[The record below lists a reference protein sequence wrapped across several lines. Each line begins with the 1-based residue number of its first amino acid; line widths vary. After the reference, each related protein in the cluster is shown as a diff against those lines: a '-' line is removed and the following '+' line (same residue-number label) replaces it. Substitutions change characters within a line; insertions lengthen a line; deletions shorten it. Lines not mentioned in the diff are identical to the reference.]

1 MLIFS
6 FPLNKKEL
14 AIMSPKKNTHE
25 ATFPETVI
33 PEELQSNILVDFN
46 SISFPFPNHNVR
58 EKLKGSAITSRNIDN
73 LGIGSVNL
81 YGGNTVSYRE
91 VKKDVDLSDFYEATS
106 VEFTKLS
113 SDKSVFSF
121 WEGLKSDKDLKW
133 HHSPLSNSEYLV
145 NHHTGDIYRFSDHWG
160 KVASCEWS
168 LNDDS
173 TEGWS
178 VGVANIQ
185 SFKSL
190 PFSRSLVL
198 KGSFVNQLNQ
208 VIANLHDIIDSTDIK
223 KTDSALRTL
232 NKRLDDLKSHKASL
246 KDWKVYI
253 ENANLIKSKD
263 IPDMAYKKTN
273 ASSSASSSYSDAV
286 IQQFADMMIK
296 RMEDMKE
303 SNWKKGWMD
312 GRGDAGFPRNA
323 LTGRQYNGINPFML
337 MYDTIKHEY
346 TTSMYLT
353 ARQLF
358 SMNESLKDPSTGKIA
373 SENLDKVMKINKGE
387 KAFPVYYMIHKYKD
401 MQGKEYSDQEY
412 NDLSEEQR
420 KDIKAYFYPKV
431 HHLFNIDQTNMKEV
445 NPSLYNSFVDKY
457 TKRPSLPDSEGMYI
471 NEDIDSLLA
480 HSKPSVWKSGKDNLS
495 WYCPIEQTDNISSP
509 HYNLSKDF
517 IKVPLKNQ
525 YKTSNSKEGIFA
537 DGQAFYATLLHEM
550 AHSTGPKGRLNRD
563 MNGSFGDKKY
573 AKEELVAELSAA
585 LISSTM
591 GFDKRINDN
600 NAKYVSSWLKV
611 LKEEPSFIKTVLSD
625 VGKASDMIIEKIDEQ
640 RVDLNQT
647 LLRGSNLKG
656 QDNEL
661 SNSSRPERTENEMS
675 LNELIDYQVETD
687 TDNRT
692 KADTNHYDD
701 KRLYLPLLVDG
712 KTSHLAVETVVPD
725 AITAPSYQRTV
736 YNFGDEV
743 ETKVDN
749 VWQKWED
756 ISSEYNLSAEDA
768 DRSVVDSDAPSLK
781 FRSVDSAV
789 KFADWITAK
798 YAKTEQKSESTELI
812 YSNGKQR
819 WTSFDSL
826 LKAAKEHQI
835 TRSEFMAL
843 STFNTVKGSHPHNLT
858 QAAIE
863 YLQQQR
869 KGFTPEEPIV
879 PGSPLYDAIKMLKE
893 GKVFAEYRGNRE
905 VDLISSIKDDEM
917 LSAEEI
923 EKLKAM
929 ASDASDGK
937 SKSSNIDNK
946 PLIEKVP
953 YGEFYLPDWSIP
965 YFKDGKEEG
974 LSAEQLKTIKD
985 FEKDFPS
992 KLSIEITESSIEG
1005 NHNTEL
1011 GPATTVVKAKIYYF
1025 EQHISDLFPT
1035 DESTRDRLDK
1045 DLSEDNK
1052 NRKTLSDLQAQ
1063 YSNINVQYPAAV
1075 NDERTRQIAKR
1086 IRQAEQII
1094 TAYNANVEAV
1104 YDHDFMFS
1112 EEATKVMIP
1121 QSIYSGQLKPLSVVQ
1136 DQEANQ
1142 EKKVSVPESLQ
1153 VPVWEA
1159 YEKEKS
1165 QTGDFTYQDTAEEY
1179 GNMLLKGV
1187 ENILPRIKGTL
1198 TINQWGSDV
1207 LSAEIENDPRIF
1219 ETYIIP
1225 EPLKAWLEVSPKEES
1240 HSNMQGSST
1249 VKNVDIVAAYVF
1261 STILLQKENQEIDL
1275 SFTIDGKQWD
1285 NYNEV
1290 MQGNSDHSIS
1300 DEAFVAAWALQ
1311 SSMGISKHDLSKN
1324 AVAVLNDPI
1333 ATTEH
1338 YGTLTLNGSKGGIEL
1353 LQSGKV
1359 SADYSVKG
1367 QQITVEASPKS
1378 EEELHTEQEKKVSIP
1393 ESLKGITKG
1402 DMPKADLQSQWGNI
1416 KKQINTIAKE
1426 ERQSVNYD
1434 LTKDTSLAR
1443 DYIANNFQV
1452 SRETFD
1458 KFSDSDKER
1467 LVSLY
1472 SNYSSS
1478 LLTTFTEQQKVEK
1491 EISNF
1496 ILLGGL
1502 LDPENAQKVLEKG
1515 YEKMNLL
1522 RETPNVNLA
1531 VLKSSVLSL
1540 ANNQHR
1546 ESNSIAYGQYDIP
1559 IWAVKHLSEGKD
1571 SSLSEAKL
1579 SEIESFKSQLPN
1591 NSFFEFKESNVF
1603 YSEKPAFGPATNV
1616 IKAHIYVSRDQHQ
1629 EESVSIN
1636 KSVNDIEEY
1645 TMARRLPQQ
1654 DSKKNEEIFYS
1665 SVASITSGEDFHLFD
1680 SMREKGHLN
1689 KMLKVAAE
1697 YDSGDAI
1704 SLDTTHKSPLQNSGD
1719 EVLRENKNYA
1729 VVYNNSVG
1737 GAYEIFRKSP
1747 QSEILNSIERY
1758 GLSDTASEDVK
1769 SLSGRKDYSSDHDL
1783 YEATQH
1789 EDHDALKFAAASRG
1803 MTPKQME
1810 ESLAAGTEERLPAS
1824 SELDKKRGLDDREK
1838 EIELKNEELSGEVSS
1853 KQELQDKNAEARR
1866 KEESQ
1871 REAEK
1876 KEKEKQESQKKDDS
1890 SAKIITAAFLR
1901 SSLLSTALLSAKDN
1915 NRVWLN
1921 AGGKKSPTFHQ
1932 ASWDVS
1938 PYNQIFMSLNSDKN
1952 GYATNVYTTFKH
1964 EDSLAV
1970 KKGSESLPYS
1980 WTDWSMYKSKGPEP
1994 KSITSNQYENLS
2006 PDEKE
2011 HFMKAPVKYD
2021 RKIFNIDQTVLKGAN
2036 PEQYNAVLKE
2046 HDTHYKEMQTIASTD
2061 SVDLVSDRVSKIKKQ
2076 HPNHLVL
2083 FAHNGVY
2090 NAFGKDAK
2098 TIHQLAKDSVTL
2110 DSFNNSKSN
2119 RKTSIAYLK
2128 PSDLDKVLKAV
2139 VSSGQRVA
2147 VADNFEVLNAPK
2159 EATKILSK
2167 AESVLDNY
2175 SKSTGINVQKSLTQP
2190 TIYDKETDTI
2200 ILNNKKP
2207 VNPGSE
2213 LRTAVEN
2220 SNAIY
2225 FAISQSVAN
2234 NKRLDISNQF
2244 SMPEKDIESVK
2255 QLIATVSAGVLSL
2268 KQAHPATLSDQ
2279 VSNESVESWV
2289 QDIKNNPHLLSSLER
2304 NVNNTVNTIEKL
2316 VKGEQVDYAVINGKS
2331 SYNKAESFNLVSE
2344 LNEVVNTST
2353 MSAAVIRNNDGK
2365 SASVI
2370 LSKGIESI
2378 SENGV
2383 LNNEAFRQA
2392 LLKQGIKEV
2401 KFFNPGGTL
2410 GLNKGDSYFE
2420 DKSIQIVNFDGK
2432 EVVPQQEL
2440 HLNEQSQNVEYNFE
2454 DVSAVKDDNNR
2465 WHLYI
2470 KEKDQPY
2477 FIIQPKMRDMSRL
2490 FEAFKSQDQQA
2501 IYDTKTSLGEKY
2513 TKLVQQRPELKVD
2526 FLMPKVPAEDITR
2539 IERANI
2545 ARDAQ
2550 DKNKYLIF
2558 ATIDGKG
2565 YHHEISREDFRRMW
2579 KVDNMQSYKSALAAK
2594 VFSNILHEGQT
2605 VSEAPSVEE
2614 NQQIKETNSEKVDSP
2629 KQSTES
2635 EESLSPRVGRSH

>member
-1 MLIFS
+1 
-6 FPLNKKEL
+6 
-14 AIMSPKKNTHE
+14 MSPKKNTHE
-25 ATFPETVI
+25 AMFSEAVI
-33 PEELQSNILVDFN
+33 PEELQSTSLVDIN
-46 SISFPFPNHNVR
+46 SFSLPSPNHNVR

-106 VEFTKLS
+106 AEFTKIS

-168 LNDDS
+168 LNDEP

-178 VGVANIQ
+178 IGVANIQ

-208 VIANLHDIIDSTDIK
+208 VIANLYDIIDSTDIK

-246 KDWKVYI
+246 NDWKVYV

-263 IPDMAYKKTN
+263 ISDMAYKKTN

-337 MYDTIKHEY
+337 MYNTIEHEY

-353 ARQLF
+353 AHQLF

-373 SENLDKVMKINKGE
+373 LENLDKVMKINKGE

-457 TKRPSLPDSEGMYI
+457 TKRPSFPDSDGMYF

-495 WYCPIEQTDNISSP
+495 WYCPIDQTADISSP

-525 YKTSNSKEGIFA
+525 YKTSDSNEGIFA
-537 DGQAFYATLLHEM
+537 DGQEFYATLLHEM

-563 MNGSFGDKKY
+563 LSGSFGDKKY

-661 SNSSRPERTENEMS
+661 SNSSRPGRTENEMS

-687 TDNRT
+687 TGNRT
-692 KADTNHYDD
+692 EADTNHYDD

-768 DRSVVDSDAPSLK
+768 DRSVVDSDAPLLK

-812 YSNGKQR
+812 FSNGKQR
-819 WTSFDSL
+819 WDSFDSF

-835 TRSEFMAL
+835 TRSEFMAMSAL
-843 STFNTVKGSHPHNLT
+843 NTVKDLHPHNFT
-858 QAAIE
+858 QSAIE
-863 YLQQQR
+863 YLQQQH
-869 KGFTPEEPIV
+869 KGFTPEEPIA

-893 GKVFAEYRGNRE
+893 GKVFAEYRENRE
-905 VDLISSIKDDEM
+905 VDLSSSIKDGEM

-929 ASDASDGK
+929 ALDASYGK

-953 YGEFYLPDWSIP
+953 YGEFYLPDWSIS
-965 YFKDGKEEG
+965 YFKDNIEDG
-974 LSAEQLKTIKD
+974 LSAEQLKTVKD

-1005 NHNTEL
+1005 KHNTEL
-1011 GPATTVVKAKIYYF
+1011 GPATTVDKAKIYYF

-1045 DLSEDNK
+1045 DFSEDNK
-1052 NRKTLSDLQAQ
+1052 SRKTLSDLQAQ
-1063 YSNINVQYPAAV
+1063 YSIINAQYPAAV
-1075 NDERTRQIAKR
+1075 NDERTHQLAKR

-1104 YDHDFMFS
+1104 YGHDFMFS

-1121 QSIYSGQLKPLSVVQ
+1121 QSIYSGQVKPLSVIREEQ
-1136 DQEANQ
+1136 ATPIE
-1142 EKKVSVPESLQ
+1142 ESLST
-1153 VPVWEA
+1153 
-1159 YEKEKS
+1159 K
-1165 QTGDFTYQDTAEEY
+1165 T
-1179 GNMLLKGV
+1179 
-1187 ENILPRIKGTL
+1187 
-1198 TINQWGSDV
+1198 
-1207 LSAEIENDPRIF
+1207 
-1219 ETYIIP
+1219 ET
-1225 EPLKAWLEVSPKEES
+1225 
-1240 HSNMQGSST
+1240 
-1249 VKNVDIVAAYVF
+1249 
-1261 STILLQKENQEIDL
+1261 
-1275 SFTIDGKQWD
+1275 
-1285 NYNEV
+1285 
-1290 MQGNSDHSIS
+1290 
-1300 DEAFVAAWALQ
+1300 
-1311 SSMGISKHDLSKN
+1311 GISSS
-1324 AVAVLNDPI
+1324 
-1333 ATTEH
+1333 E
-1338 YGTLTLNGSKGGIEL
+1338 GI
-1353 LQSGKV
+1353 S
-1359 SADYSVKG
+1359 
-1367 QQITVEASPKS
+1367 
-1378 EEELHTEQEKKVSIP
+1378 
-1393 ESLKGITKG
+1393 
-1402 DMPKADLQSQWGNI
+1402 KADLQSQWGNI
-1416 KKQINTIAKE
+1416 RNQIAIIAKK
-1426 ERQSVNYD
+1426 ERQNVNYD
-1434 LTKDTSLAR
+1434 DVTKDISLAR

-1478 LLTTFTEQQKVEK
+1478 ILSSFTEERKVEK

-1515 YEKMNLL
+1515 YEKMTLL

-1540 ANNQHR
+1540 ADNQHR
-1546 ESNSIAYGQYDIP
+1546 ESTPITYGQYDIP

-1571 SSLSEAKL
+1571 SSLSETKL
-1579 SEIESFKSQLPN
+1579 SQIESFKSQLPN
-1591 NSFFEFKESNVF
+1591 NSFFEFKDSNVS
-1603 YSEKPAFGPATNV
+1603 YSEKPAFGAATNV
-1616 IKAHIYVSRDQHQ
+1616 IKAHVYVSRDQHQ

-1636 KSVNDIEEY
+1636 KSVNNSEEY
-1645 TMARRLPQQ
+1645 TMARKEPQQ

-1665 SVASITSGEDFHLFD
+1665 SVVSIKSGEDLQLFD

-1697 YDSGDAI
+1697 YDSGKDI
-1704 SLDTTHKSPLQNSGD
+1704 SLDSTHKSPLQNSGD

-1729 VVYNNSVG
+1729 VVYNNSAG

-1747 QSEILNSIERY
+1747 QSEILNSINRY
-1758 GLSDTASEDVK
+1758 GLPDTASEDVK

-1789 EDHDALKFAAASRG
+1789 EDHDALNYAAASRG

-1810 ESLAAGTEERLPAS
+1810 ESLAAGTEEKLPDS

-1838 EIELKNEELSGEVSS
+1838 EISLKNEELSGEVSS
-1853 KQELQDKNAEARR
+1853 KLELQDKNVEARR

-1901 SSLLSTALLSAKDN
+1901 SSLLSTALLSAKDT

-1921 AGGKKSPTFHQ
+1921 ADGKKSPTFHQ
-1932 ASWDVS
+1932 ASWDIS

-1980 WTDWSMYKSKGPEP
+1980 WTDWSMYKSTGPEP

-2011 HFMKAPVKYD
+2011 HFKKAPVKFD

-2076 HPNHLVL
+2076 HPDHLVL

-2119 RKTSIAYLK
+2119 RKTSIAYFK
-2128 PSDLDKVLKAV
+2128 SSDLDKVLKAV

-2200 ILNNKKP
+2200 ILNNKKS

-2289 QDIKNNPHLLSSLER
+2289 QDIKNDPHLLSSLER

-2316 VKGEQVDYAVINGKS
+2316 VKGEQVDYAAINGKS

-2370 LSKGIESI
+2370 LSKGIEST

-2392 LLKQGIKEV
+2392 LLKQGVKEV

-2440 HLNEQSQNVEYNFE
+2440 HLNEQSQNVEHNFE

-2477 FIIQPKMRDMSRL
+2477 FIIQPEMRDMSRL

-2513 TKLVQQRPELKVD
+2513 TKIVQQRPELKVD

-2539 IERANI
+2539 IEKANI

-2594 VFSNILHEGQT
+2594 VFSNVLHEGQT

-2614 NQQIKETNSEKVDSP
+2614 NQQIKETNSEKVDSQ

-2635 EESLSPRVGRSH
+2635 EENLSPRVGRSH

>member
-1 MLIFS
+1 
-6 FPLNKKEL
+6 
-14 AIMSPKKNTHE
+14 MSPKKNTHE
-25 ATFPETVI
+25 ATFSEAVI
-33 PEELQSNILVDFN
+33 PEELQSTSLVDIN
-46 SISFPFPNHNVR
+46 SFSLPSPNHNVR

-106 VEFTKLS
+106 TEFTKIS

-160 KVASCEWS
+160 KVSSCEWS
-168 LNDDS
+168 LNDEP

-178 VGVANIQ
+178 IGVANIQ

-208 VIANLHDIIDSTDIK
+208 VIANLYDIIDSTDIK

-246 KDWKVYI
+246 NDWKVYV

-263 IPDMAYKKTN
+263 ISDMAYKKTN

-337 MYDTIKHEY
+337 MYNTIEHEY

-373 SENLDKVMKINKGE
+373 LENLDKVMKINKGE

-457 TKRPSLPDSEGMYI
+457 TKRPSLPDSDGMYF

-495 WYCPIEQTDNISSP
+495 WYCPIDQTADISSP

-525 YKTSNSKEGIFA
+525 YKTSDSKEGVFA
-537 DGQAFYATLLHEM
+537 DGQEFYATLLHEM

-563 MNGSFGDKKY
+563 LSGSFGDKKY

-647 LLRGSNLKG
+647 LLRDSNLKG

-661 SNSSRPERTENEMS
+661 SNSSRPERTEKEMS

-687 TDNRT
+687 TGNRT
-692 KADTNHYDD
+692 KADTKHYDD

-725 AITAPSYQRTV
+725 AITDPSYQQSV
-736 YNFGDEV
+736 YDFGDEV
-743 ETKVDN
+743 EAKVDN

-756 ISSEYNLSAEDA
+756 ISNEYNLSVEDA

-798 YAKTEQKSESTELI
+798 YVKTEQKSDSLSTEERRET
-812 YSNGKQR
+812 NGK
-819 WTSFDSL
+819 
-826 LKAAKEHQI
+826 
-835 TRSEFMAL
+835 
-843 STFNTVKGSHPHNLT
+843 
-858 QAAIE
+858 
-863 YLQQQR
+863 Y
-869 KGFTPEEPIV
+869 
-879 PGSPLYDAIKMLKE
+879 
-893 GKVFAEYRGNRE
+893 
-905 VDLISSIKDDEM
+905 
-917 LSAEEI
+917 
-923 EKLKAM
+923 
-929 ASDASDGK
+929 
-937 SKSSNIDNK
+937 
-946 PLIEKVP
+946 
-953 YGEFYLPDWSIP
+953 
-965 YFKDGKEEG
+965 
-974 LSAEQLKTIKD
+974 
-985 FEKDFPS
+985 
-992 KLSIEITESSIEG
+992 
-1005 NHNTEL
+1005 
-1011 GPATTVVKAKIYYF
+1011 
-1025 EQHISDLFPT
+1025 
-1035 DESTRDRLDK
+1035 
-1045 DLSEDNK
+1045 
-1052 NRKTLSDLQAQ
+1052 KTLYDLQAQ
-1063 YSNINVQYPAAV
+1063 YSNINALYPAAV
-1075 NDERTRQIAKR
+1075 NDERTHQIAKR

-1104 YDHDFMFS
+1104 YGESFMFS
-1112 EEATKVMIP
+1112 PEAQTMLIP
-1121 QSIYSGQLKPLSVVQ
+1121 QTIYSGRERSALDKTNATPI
-1136 DQEANQ
+1136 D
-1142 EKKVSVPESLQ
+1142 ESLST
-1153 VPVWEA
+1153 
-1159 YEKEKS
+1159 KS
-1165 QTGDFTYQDTAEEY
+1165 
-1179 GNMLLKGV
+1179 
-1187 ENILPRIKGTL
+1187 
-1198 TINQWGSDV
+1198 
-1207 LSAEIENDPRIF
+1207 
-1219 ETYIIP
+1219 ETF
-1225 EPLKAWLEVSPKEES
+1225 VSPE
-1240 HSNMQGSST
+1240 G
-1249 VKNVDIVAAYVF
+1249 
-1261 STILLQKENQEIDL
+1261 
-1275 SFTIDGKQWD
+1275 
-1285 NYNEV
+1285 
-1290 MQGNSDHSIS
+1290 
-1300 DEAFVAAWALQ
+1300 
-1311 SSMGISKHDLSKN
+1311 
-1324 AVAVLNDPI
+1324 
-1333 ATTEH
+1333 
-1338 YGTLTLNGSKGGIEL
+1338 
-1353 LQSGKV
+1353 
-1359 SADYSVKG
+1359 
-1367 QQITVEASPKS
+1367 
-1378 EEELHTEQEKKVSIP
+1378 
-1393 ESLKGITKG
+1393 
-1402 DMPKADLQSQWGNI
+1402 MPKVDLQSQWENI
-1416 KKQINTIAKE
+1416 KKQLNTVAKD
-1426 ERQSVNYD
+1426 ERQSSNYD

-1515 YEKMNLL
+1515 YEKMTLL
-1522 RETPNVNLA
+1522 RDTPNVNLA

-1540 ANNQHR
+1540 ADNQHR
-1546 ESNSIAYGQYDIP
+1546 QSTPIAYGQYDIP

-1591 NSFFEFKESNVF
+1591 NSFFEFKDSNVS

-1636 KSVNDIEEY
+1636 NNVNDSEEY
-1645 TMARRLPQQ
+1645 TMARKLPQQ

-1665 SVASITSGEDFHLFD
+1665 SVVSIKSGEDLQLFD

-1697 YDSGDAI
+1697 YDYGEDI
-1704 SLDTTHKSPLQNSGD
+1704 SLDATHKSPLQNSGD

-1729 VVYNNSVG
+1729 VVYNNSAG

-1747 QSEILNSIERY
+1747 QSEILNSINRY
-1758 GLSDTASEDVK
+1758 GLPDTASEDVK
-1769 SLSGRKDYSSDHDL
+1769 RLSGRKDYSSDHDL

-1789 EDHDALKFAAASRG
+1789 EDHDALNFAAASRG

-1810 ESLAAGTEERLPAS
+1810 ESLSEGTEEKLPDLP
-1824 SELDKKRGLDDREK
+1824 EQDKKRGLEDRDNEVEK
-1838 EIELKNEELSGEVSS
+1838 KNEELSGGLSS
-1853 KQELQDKNAEARR
+1853 KGNLQDNNAEDRR
-1866 KEESQ
+1866 KEESR
-1871 REAEK
+1871 REAER

-1890 SAKIITAAFLR
+1890 STKIITAAFLR
-1901 SSLLSTALLSAKDN
+1901 ASLLSTALLSAKDN

-1921 AGGKKSPTFHQ
+1921 ADAKTAPSFYKTN
-1932 ASWDVS
+1932 WEIS
-1938 PYNQIFMSLNSDKN
+1938 PYNQLFMSLNSDKN

-1964 EDSLAV
+1964 EDSIAI
-1970 KKGSESLPYS
+1970 KKGSQSLPYS
-1980 WTDWSMYKSKGPEP
+1980 WTDWSMYKSKGSDP
-1994 KSITSNQYENLS
+1994 KLITANQYENLPPS
-2006 PDEKE
+2006 EKE
-2011 HFMKAPVKYD
+2011 LYRKEPVKFD
-2021 RKIFNIDQTVLKGAN
+2021 RKVFNIDQSLLK
-2036 PEQYNAVLKE
+2036 ETDRKSYNALLGDNITHLNDKQTLASSDGVSFI
-2046 HDTHYKEMQTIASTD
+2046 HDDYAKFRNS
-2061 SVDLVSDRVSKIKKQ
+2061 
-2076 HPNHLVL
+2076 HPNHIAITQLMGNYAVIGRDSKYIQKL
-2083 FAHNGVY
+2083 NIDNVEFSHIIR
-2090 NAFGKDAK
+2090 GKDRMPYADIK
-2098 TIHQLAKDSVTL
+2098 SKDLDAAIKAIVSSGKKVAIWNPSQSLNLPNAIQKIVSNAETTL
-2110 DSFNNSKSN
+2110 DSFSKN
-2119 RKTSIAYLK
+2119 
-2128 PSDLDKVLKAV
+2128 
-2139 VSSGQRVA
+2139 
-2147 VADNFEVLNAPK
+2147 
-2159 EATKILSK
+2159 
-2167 AESVLDNY
+2167 
-2175 SKSTGINVQKSLTQP
+2175 TGIKVQKSLTQP
-2190 TIYDKETDTI
+2190 TSYDKETDTI
-2200 ILNNKKP
+2200 ILNNKKSF
-2207 VNPGSE
+2207 NPGNE
-2213 LRTAVEN
+2213 LRAAVEN
-2220 SNAIY
+2220 INAIY

-2244 SMPEKDIESVK
+2244 SMPEKGIESVK

-2268 KQAHPATLSDQ
+2268 KQAHPAVLSDQ
-2279 VSNESVESWV
+2279 VSHESVESWA
-2289 QDIKNNPHLLSSLER
+2289 QDIKNDPHLLSSLER

-2316 VKGEQVDYAVINGKS
+2316 VKGEQVDYAAINGKS
-2331 SYNKAESFNLVSE
+2331 LHDKTKSFNYVSE
-2344 LNEVVNTST
+2344 LNEIAKTDP
-2353 MSAAVIRNNDGK
+2353 MSAVIIRDKNNA
-2365 SASVI
+2365 STSVI
-2370 LSKGIESI
+2370 FSTGIETV

-2383 LNNEAFRQA
+2383 LNNNKFRQA
-2392 LLKQGIKEV
+2392 LLQQGDKDIK
-2401 KFFNPGGTL
+2401 FYQSGGTL
-2410 GLNKGDSYFE
+2410 GLNKDDSFFK
-2420 DKSIQIVNFDGK
+2420 DKIMQIVSFNGK
-2432 EVVPQQEL
+2432 DVLPQQDL
-2440 HLNEQSQNVEYNFE
+2440 HINDHSQNVSHSFE

-2470 KEKDQPY
+2470 KEKGQPY
-2477 FIIQPKMRDMSRL
+2477 FIIQPDKSDLSRL
-2490 FEAFKSQDQQA
+2490 FEAFKSHDQQS
-2501 IYDTKTSLGEKY
+2501 IYDAKTSLGEKY
-2513 TKLVQQRPELKVD
+2513 IHLAQSHPELKVD
-2526 FLMPKVPAEDITR
+2526 FLMPKVPSQDIAR
-2539 IERANI
+2539 IQRAGI
-2545 ARDAQ
+2545 TRDAQ
-2550 DKNKYLIF
+2550 DRNKYLIF
-2558 ATIDGKG
+2558 ATIDGKN
-2565 YHHEISREDFRRMW
+2565 YHQEISREDFRRMW
-2579 KVDNMQSYKSALAAK
+2579 KVDNMQSYKNALAAK
-2594 VFSNILHEGQT
+2594 IFSNVLHEGQSISDT
-2605 VSEAPSVEE
+2605 PLKEE
-2614 NQQIKETNSEKVDSP
+2614 KEQIKFSTVEKIDT
-2629 KQSTES
+2629 KQSFENDEDVNS
-2635 EESLSPRVGRSH
+2635 SKGMSRK

>member
-303 SNWKKGWMD
+303 SNWKKGWMN

-525 YKTSNSKEGIFA
+525 YKTSTSKEGIFA

-625 VGKASDMIIEKIDEQ
+625 VGKASDMINEKIDEQ

-687 TDNRT
+687 TGNRT

-743 ETKVDN
+743 EAKVDN

-756 ISSEYNLSAEDA
+756 ISNEYNLSVEDA

-798 YAKTEQKSESTELI
+798 YVKTEQKSDSLSTEGLRETNRKDKTNATPI
-812 YSNGKQR
+812 DES
-819 WTSFDSL
+819 
-826 LKAAKEHQI
+826 
-835 TRSEFMAL
+835 L
-843 STFNTVKGSHPHNLT
+843 ST
-858 QAAIE
+858 
-863 YLQQQR
+863 
-869 KGFTPEEPIV
+869 
-879 PGSPLYDAIKMLKE
+879 
-893 GKVFAEYRGNRE
+893 
-905 VDLISSIKDDEM
+905 
-917 LSAEEI
+917 
-923 EKLKAM
+923 
-929 ASDASDGK
+929 
-937 SKSSNIDNK
+937 
-946 PLIEKVP
+946 
-953 YGEFYLPDWSIP
+953 
-965 YFKDGKEEG
+965 
-974 LSAEQLKTIKD
+974 
-985 FEKDFPS
+985 
-992 KLSIEITESSIEG
+992 
-1005 NHNTEL
+1005 
-1011 GPATTVVKAKIYYF
+1011 
-1025 EQHISDLFPT
+1025 
-1035 DESTRDRLDK
+1035 
-1045 DLSEDNK
+1045 
-1052 NRKTLSDLQAQ
+1052 
-1063 YSNINVQYPAAV
+1063 
-1075 NDERTRQIAKR
+1075 
-1086 IRQAEQII
+1086 
-1094 TAYNANVEAV
+1094 
-1104 YDHDFMFS
+1104 
-1112 EEATKVMIP
+1112 
-1121 QSIYSGQLKPLSVVQ
+1121 
-1136 DQEANQ
+1136 
-1142 EKKVSVPESLQ
+1142 
-1153 VPVWEA
+1153 
-1159 YEKEKS
+1159 
-1165 QTGDFTYQDTAEEY
+1165 
-1179 GNMLLKGV
+1179 
-1187 ENILPRIKGTL
+1187 
-1198 TINQWGSDV
+1198 
-1207 LSAEIENDPRIF
+1207 
-1219 ETYIIP
+1219 
-1225 EPLKAWLEVSPKEES
+1225 
-1240 HSNMQGSST
+1240 
-1249 VKNVDIVAAYVF
+1249 
-1261 STILLQKENQEIDL
+1261 
-1275 SFTIDGKQWD
+1275 
-1285 NYNEV
+1285 
-1290 MQGNSDHSIS
+1290 
-1300 DEAFVAAWALQ
+1300 
-1311 SSMGISKHDLSKN
+1311 
-1324 AVAVLNDPI
+1324 
-1333 ATTEH
+1333 
-1338 YGTLTLNGSKGGIEL
+1338 
-1353 LQSGKV
+1353 
-1359 SADYSVKG
+1359 
-1367 QQITVEASPKS
+1367 KS
-1378 EEELHTEQEKKVSIP
+1378 ET
-1393 ESLKGITKG
+1393 GILSSEG
-1402 DMPKADLQSQWGNI
+1402 MPKVDLQSQWGNI
-1416 KKQINTIAKE
+1416 KKQINSIVQK
-1426 ERQSVNYD
+1426 ERQGVNFD
-1434 LTKDTSLAR
+1434 FTKDISLAR

-1452 SRETFD
+1452 SGEIFD
-1458 KFSDSDKER
+1458 SFSDSDKER

-1478 LLTTFTEQQKVEK
+1478 LLSSFTEERKVEK
-1491 EISNF
+1491 EISDF

-1502 LDPENAQKVLEKG
+1502 LDPENSQKVLAKG
-1515 YEKMNLL
+1515 HEKMNLL
-1522 RETPNVNLA
+1522 RETPNVNLS

-1540 ANNQHR
+1540 TDNQHR
-1546 ESNSIAYGQYDIP
+1546 ESNSIAYGEYDIP

-1591 NSFFEFKESNVF
+1591 NSFFEFKNSNVS

-1616 IKAHIYVSRDQHQ
+1616 IKAHVYVSRDQHQ

-1636 KSVNDIEEY
+1636 NNVNDSEEY

-1665 SVASITSGEDFHLFD
+1665 SVVSIKSGEDLQLFD

-1689 KMLKVAAE
+1689 KLLKVAAE

-1729 VVYNNSVG
+1729 VVYNNSAG

-1747 QSEILNSIERY
+1747 QSEILNSVERY
-1758 GLSDTASEDVK
+1758 GLPSTASEDVK

-1810 ESLAAGTEERLPAS
+1810 ESLAAGTEEKLPDS

-2076 HPNHLVL
+2076 HPDHLVL

-2119 RKTSIAYLK
+2119 RKTSIAYFK

-2139 VSSGQRVA
+2139 LSSGQRVA

-2190 TIYDKETDTI
+2190 TSYDKETDTI

-2268 KQAHPATLSDQ
+2268 KQAHPAVLSDQ

-2289 QDIKNNPHLLSSLER
+2289 QDIKNDPHLLSSLER

-2316 VKGEQVDYAVINGKS
+2316 VKGEQVDYAAINGKS
-2331 SYNKAESFNLVSE
+2331 SYNRAESFNLVSE

-2378 SENGV
+2378 SKNGV

-2440 HLNEQSQNVEYNFE
+2440 HLNEQSQNVEHNFE

-2477 FIIQPKMRDMSRL
+2477 FIIQPEMRDMSRL

-2539 IERANI
+2539 IEKANI

-2594 VFSNILHEGQT
+2594 VFSNVLHEGQT

-2635 EESLSPRVGRSH
+2635 EESLSPRLGRSH

>member
-1 MLIFS
+1 
-6 FPLNKKEL
+6 
-14 AIMSPKKNTHE
+14 MSPKKNTHE
-25 ATFPETVI
+25 ATFSEAVI
-33 PEELQSNILVDFN
+33 PEELQSTSLVDIN
-46 SISFPFPNHNVR
+46 SFSLPSPNHNVR

-106 VEFTKLS
+106 VEFTKIS

-168 LNDDS
+168 LNDEP

-178 VGVANIQ
+178 IGVANIQ

-198 KGSFVNQLNQ
+198 KVSFVNQLNQ
-208 VIANLHDIIDSTDIK
+208 VIANLYDIIDSTDIK

-246 KDWKVYI
+246 NDWKVYI

-263 IPDMAYKKTN
+263 ISDMAYKKTN
-273 ASSSASSSYSDAV
+273 ASSSASSSYPDAV

-337 MYDTIKHEY
+337 MYNTIEHEY

-353 ARQLF
+353 AHQLF

-373 SENLDKVMKINKGE
+373 LENLDKVMKINKGE

-457 TKRPSLPDSEGMYI
+457 TKRPSFPDSDGMYF

-495 WYCPIEQTDNISSP
+495 WYCPIDQTADISSP

-525 YKTSNSKEGIFA
+525 YKTSDSKEGVFA
-537 DGQAFYATLLHEM
+537 DGQEFYATLLHEM

-563 MNGSFGDKKY
+563 LSGSFGDKKY

-647 LLRGSNLKG
+647 LLRDSSLKG

-687 TDNRT
+687 TGNRT

-725 AITAPSYQRTV
+725 AITDPSYQQSV
-736 YNFGDEV
+736 YDFGDEV
-743 ETKVDN
+743 EAKVDN

-756 ISSEYNLSAEDA
+756 ISNEYNLSVEDA

-798 YAKTEQKSESTELI
+798 YVKTEQKSDSLSTEELRET
-812 YSNGKQR
+812 NGK
-819 WTSFDSL
+819 
-826 LKAAKEHQI
+826 
-835 TRSEFMAL
+835 
-843 STFNTVKGSHPHNLT
+843 
-858 QAAIE
+858 
-863 YLQQQR
+863 Y
-869 KGFTPEEPIV
+869 
-879 PGSPLYDAIKMLKE
+879 
-893 GKVFAEYRGNRE
+893 
-905 VDLISSIKDDEM
+905 
-917 LSAEEI
+917 
-923 EKLKAM
+923 
-929 ASDASDGK
+929 
-937 SKSSNIDNK
+937 
-946 PLIEKVP
+946 
-953 YGEFYLPDWSIP
+953 
-965 YFKDGKEEG
+965 
-974 LSAEQLKTIKD
+974 
-985 FEKDFPS
+985 
-992 KLSIEITESSIEG
+992 
-1005 NHNTEL
+1005 
-1011 GPATTVVKAKIYYF
+1011 
-1025 EQHISDLFPT
+1025 
-1035 DESTRDRLDK
+1035 
-1045 DLSEDNK
+1045 
-1052 NRKTLSDLQAQ
+1052 KTLYDLQAQ
-1063 YSNINVQYPAAV
+1063 YSNINAQYPAAV
-1075 NDERTRQIAKR
+1075 NDERTHQIAKR

-1104 YDHDFMFS
+1104 YGESFMFS
-1112 EEATKVMIP
+1112 PEAQTMLIP
-1121 QSIYSGQLKPLSVVQ
+1121 QTIYSGRERSALDKTNATPI
-1136 DQEANQ
+1136 D
-1142 EKKVSVPESLQ
+1142 ESLST
-1153 VPVWEA
+1153 
-1159 YEKEKS
+1159 KS
-1165 QTGDFTYQDTAEEY
+1165 
-1179 GNMLLKGV
+1179 
-1187 ENILPRIKGTL
+1187 
-1198 TINQWGSDV
+1198 
-1207 LSAEIENDPRIF
+1207 
-1219 ETYIIP
+1219 ETF
-1225 EPLKAWLEVSPKEES
+1225 VSPE
-1240 HSNMQGSST
+1240 G
-1249 VKNVDIVAAYVF
+1249 
-1261 STILLQKENQEIDL
+1261 
-1275 SFTIDGKQWD
+1275 
-1285 NYNEV
+1285 
-1290 MQGNSDHSIS
+1290 
-1300 DEAFVAAWALQ
+1300 
-1311 SSMGISKHDLSKN
+1311 
-1324 AVAVLNDPI
+1324 
-1333 ATTEH
+1333 
-1338 YGTLTLNGSKGGIEL
+1338 
-1353 LQSGKV
+1353 
-1359 SADYSVKG
+1359 
-1367 QQITVEASPKS
+1367 
-1378 EEELHTEQEKKVSIP
+1378 
-1393 ESLKGITKG
+1393 
-1402 DMPKADLQSQWGNI
+1402 MPKVDLQSQGENI
-1416 KKQINTIAKE
+1416 KKQLNTVAKE
-1426 ERQSVNYD
+1426 ERQSANYD

-1515 YEKMNLL
+1515 YEKMTLL

-1540 ANNQHR
+1540 ADNQHR
-1546 ESNSIAYGQYDIP
+1546 QSNPIAYGQYDIP

-1591 NSFFEFKESNVF
+1591 NSFFEFKDSNVS

-1636 KSVNDIEEY
+1636 NNVNDSEEY
-1645 TMARRLPQQ
+1645 TMARKLPQQ

-1665 SVASITSGEDFHLFD
+1665 SVVSIKSGEDLQLFN

-1697 YDSGDAI
+1697 YDSGKDI
-1704 SLDTTHKSPLQNSGD
+1704 SLDATHKSPLQNSGD

-1729 VVYNNSVG
+1729 VVYNNSAG

-1747 QSEILNSIERY
+1747 QSEILNSINRY
-1758 GLSDTASEDVK
+1758 GLPATASEDVK
-1769 SLSGRKDYSSDHDL
+1769 RLSGRKDYSSDHDL

-1789 EDHDALKFAAASRG
+1789 EDHDALSFAAASRG

-1810 ESLAAGTEERLPAS
+1810 ESLSEGTEEKLPDLP
-1824 SELDKKRGLDDREK
+1824 EQDKKRGLEDRDNEV
-1838 EIELKNEELSGEVSS
+1838 EIKNEELSGGISS
-1853 KQELQDKNAEARR
+1853 KRNQQDNNAEVRR
-1866 KEESQ
+1866 QEESR
-1871 REAEK
+1871 REAER

-1890 SAKIITAAFLR
+1890 STKIITAAFLR
-1901 SSLLSTALLSAKDN
+1901 ASLLSTALLSAKDN

-1921 AGGKKSPTFHQ
+1921 TDAKTAPSFYKNN
-1932 ASWDVS
+1932 WEIS
-1938 PYNQIFMSLNSDKN
+1938 PYNQLFMSLNSDKN

-1964 EDSLAV
+1964 EDSIAI
-1970 KKGSESLPYS
+1970 KKGSQSLPYS
-1980 WTDWSMYKSKGPEP
+1980 WTDWSMYKSKGSDP
-1994 KSITSNQYENLS
+1994 KLITANQYENLPPS
-2006 PDEKE
+2006 EKE
-2011 HFMKAPVKYD
+2011 LYRKEPVKFD
-2021 RKIFNIDQTVLKGAN
+2021 RKVFNIDQSL
-2036 PEQYNAVLKE
+2036 LKE
-2046 HDTHYKEMQTIASTD
+2046 TDRKSYNVLLGDNITHLNDKQTLASSD
-2061 SVDLVSDRVSKIKKQ
+2061 GVSFIHGDYAKFRNS
-2076 HPNHLVL
+2076 HPNHIAITQLMGNYAVIGRDSKYIQKL
-2083 FAHNGVY
+2083 NIDNVELSHIIR
-2090 NAFGKDAK
+2090 GKDRMPYADIK
-2098 TIHQLAKDSVTL
+2098 SKDLDAAIKAIVSSGKKVAIWNPSQSLNLPNAIQKIVSNAETTL
-2110 DSFNNSKSN
+2110 DSFSKN
-2119 RKTSIAYLK
+2119 
-2128 PSDLDKVLKAV
+2128 
-2139 VSSGQRVA
+2139 
-2147 VADNFEVLNAPK
+2147 
-2159 EATKILSK
+2159 
-2167 AESVLDNY
+2167 
-2175 SKSTGINVQKSLTQP
+2175 TGIKVQKSLTQP
-2190 TIYDKETDTI
+2190 TSYDKETDTI
-2200 ILNNKKP
+2200 ILNNKKS
-2207 VNPGSE
+2207 VNPGNE

-2220 SNAIY
+2220 INAIY

-2255 QLIATVSAGVLSL
+2255 QLIATLSAGVLSL
-2268 KQAHPATLSDQ
+2268 KQAHPAVLSDQ
-2279 VSNESVESWV
+2279 VSHESVESWA
-2289 QDIKNNPHLLSSLER
+2289 QDIKNDPHLLSSLER

-2316 VKGEQVDYAVINGKS
+2316 IKGEQVDYAAINGKS
-2331 SYNKAESFNLVSE
+2331 LHDKTKSFNYVSE
-2344 LNEVVNTST
+2344 LNEIAKTDP
-2353 MSAAVIRNNDGK
+2353 MSAVIIRDKNNA
-2365 SASVI
+2365 STSVI
-2370 LSKGIESI
+2370 LSTGIETV

-2383 LNNEAFRQA
+2383 LNNNKFRQA
-2392 LLKQGIKEV
+2392 LLQQGDKDIK
-2401 KFFNPGGTL
+2401 FYQSGGTL
-2410 GLNKGDSYFE
+2410 GINKDDSFFK
-2420 DKSIQIVNFDGK
+2420 DKIMQIVSFNGK
-2432 EVVPQQEL
+2432 DILPQQDL
-2440 HLNEQSQNVEYNFE
+2440 HINDHSQNVSHSFE

-2470 KEKDQPY
+2470 KEKGQPY
-2477 FIIQPKMRDMSRL
+2477 FIIQPDKSDLSRL
-2490 FEAFKSQDQQA
+2490 FEAFKSHDQQS
-2501 IYDTKTSLGEKY
+2501 IYDAKTSLGEKY
-2513 TKLVQQRPELKVD
+2513 INLAQSHPELKVD
-2526 FLMPKVPAEDITR
+2526 FLMPKVPSQDIAR
-2539 IERANI
+2539 IQRAGI
-2545 ARDAQ
+2545 TRDAQ
-2550 DKNKYLIF
+2550 DRNKYLIF
-2558 ATIDGKG
+2558 ATIDGKN
-2565 YHHEISREDFRRMW
+2565 YLQEISREDFRRMW
-2579 KVDNMQSYKSALAAK
+2579 KVDNMQSYKNALAAK
-2594 VFSNILHEGQT
+2594 IFSNVLHEGQSISDTPLKEEKEQTKLST
-2605 VSEAPSVEE
+2605 V
-2614 NQQIKETNSEKVDSP
+2614 EKIDT
-2629 KQSTES
+2629 KQSFENDEDVNS
-2635 EESLSPRVGRSH
+2635 SKGMSRK

>member
-1 MLIFS
+1 
-6 FPLNKKEL
+6 
-14 AIMSPKKNTHE
+14 MSPKKNTHK

-58 EKLKGSAITSRNIDN
+58 EKLKGSAVTSRNIDN

-625 VGKASDMIIEKIDEQ
+625 VGKASDMINEKIDEQ

-661 SNSSRPERTENEMS
+661 SNSSRPGKTENEMS

-687 TDNRT
+687 TGNRT
-692 KADTNHYDD
+692 EADTNHYDD

-768 DRSVVDSDAPSLK
+768 DRSVVDSDAPLLK

-812 YSNGKQR
+812 YSNGKQQ

-858 QAAIE
+858 QSAIE
-863 YLQQQR
+863 YLQQQH
-869 KGFTPEEPIV
+869 KHFSPEAPIV

-905 VDLISSIKDDEM
+905 VDLSSSIKDDEM

-937 SKSSNIDNK
+937 SKSTNIDNK

-1063 YSNINVQYPAAV
+1063 YSNINAQYPAAV

-1104 YDHDFMFS
+1104 YGESFMFS
-1112 EEATKVMIP
+1112 PESQTVLIP
-1121 QSIYSGQLKPLSVVQ
+1121 QTIYSGRERPVLDKTNATPI
-1136 DQEANQ
+1136 D
-1142 EKKVSVPESLQ
+1142 ESL
-1153 VPVWEA
+1153 
-1159 YEKEKS
+1159 
-1165 QTGDFTYQDTAEEY
+1165 
-1179 GNMLLKGV
+1179 
-1187 ENILPRIKGTL
+1187 
-1198 TINQWGSDV
+1198 
-1207 LSAEIENDPRIF
+1207 
-1219 ETYIIP
+1219 
-1225 EPLKAWLEVSPKEES
+1225 
-1240 HSNMQGSST
+1240 ST
-1249 VKNVDIVAAYVF
+1249 
-1261 STILLQKENQEIDL
+1261 
-1275 SFTIDGKQWD
+1275 
-1285 NYNEV
+1285 
-1290 MQGNSDHSIS
+1290 
-1300 DEAFVAAWALQ
+1300 
-1311 SSMGISKHDLSKN
+1311 
-1324 AVAVLNDPI
+1324 
-1333 ATTEH
+1333 
-1338 YGTLTLNGSKGGIEL
+1338 
-1353 LQSGKV
+1353 
-1359 SADYSVKG
+1359 
-1367 QQITVEASPKS
+1367 KS
-1378 EEELHTEQEKKVSIP
+1378 ET
-1393 ESLKGITKG
+1393 GILSSEG
-1402 DMPKADLQSQWGNI
+1402 MPKVDLQSQWGNI
-1416 KKQINTIAKE
+1416 KKQINSIVQK
-1426 ERQSVNYD
+1426 ERQGVNFD
-1434 LTKDTSLAR
+1434 FTKDISLAR

-1452 SRETFD
+1452 SGEIFD
-1458 KFSDSDKER
+1458 SFSDSDKER

-1478 LLTTFTEQQKVEK
+1478 LLSSFTEERKVER
-1491 EISNF
+1491 EISDF

-1502 LDPENAQKVLEKG
+1502 LDPENSQKVLAKG
-1515 YEKMNLL
+1515 HEKMNLL

-1540 ANNQHR
+1540 TDNQHR

-1591 NSFFEFKESNVF
+1591 NSFFEFKESNVS

-1636 KSVNDIEEY
+1636 KSVNDSEEY

-1665 SVASITSGEDFHLFD
+1665 SVVSIKSGEDLQLFD

-1689 KMLKVAAE
+1689 KLLKVAAE

-1729 VVYNNSVG
+1729 VVYNNSAG

-1747 QSEILNSIERY
+1747 QSEILNSVERY
-1758 GLSDTASEDVK
+1758 GLPSTASEDVK

-1810 ESLAAGTEERLPAS
+1810 ESLAAGTEERLPDS

-1853 KQELQDKNAEARR
+1853 KLELQDKNVEARR

-2076 HPNHLVL
+2076 HPDHLVL

-2110 DSFNNSKSN
+2110 DSINNSKSN

-2190 TIYDKETDTI
+2190 TSYDKETDTI

-2268 KQAHPATLSDQ
+2268 KQAHPAVLSDQ

-2289 QDIKNNPHLLSSLER
+2289 QDIKNDPHLLSSLER

-2316 VKGEQVDYAVINGKS
+2316 VKGEQVDYAAINGKS

-2370 LSKGIESI
+2370 LSKGIESN

-2392 LLKQGIKEV
+2392 LLKQGVKEV

-2410 GLNKGDSYFE
+2410 ALNKGDFYFE

-2440 HLNEQSQNVEYNFE
+2440 HLNKQSQNVEHNFE

-2477 FIIQPKMRDMSRL
+2477 FIIQPEMRDMSRL

-2594 VFSNILHEGQT
+2594 VFSNVLHEGQT

-2614 NQQIKETNSEKVDSP
+2614 NQQVKETNSEKVDSP

-2635 EESLSPRVGRSH
+2635 EESLSPRVGRFH

>member
-14 AIMSPKKNTHE
+14 AIMSPKKNTHK

-81 YGGNTVSYRE
+81 YEGKTVSYRE
-91 VKKDVDLSDFYEATS
+91 VKKEVDLSDFYEATS
-106 VEFTKLS
+106 AEFTKLS

-168 LNDDS
+168 LNDEP

-178 VGVANIQ
+178 VGVANIR

-198 KGSFVNQLNQ
+198 KSSFVNQLNQ

-457 TKRPSLPDSEGMYI
+457 TKRPSLPDSDGMYF

-495 WYCPIEQTDNISSP
+495 WYCPIDQTADISSP

-625 VGKASDMIIEKIDEQ
+625 VGKASDMINEKIDEQ

-687 TDNRT
+687 TGNRT

-743 ETKVDN
+743 EAKVDN

-756 ISSEYNLSAEDA
+756 ISNEYNLSVEDA

-798 YAKTEQKSESTELI
+798 YVKTEQKSESTELI

-905 VDLISSIKDDEM
+905 VDLSSSIKDDEM

-1063 YSNINVQYPAAV
+1063 YSNINAQYPAAV

-1104 YDHDFMFS
+1104 YGESFMFS
-1112 EEATKVMIP
+1112 PEAQTILIP
-1121 QSIYSGQLKPLSVVQ
+1121 QTIYSGRERPVLDKTNATPI
-1136 DQEANQ
+1136 D
-1142 EKKVSVPESLQ
+1142 ESL
-1153 VPVWEA
+1153 
-1159 YEKEKS
+1159 
-1165 QTGDFTYQDTAEEY
+1165 
-1179 GNMLLKGV
+1179 
-1187 ENILPRIKGTL
+1187 
-1198 TINQWGSDV
+1198 
-1207 LSAEIENDPRIF
+1207 
-1219 ETYIIP
+1219 
-1225 EPLKAWLEVSPKEES
+1225 
-1240 HSNMQGSST
+1240 ST
-1249 VKNVDIVAAYVF
+1249 
-1261 STILLQKENQEIDL
+1261 
-1275 SFTIDGKQWD
+1275 
-1285 NYNEV
+1285 
-1290 MQGNSDHSIS
+1290 
-1300 DEAFVAAWALQ
+1300 
-1311 SSMGISKHDLSKN
+1311 
-1324 AVAVLNDPI
+1324 
-1333 ATTEH
+1333 
-1338 YGTLTLNGSKGGIEL
+1338 
-1353 LQSGKV
+1353 
-1359 SADYSVKG
+1359 
-1367 QQITVEASPKS
+1367 KS
-1378 EEELHTEQEKKVSIP
+1378 ET
-1393 ESLKGITKG
+1393 GILSSEG
-1402 DMPKADLQSQWGNI
+1402 MPKVDLQSQWGNI
-1416 KKQINTIAKE
+1416 KKQINSIVQK
-1426 ERQSVNYD
+1426 ERQGVNFD
-1434 LTKDTSLAR
+1434 FTKDISLAR

-1452 SRETFD
+1452 SGEIFD
-1458 KFSDSDKER
+1458 SFSDSDKER

-1478 LLTTFTEQQKVEK
+1478 LLSSFTEERKVEK
-1491 EISNF
+1491 EISDF

-1502 LDPENAQKVLEKG
+1502 LDPENSQKVLAKG
-1515 YEKMNLL
+1515 HEKMNLL

-1540 ANNQHR
+1540 ADNQHR

-1591 NSFFEFKESNVF
+1591 NSFFEFKESNVS

-1636 KSVNDIEEY
+1636 KSVNDSEEH

-1665 SVASITSGEDFHLFD
+1665 SVVSIKSGEDLQLFD

-1689 KMLKVAAE
+1689 KLLKVAAE

-1729 VVYNNSVG
+1729 VVYNNSAG

-1747 QSEILNSIERY
+1747 QSEILNSVERY
-1758 GLSDTASEDVK
+1758 GLPSTASEDVK

-1810 ESLAAGTEERLPAS
+1810 ESLAAGTEEKLPDS

-1853 KQELQDKNAEARR
+1853 KLELQDKNVEARR
-1866 KEESQ
+1866 KEERQ

-2006 PDEKE
+2006 SDEKE

-2021 RKIFNIDQTVLKGAN
+2021 RKIFNLDQTVLKGAN

-2076 HPNHLVL
+2076 HPDHLVL

-2110 DSFNNSKSN
+2110 DSINNSKSN
-2119 RKTSIAYLK
+2119 RKTSIAYLM

-2190 TIYDKETDTI
+2190 TSYDKETDTI

-2268 KQAHPATLSDQ
+2268 KQAHPAVLSDQ

-2289 QDIKNNPHLLSSLER
+2289 QDIKNDPHLLSSLER

-2316 VKGEQVDYAVINGKS
+2316 VKGEQVDYASINGKS

-2392 LLKQGIKEV
+2392 LLKQGVKEV

-2440 HLNEQSQNVEYNFE
+2440 HLNKQSQNVEHNFE

-2477 FIIQPKMRDMSRL
+2477 FIIQPEMRDMSRL

-2594 VFSNILHEGQT
+2594 VFSNVLHEGQT

-2614 NQQIKETNSEKVDSP
+2614 NQQVKETNSEKVDSP

-2635 EESLSPRVGRSH
+2635 EESLSPRVGRFH

>member
-1 MLIFS
+1 
-6 FPLNKKEL
+6 
-14 AIMSPKKNTHE
+14 MSPTNNSIKKKNT
-25 ATFPETVI
+25 ETVI
-33 PEELQSNILVDFN
+33 PEELQLHSLVGIN
-46 SISFPFPNHNVR
+46 SFSLPSPNHNVR
-58 EKLKGSAITSRNIDN
+58 EKLKGGAITSRNIDN
-73 LGIGSVNL
+73 LGIGSVDL

-106 VEFTKLS
+106 VEFTKIS

-168 LNDDS
+168 LNDEP

-178 VGVANIQ
+178 IGVANIQ

-208 VIANLHDIIDSTDIK
+208 VIANLQDIIDSTDIK
-223 KTDSALRTL
+223 KTDSAFRTL

-246 KDWKVYI
+246 NDWKVYV

-263 IPDMAYKKTN
+263 ISDMAYKKTN

-296 RMEDMKE
+296 RMEEMKD
-303 SNWKKGWMD
+303 SNWQKGWMN

-323 LTGRQYNGINPFML
+323 LTGRLYNGINPFML
-337 MYDTIKHEY
+337 MYDTIEHEY

-358 SMNESLKDPSTGKIA
+358 SMNETLKDSSTGKIA
-373 SENLDKVMKINKGE
+373 LENLDKVMKINKGE

-412 NDLSEEQR
+412 NDLSEEDR
-420 KDIKAYFYPKV
+420 KDIKAYFYPKI

-457 TKRPSLPDSEGMYI
+457 TKRPSLPDSEGMYV

-480 HSKPSVWKSGKDNLS
+480 NSKSEVWKSGKNNLS
-495 WYCPIEQTDNISSP
+495 WYCPIDQTADISSP

-525 YKTSNSKEGIFA
+525 YKTSDSKEGIFA

-563 MNGSFGDKKY
+563 LNGSFGDKKY

-647 LLRGSNLKG
+647 LLRDSNLKG

-687 TDNRT
+687 TGNRT
-692 KADTNHYDD
+692 EADTNHYDD

-756 ISSEYNLSAEDA
+756 ISNEYNLSAEDA
-768 DRSVVDSDAPSLK
+768 DRSVVDSDAPLLK

-819 WTSFDSL
+819 WNSFDSL

-835 TRSEFMAL
+835 TRSEFMAM
-843 STFNTVKGSHPHNLT
+843 SAINTVKDSHPHNLT

-905 VDLISSIKDDEM
+905 VDLSSYIKDDEM

-923 EKLKAM
+923 EKLKGM
-929 ASDASDGK
+929 ASDVSDGK

-953 YGEFYLPDWSIP
+953 YGESYLPDWSIP

-974 LSAEQLKTIKD
+974 LSAEQQKIVKD

-1011 GPATTVVKAKIYYF
+1011 GPATTVDKAKIYYF

-1035 DESTRDRLDK
+1035 DESTRNRLDK

-1063 YSNINVQYPAAV
+1063 YSIINAQYPAAV
-1075 NDERTRQIAKR
+1075 NNERTHQLAKR

-1121 QSIYSGQLKPLSVVQ
+1121 QSIYSGQLKPLSVIREEQ
-1136 DQEANQ
+1136 AER
-1142 EKKVSVPESLQ
+1142 EKKLIAS
-1153 VPVWEA
+1153 
-1159 YEKEKS
+1159 
-1165 QTGDFTYQDTAEEY
+1165 GHF
-1179 GNMLLKGV
+1179 
-1187 ENILPRIKGTL
+1187 
-1198 TINQWGSDV
+1198 
-1207 LSAEIENDPRIF
+1207 
-1219 ETYIIP
+1219 IIP
-1225 EPLKAWLEVSPKEES
+1225 
-1240 HSNMQGSST
+1240 
-1249 VKNVDIVAAYVF
+1249 
-1261 STILLQKENQEIDL
+1261 
-1275 SFTIDGKQWD
+1275 
-1285 NYNEV
+1285 
-1290 MQGNSDHSIS
+1290 
-1300 DEAFVAAWALQ
+1300 
-1311 SSMGISKHDLSKN
+1311 
-1324 AVAVLNDPI
+1324 
-1333 ATTEH
+1333 
-1338 YGTLTLNGSKGGIEL
+1338 
-1353 LQSGKV
+1353 V
-1359 SADYSVKG
+1359 SADYEGKRGKDRDNIWHVPVDEYEDKLSIAFEDILPRVKG
-1367 QQITVEASPKS
+1367 TLHRNLVGELTLTAKIEGYDKEFKS
-1378 EEELHTEQEKKVSIP
+1378 SFIP
-1393 ESLKGITKG
+1393 EHLRAFIDVSLNKEEYRSMQGTIKGKFVDLVAADVFSPILMEKENQSLPVSFTSEGNAHQDFDEVKKTRQDDHLSVGEYAVLSTLQSLKGITKG

-1416 KKQINTIAKE
+1416 KLQFDSIVQK
-1426 ERQSVNYD
+1426 ERQSVDFD
-1434 LTKDTSLAR
+1434 LKKEVSLDR
-1443 DYIANNFQV
+1443 DFIADNFHV
-1452 SRETFD
+1452 SGEIFD
-1458 KFSDSDKER
+1458 RFSDSDKER
-1467 LVSLY
+1467 LDSLY
-1472 SNYSSS
+1472 SNYVSSFLSS
-1478 LLTTFTEQQKVEK
+1478 LTKERKLEN
-1491 EISNF
+1491 EISNY
-1496 ILLGGL
+1496 ILSGGL
-1502 LDPENAQKVLEKG
+1502 SDPEFSQKVLDRG
-1515 YEKMNLL
+1515 IEKMNLI
-1522 RETPNVNLA
+1522 RETPNLNLA
-1531 VLKSSVLSL
+1531 VLKSAVLSL
-1540 ANNQHR
+1540 VDKQQT
-1546 ESNSIAYGQYDIP
+1546 ESSSISYGQYDIP
-1559 IWAVKHLSEGKD
+1559 TWAVKHLSEGKD

-1579 SEIESFKSQLPN
+1579 SEIESFKSQLPH
-1591 NSFFEFKESNVF
+1591 NSFFEFKDSNVS
-1603 YSEKPAFGPATNV
+1603 YSGKPAFGSATNV
-1616 IKAHIYVSRDQHQ
+1616 IKAHVYVSLDQHQ
-1629 EESVSIN
+1629 GESVSIN
-1636 KSVNDIEEY
+1636 NNVNESAEY
-1645 TMARRLPQQ
+1645 IMARKLPQQ

-1665 SVASITSGEDFHLFD
+1665 SVVSIKSGEDLQLFD

-1697 YDSGDAI
+1697 YDSGKDI
-1704 SLDTTHKSPLQNSGD
+1704 SLDSTHKSPLQNSGD

-1729 VVYNNSVG
+1729 VVYNNSAG

-1747 QSEILNSIERY
+1747 QSEILNSINRY
-1758 GLSDTASEDVK
+1758 GLPDTASEDVK

-1789 EDHDALKFAAASRG
+1789 EDHDALNYAAASRG

-1810 ESLAAGTEERLPAS
+1810 ESLAAGTEEKLPDS

-1838 EIELKNEELSGEVSS
+1838 EISLKNEELSGEVSS
-1853 KQELQDKNAEARR
+1853 KLELQDKNVEARR

-1921 AGGKKSPTFHQ
+1921 ADGKKSPTFHQ

-1980 WTDWSMYKSKGPEP
+1980 WTDWSMYKSTGPEP

-2011 HFMKAPVKYD
+2011 HFKKAPVKYD

-2061 SVDLVSDRVSKIKKQ
+2061 SVDLVSDRVSKIKK
-2076 HPNHLVL
+2076 HPDHLVL

-2119 RKTSIAYLK
+2119 RKTSIAYFK

-2190 TIYDKETDTI
+2190 TSYDKETDTI
-2200 ILNNKKP
+2200 ILNNKKS

-2289 QDIKNNPHLLSSLER
+2289 QDIKNDPHLLSSLER

-2316 VKGEQVDYAVINGKS
+2316 VKGEQVDYATINGKS

-2392 LLKQGIKEV
+2392 LLKQGVKEV

-2420 DKSIQIVNFDGK
+2420 DKSIQIVSFDGK

-2440 HLNEQSQNVEYNFE
+2440 HLNEQSQNVEHDFE

-2477 FIIQPKMRDMSRL
+2477 FIIQPEMRDMSRL

-2539 IERANI
+2539 IEKANI

-2605 VSEAPSVEE
+2605 IPEAPSVEE

-2635 EESLSPRVGRSH
+2635 EENLSPRVGRSH

>member
-525 YKTSNSKEGIFA
+525 YKTSTSKEGIFA

-625 VGKASDMIIEKIDEQ
+625 VGKASDMINEKIDEQ

-687 TDNRT
+687 TGNRT

-743 ETKVDN
+743 EAKVDN

-756 ISSEYNLSAEDA
+756 ISNEYNLSVEDA

-798 YAKTEQKSESTELI
+798 YVKTEQKSDSLSTEGLRETNRKDKTNATPI
-812 YSNGKQR
+812 DES
-819 WTSFDSL
+819 
-826 LKAAKEHQI
+826 
-835 TRSEFMAL
+835 L
-843 STFNTVKGSHPHNLT
+843 ST
-858 QAAIE
+858 
-863 YLQQQR
+863 
-869 KGFTPEEPIV
+869 
-879 PGSPLYDAIKMLKE
+879 
-893 GKVFAEYRGNRE
+893 
-905 VDLISSIKDDEM
+905 
-917 LSAEEI
+917 
-923 EKLKAM
+923 
-929 ASDASDGK
+929 
-937 SKSSNIDNK
+937 
-946 PLIEKVP
+946 
-953 YGEFYLPDWSIP
+953 
-965 YFKDGKEEG
+965 
-974 LSAEQLKTIKD
+974 
-985 FEKDFPS
+985 
-992 KLSIEITESSIEG
+992 
-1005 NHNTEL
+1005 
-1011 GPATTVVKAKIYYF
+1011 
-1025 EQHISDLFPT
+1025 
-1035 DESTRDRLDK
+1035 
-1045 DLSEDNK
+1045 
-1052 NRKTLSDLQAQ
+1052 
-1063 YSNINVQYPAAV
+1063 
-1075 NDERTRQIAKR
+1075 
-1086 IRQAEQII
+1086 
-1094 TAYNANVEAV
+1094 
-1104 YDHDFMFS
+1104 
-1112 EEATKVMIP
+1112 
-1121 QSIYSGQLKPLSVVQ
+1121 
-1136 DQEANQ
+1136 
-1142 EKKVSVPESLQ
+1142 
-1153 VPVWEA
+1153 
-1159 YEKEKS
+1159 
-1165 QTGDFTYQDTAEEY
+1165 
-1179 GNMLLKGV
+1179 
-1187 ENILPRIKGTL
+1187 
-1198 TINQWGSDV
+1198 
-1207 LSAEIENDPRIF
+1207 
-1219 ETYIIP
+1219 
-1225 EPLKAWLEVSPKEES
+1225 
-1240 HSNMQGSST
+1240 
-1249 VKNVDIVAAYVF
+1249 
-1261 STILLQKENQEIDL
+1261 
-1275 SFTIDGKQWD
+1275 
-1285 NYNEV
+1285 
-1290 MQGNSDHSIS
+1290 
-1300 DEAFVAAWALQ
+1300 
-1311 SSMGISKHDLSKN
+1311 
-1324 AVAVLNDPI
+1324 
-1333 ATTEH
+1333 
-1338 YGTLTLNGSKGGIEL
+1338 
-1353 LQSGKV
+1353 
-1359 SADYSVKG
+1359 
-1367 QQITVEASPKS
+1367 KS
-1378 EEELHTEQEKKVSIP
+1378 ET
-1393 ESLKGITKG
+1393 GILSSEG
-1402 DMPKADLQSQWGNI
+1402 MPKVDLQSQWGNI
-1416 KKQINTIAKE
+1416 KKQINSIVQK
-1426 ERQSVNYD
+1426 ERQGVNFD
-1434 LTKDTSLAR
+1434 FTKDISLAR

-1452 SRETFD
+1452 SGEIFD
-1458 KFSDSDKER
+1458 SFSDSDKER

-1478 LLTTFTEQQKVEK
+1478 LLSSFTEERKVEK
-1491 EISNF
+1491 EISDF

-1502 LDPENAQKVLEKG
+1502 LDPENSQKVLAKG
-1515 YEKMNLL
+1515 HEKMNLL

-1540 ANNQHR
+1540 TDNQHR
-1546 ESNSIAYGQYDIP
+1546 ESNSIAYGEYDIP

-1591 NSFFEFKESNVF
+1591 NSFFEFKNSNVS

-1616 IKAHIYVSRDQHQ
+1616 IKAHVYVSRDQHQ

-1636 KSVNDIEEY
+1636 KSVNNSEEY
-1645 TMARRLPQQ
+1645 TMARKEPQQ

-1665 SVASITSGEDFHLFD
+1665 SVVSIKSGEDLQLFD

-1697 YDSGDAI
+1697 YDSGKDI
-1704 SLDTTHKSPLQNSGD
+1704 SLDSTHKSPLQNSGD

-1729 VVYNNSVG
+1729 VVYNNSAG

-1747 QSEILNSIERY
+1747 QSEILNSINRY
-1758 GLSDTASEDVK
+1758 GLPDTASEDVK

-1810 ESLAAGTEERLPAS
+1810 ESLAAGTEEKLPDS

-1853 KQELQDKNAEARR
+1853 KQELQDKNVEARR

-1921 AGGKKSPTFHQ
+1921 ADGKKSPTFHQ

-1980 WTDWSMYKSKGPEP
+1980 WTDWSMYKSTGPEP

-2011 HFMKAPVKYD
+2011 HFKKAPVKYD

-2076 HPNHLVL
+2076 HPDHLVL

-2119 RKTSIAYLK
+2119 RKTSIAYFK

-2190 TIYDKETDTI
+2190 TSYDKETDTI
-2200 ILNNKKP
+2200 ILNNKKS

-2289 QDIKNNPHLLSSLER
+2289 QDIKNDPHLLSSLER

-2316 VKGEQVDYAVINGKS
+2316 VKGEQVDYATINGKS

-2392 LLKQGIKEV
+2392 LLKQGVKEV

-2420 DKSIQIVNFDGK
+2420 DKSIQIVSFDGK

-2440 HLNEQSQNVEYNFE
+2440 HLNEQSQNVEHDFE

-2477 FIIQPKMRDMSRL
+2477 FIIQPEMRDMSRL

-2539 IERANI
+2539 IEKANI

-2605 VSEAPSVEE
+2605 IPEAPSVEE

-2635 EESLSPRVGRSH
+2635 EENLSPRVGRSH

>member
-25 ATFPETVI
+25 ATFSETVI
-33 PEELQSNILVDFN
+33 PKELQSNSLVDIN
-46 SISFPFPNHNVR
+46 SFSFPFPNHNVR

-91 VKKDVDLSDFYEATS
+91 VKKEVDLSDFYEATS
-106 VEFTKLS
+106 AEFTKIS

-168 LNDDS
+168 LNDDP

-178 VGVANIQ
+178 IGVANIK

-190 PFSRSLVL
+190 PFSRGLVL
-198 KGSFVNQLNQ
+198 KSSFVNQLNQ
-208 VIANLHDIIDSTDIK
+208 VIANLQDIIDSKDIK

-246 KDWKVYI
+246 NDWKVYV

-263 IPDMAYKKTN
+263 ISDMAYRKTN
-273 ASSSASSSYSDAV
+273 ASSSVSSSYSDDV

-337 MYDTIKHEY
+337 MYNTIEHEY

-358 SMNESLKDPSTGKIA
+358 SMNDSLKDPSTGKIA
-373 SENLDKVMKINKGE
+373 LENLDKVMKINKGE

-625 VGKASDMIIEKIDEQ
+625 VGKASDMINEKIDEQ

-687 TDNRT
+687 TGNRT

-743 ETKVDN
+743 EAKVDN

-756 ISSEYNLSAEDA
+756 ISNEYNLSVEDA

-798 YAKTEQKSESTELI
+798 YVKTEQKSDSLSTEGLRETNRKDKTNATPI
-812 YSNGKQR
+812 DES
-819 WTSFDSL
+819 
-826 LKAAKEHQI
+826 
-835 TRSEFMAL
+835 L
-843 STFNTVKGSHPHNLT
+843 ST
-858 QAAIE
+858 
-863 YLQQQR
+863 
-869 KGFTPEEPIV
+869 
-879 PGSPLYDAIKMLKE
+879 
-893 GKVFAEYRGNRE
+893 
-905 VDLISSIKDDEM
+905 
-917 LSAEEI
+917 
-923 EKLKAM
+923 
-929 ASDASDGK
+929 
-937 SKSSNIDNK
+937 
-946 PLIEKVP
+946 
-953 YGEFYLPDWSIP
+953 
-965 YFKDGKEEG
+965 
-974 LSAEQLKTIKD
+974 
-985 FEKDFPS
+985 
-992 KLSIEITESSIEG
+992 
-1005 NHNTEL
+1005 
-1011 GPATTVVKAKIYYF
+1011 
-1025 EQHISDLFPT
+1025 
-1035 DESTRDRLDK
+1035 
-1045 DLSEDNK
+1045 
-1052 NRKTLSDLQAQ
+1052 
-1063 YSNINVQYPAAV
+1063 
-1075 NDERTRQIAKR
+1075 
-1086 IRQAEQII
+1086 
-1094 TAYNANVEAV
+1094 
-1104 YDHDFMFS
+1104 
-1112 EEATKVMIP
+1112 
-1121 QSIYSGQLKPLSVVQ
+1121 
-1136 DQEANQ
+1136 
-1142 EKKVSVPESLQ
+1142 
-1153 VPVWEA
+1153 
-1159 YEKEKS
+1159 
-1165 QTGDFTYQDTAEEY
+1165 
-1179 GNMLLKGV
+1179 
-1187 ENILPRIKGTL
+1187 
-1198 TINQWGSDV
+1198 
-1207 LSAEIENDPRIF
+1207 
-1219 ETYIIP
+1219 
-1225 EPLKAWLEVSPKEES
+1225 
-1240 HSNMQGSST
+1240 
-1249 VKNVDIVAAYVF
+1249 
-1261 STILLQKENQEIDL
+1261 
-1275 SFTIDGKQWD
+1275 
-1285 NYNEV
+1285 
-1290 MQGNSDHSIS
+1290 
-1300 DEAFVAAWALQ
+1300 
-1311 SSMGISKHDLSKN
+1311 
-1324 AVAVLNDPI
+1324 
-1333 ATTEH
+1333 
-1338 YGTLTLNGSKGGIEL
+1338 
-1353 LQSGKV
+1353 
-1359 SADYSVKG
+1359 
-1367 QQITVEASPKS
+1367 KS
-1378 EEELHTEQEKKVSIP
+1378 ET
-1393 ESLKGITKG
+1393 GILSSEG
-1402 DMPKADLQSQWGNI
+1402 MPKVDLQSQWGNI
-1416 KKQINTIAKE
+1416 KKQINSIVQK
-1426 ERQSVNYD
+1426 ERQGVNFD
-1434 LTKDTSLAR
+1434 FTKDISLAR

-1452 SRETFD
+1452 SGEIFD
-1458 KFSDSDKER
+1458 SFSDSDKER

-1478 LLTTFTEQQKVEK
+1478 LLSSFTEERKVEK
-1491 EISNF
+1491 EISDF

-1502 LDPENAQKVLEKG
+1502 LDPENSQKVLAKG
-1515 YEKMNLL
+1515 HEKMNLL

-1540 ANNQHR
+1540 ADNQHR

-1591 NSFFEFKESNVF
+1591 NSFFEFKESNVS

-1636 KSVNDIEEY
+1636 KSVNDSEEY

-1665 SVASITSGEDFHLFD
+1665 SVVSIKSGEDLQLFD

-1689 KMLKVAAE
+1689 KLLKVAAE

-1729 VVYNNSVG
+1729 VVYNNSAG

-1747 QSEILNSIERY
+1747 QSEILNSVERY
-1758 GLSDTASEDVK
+1758 GLPSTASEDVK

-1789 EDHDALKFAAASRG
+1789 EDHDALKSAAASRG

-1810 ESLAAGTEERLPAS
+1810 ESLAAGTEEKLPDS

-1866 KEESQ
+1866 KEESL

-2011 HFMKAPVKYD
+2011 HFKKAPVKFD

-2076 HPNHLVL
+2076 HPDHLVL

-2098 TIHQLAKDSVTL
+2098 TIHQLAKDSITL

-2119 RKTSIAYLK
+2119 RKTSIAYFK

-2139 VSSGQRVA
+2139 LSSGQRVA

-2190 TIYDKETDTI
+2190 TSYDKETDTI

-2289 QDIKNNPHLLSSLER
+2289 QDIKNDPHLLSSLER

-2316 VKGEQVDYAVINGKS
+2316 VKGEQVDYAAINGKS

-2370 LSKGIESI
+2370 LSKGIESN

-2392 LLKQGIKEV
+2392 LLKQGVKEV

-2440 HLNEQSQNVEYNFE
+2440 HLNEQSQNVEHNFE

-2477 FIIQPKMRDMSRL
+2477 FIIQPEMRDMSRL
-2490 FEAFKSQDQQA
+2490 FEAFKSQDQQT

-2539 IERANI
+2539 IEKANI
-2545 ARDAQ
+2545 ARDGQ
-2550 DKNKYLIF
+2550 DKNKFLIF
-2558 ATIDGKG
+2558 AKIDGKV
-2565 YHHEISREDFRRMW
+2565 YHEEISREDFRRMW

-2605 VSEAPSVEE
+2605 VSEAPSVED

-2629 KQSTES
+2629 KQSSEN
-2635 EESLSPRVGRSH
+2635 EESLSPRMGRSH

>member
-1 MLIFS
+1 MIFS

-25 ATFPETVI
+25 ATFPRTVI

-81 YGGNTVSYRE
+81 YEGKTVSYRE
-91 VKKDVDLSDFYEATS
+91 VKKEVDLSDFYEATS
-106 VEFTKLS
+106 AEFTKLS

-168 LNDDS
+168 LNDEP

-178 VGVANIQ
+178 VGVANIR

-198 KGSFVNQLNQ
+198 KSSFVNQLNQ

-273 ASSSASSSYSDAV
+273 ASSSASSSYSDVV

-625 VGKASDMIIEKIDEQ
+625 VGKASDMINEKIDEQ

-687 TDNRT
+687 TGNRT

-743 ETKVDN
+743 EAKVDN

-756 ISSEYNLSAEDA
+756 ISNEYNLSVEDA

-798 YAKTEQKSESTELI
+798 YVKTEQKSESTELI

-879 PGSPLYDAIKMLKE
+879 TGSPLYDAIKMLKE

-905 VDLISSIKDDEM
+905 VDLSSSIKDDEM

-937 SKSSNIDNK
+937 SKSTNIDNK

-974 LSAEQLKTIKD
+974 LSAEQLKIIKD

-1063 YSNINVQYPAAV
+1063 YSNINAQYPAAV

-1104 YDHDFMFS
+1104 YGESFMFS
-1112 EEATKVMIP
+1112 PESQTVLIP
-1121 QSIYSGQLKPLSVVQ
+1121 QTIYSGRERPVLDKTNATPI
-1136 DQEANQ
+1136 D
-1142 EKKVSVPESLQ
+1142 ESL
-1153 VPVWEA
+1153 
-1159 YEKEKS
+1159 
-1165 QTGDFTYQDTAEEY
+1165 
-1179 GNMLLKGV
+1179 
-1187 ENILPRIKGTL
+1187 
-1198 TINQWGSDV
+1198 
-1207 LSAEIENDPRIF
+1207 
-1219 ETYIIP
+1219 
-1225 EPLKAWLEVSPKEES
+1225 
-1240 HSNMQGSST
+1240 ST
-1249 VKNVDIVAAYVF
+1249 
-1261 STILLQKENQEIDL
+1261 
-1275 SFTIDGKQWD
+1275 
-1285 NYNEV
+1285 
-1290 MQGNSDHSIS
+1290 
-1300 DEAFVAAWALQ
+1300 
-1311 SSMGISKHDLSKN
+1311 
-1324 AVAVLNDPI
+1324 
-1333 ATTEH
+1333 
-1338 YGTLTLNGSKGGIEL
+1338 
-1353 LQSGKV
+1353 
-1359 SADYSVKG
+1359 
-1367 QQITVEASPKS
+1367 KS
-1378 EEELHTEQEKKVSIP
+1378 ET
-1393 ESLKGITKG
+1393 GILSSEG
-1402 DMPKADLQSQWGNI
+1402 MPKVDLQSQWGNI
-1416 KKQINTIAKE
+1416 KKQINSIVQK
-1426 ERQSVNYD
+1426 ERQGVNFD
-1434 LTKDTSLAR
+1434 FTKDISLAR

-1452 SRETFD
+1452 SGEIFD
-1458 KFSDSDKER
+1458 SFSDSDKER

-1478 LLTTFTEQQKVEK
+1478 LLSSFTEEMKVER
-1491 EISNF
+1491 EISDF

-1502 LDPENAQKVLEKG
+1502 LDPENSQKVLAKG
-1515 YEKMNLL
+1515 HEKMNLL

-1540 ANNQHR
+1540 TDNQHR
-1546 ESNSIAYGQYDIP
+1546 ESNSIVYGQYDIP

-1591 NSFFEFKESNVF
+1591 NSFFEFKESNVS

-1629 EESVSIN
+1629 KESVSIN
-1636 KSVNDIEEY
+1636 KSVNDSEEY

-1665 SVASITSGEDFHLFD
+1665 SVVSIKSGEDLQLFD

-1689 KMLKVAAE
+1689 KLLKVAAE

-1729 VVYNNSVG
+1729 VVYNNSAG

-1747 QSEILNSIERY
+1747 QSEILNSVERY
-1758 GLSDTASEDVK
+1758 GLPSTASEDVK

-1810 ESLAAGTEERLPAS
+1810 ESLAAGTEERLPDS

-1853 KQELQDKNAEARR
+1853 KLELQDKNVEARR

-2076 HPNHLVL
+2076 HPDHLVL

-2110 DSFNNSKSN
+2110 DSINNSKSN

-2128 PSDLDKVLKAV
+2128 PSDLDMVLKAV

-2167 AESVLDNY
+2167 AESVLDNF

-2190 TIYDKETDTI
+2190 TSYDKETDTI

-2268 KQAHPATLSDQ
+2268 KQAHPAVLSDQ

-2289 QDIKNNPHLLSSLER
+2289 QDIKNDPHLLPSLER

-2316 VKGEQVDYAVINGKS
+2316 VKGEQVDYASINGKS

-2392 LLKQGIKEV
+2392 LLKQGVKEV

-2440 HLNEQSQNVEYNFE
+2440 HLNKQSQNVEHNFE

-2477 FIIQPKMRDMSRL
+2477 FIIQPEMRDMSRL

-2594 VFSNILHEGQT
+2594 VFSNVLHEGQT

-2614 NQQIKETNSEKVDSP
+2614 NQQVKETNSEKVDSP

-2635 EESLSPRVGRSH
+2635 EESLSPRVGRFH

>member
-14 AIMSPKKNTHE
+14 AIMSPKKNTHK

-58 EKLKGSAITSRNIDN
+58 EKLKGSAVTSRNIDN

-160 KVASCEWS
+160 KAASCEWS

-625 VGKASDMIIEKIDEQ
+625 VGKASDMINEKIDEQ

-656 QDNEL
+656 QDNEF

-687 TDNRT
+687 TGNRT

-743 ETKVDN
+743 EAKVDN

-756 ISSEYNLSAEDA
+756 ISNEYNLSVEDA
-768 DRSVVDSDAPSLK
+768 DRSVVDSDAPSLI

-812 YSNGKQR
+812 YSNGKQQ

-858 QAAIE
+858 QSAIE
-863 YLQQQR
+863 YLQQQH
-869 KGFTPEEPIV
+869 KHFSPEAPIV

-893 GKVFAEYRGNRE
+893 GQVFAEYRGNRE
-905 VDLISSIKDDEM
+905 VDLSSSIKDDEM

-937 SKSSNIDNK
+937 SKSTNIDNK

-1063 YSNINVQYPAAV
+1063 YSNINAQYPAAV

-1104 YDHDFMFS
+1104 YGESFMFS
-1112 EEATKVMIP
+1112 PESQTVLIP
-1121 QSIYSGQLKPLSVVQ
+1121 QTIYSGRERPVLDKTNATPI
-1136 DQEANQ
+1136 D
-1142 EKKVSVPESLQ
+1142 ESL
-1153 VPVWEA
+1153 
-1159 YEKEKS
+1159 
-1165 QTGDFTYQDTAEEY
+1165 
-1179 GNMLLKGV
+1179 
-1187 ENILPRIKGTL
+1187 
-1198 TINQWGSDV
+1198 
-1207 LSAEIENDPRIF
+1207 
-1219 ETYIIP
+1219 
-1225 EPLKAWLEVSPKEES
+1225 
-1240 HSNMQGSST
+1240 ST
-1249 VKNVDIVAAYVF
+1249 
-1261 STILLQKENQEIDL
+1261 
-1275 SFTIDGKQWD
+1275 
-1285 NYNEV
+1285 
-1290 MQGNSDHSIS
+1290 
-1300 DEAFVAAWALQ
+1300 
-1311 SSMGISKHDLSKN
+1311 
-1324 AVAVLNDPI
+1324 
-1333 ATTEH
+1333 
-1338 YGTLTLNGSKGGIEL
+1338 
-1353 LQSGKV
+1353 
-1359 SADYSVKG
+1359 
-1367 QQITVEASPKS
+1367 KS
-1378 EEELHTEQEKKVSIP
+1378 ET
-1393 ESLKGITKG
+1393 GILSSEG
-1402 DMPKADLQSQWGNI
+1402 MPKVDLQSQWGNI
-1416 KKQINTIAKE
+1416 KKQINSIVQK
-1426 ERQSVNYD
+1426 ERQGVNFD
-1434 LTKDTSLAR
+1434 FTKDISLAR

-1452 SRETFD
+1452 SGEIFD
-1458 KFSDSDKER
+1458 SFSDSDKER

-1478 LLTTFTEQQKVEK
+1478 LLSSFTEERKVER
-1491 EISNF
+1491 EISDF

-1502 LDPENAQKVLEKG
+1502 LDPENSQKVLAKG
-1515 YEKMNLL
+1515 HEKMNLL

-1540 ANNQHR
+1540 TDNQHR

-1591 NSFFEFKESNVF
+1591 NSFFEFKESNVS

-1636 KSVNDIEEY
+1636 KSVNDSEEY
-1645 TMARRLPQQ
+1645 TMARRLP
-1654 DSKKNEEIFYS
+1654 D
-1665 SVASITSGEDFHLFD
+1665 
-1680 SMREKGHLN
+1680 
-1689 KMLKVAAE
+1689 
-1697 YDSGDAI
+1697 
-1704 SLDTTHKSPLQNSGD
+1704 
-1719 EVLRENKNYA
+1719 
-1729 VVYNNSVG
+1729 
-1737 GAYEIFRKSP
+1737 
-1747 QSEILNSIERY
+1747 
-1758 GLSDTASEDVK
+1758 
-1769 SLSGRKDYSSDHDL
+1769 
-1783 YEATQH
+1783 
-1789 EDHDALKFAAASRG
+1789 
-1803 MTPKQME
+1803 
-1810 ESLAAGTEERLPAS
+1810 S

-1853 KQELQDKNAEARR
+1853 KLELQDKNVEARR

-2076 HPNHLVL
+2076 HPDHLVL

-2110 DSFNNSKSN
+2110 DSINNSKSN

-2190 TIYDKETDTI
+2190 TNYDKETDTI

-2268 KQAHPATLSDQ
+2268 KQAHPAVLSDQ

-2289 QDIKNNPHLLSSLER
+2289 QDIKNDPHLLSSLER

-2316 VKGEQVDYAVINGKS
+2316 VKGEQVDYASINGKS

-2392 LLKQGIKEV
+2392 LLKQGVKEV

-2440 HLNEQSQNVEYNFE
+2440 HLNKQSQNVEHNFE

-2477 FIIQPKMRDMSRL
+2477 FIIQPEMRDMSRL

-2594 VFSNILHEGQT
+2594 VFSNVLHEGQT

-2614 NQQIKETNSEKVDSP
+2614 NQQVKETNSEKVDSP

-2635 EESLSPRVGRSH
+2635 EESLSPRVGRFH

>member
-14 AIMSPKKNTHE
+14 AIMSPKKNTHK

-58 EKLKGSAITSRNIDN
+58 EKLKGSAVTSRNIDN

-168 LNDDS
+168 LNDEP

-178 VGVANIQ
+178 VGVANIR

-625 VGKASDMIIEKIDEQ
+625 VGKASDMINEKIDEQ

-687 TDNRT
+687 TGNRT

-743 ETKVDN
+743 EAKVDN

-756 ISSEYNLSAEDA
+756 ISNEYNLSVEDA
-768 DRSVVDSDAPSLK
+768 DRSVVDSDAPSLI

-812 YSNGKQR
+812 YSNGKQQ

-858 QAAIE
+858 QSAIE
-863 YLQQQR
+863 YLQQQH
-869 KGFTPEEPIV
+869 KHFSPEAPIV

-905 VDLISSIKDDEM
+905 VDLSSSIKDDEM

-937 SKSSNIDNK
+937 SKSTNIDNK

-1063 YSNINVQYPAAV
+1063 YSNINAQYPAAV

-1104 YDHDFMFS
+1104 YGESFMFS
-1112 EEATKVMIP
+1112 PESQTVLIP
-1121 QSIYSGQLKPLSVVQ
+1121 QTIYSGRERPVLDKTNATPI
-1136 DQEANQ
+1136 D
-1142 EKKVSVPESLQ
+1142 ESL
-1153 VPVWEA
+1153 
-1159 YEKEKS
+1159 
-1165 QTGDFTYQDTAEEY
+1165 
-1179 GNMLLKGV
+1179 
-1187 ENILPRIKGTL
+1187 
-1198 TINQWGSDV
+1198 
-1207 LSAEIENDPRIF
+1207 
-1219 ETYIIP
+1219 
-1225 EPLKAWLEVSPKEES
+1225 
-1240 HSNMQGSST
+1240 ST
-1249 VKNVDIVAAYVF
+1249 
-1261 STILLQKENQEIDL
+1261 
-1275 SFTIDGKQWD
+1275 
-1285 NYNEV
+1285 
-1290 MQGNSDHSIS
+1290 
-1300 DEAFVAAWALQ
+1300 
-1311 SSMGISKHDLSKN
+1311 
-1324 AVAVLNDPI
+1324 
-1333 ATTEH
+1333 
-1338 YGTLTLNGSKGGIEL
+1338 
-1353 LQSGKV
+1353 
-1359 SADYSVKG
+1359 
-1367 QQITVEASPKS
+1367 KS
-1378 EEELHTEQEKKVSIP
+1378 ET
-1393 ESLKGITKG
+1393 GILSSEG
-1402 DMPKADLQSQWGNI
+1402 MPKVDLQSQWGNI
-1416 KKQINTIAKE
+1416 KKQINSIVQK
-1426 ERQSVNYD
+1426 ERQGVNFD
-1434 LTKDTSLAR
+1434 FTKDISLAR

-1452 SRETFD
+1452 SGEIFD
-1458 KFSDSDKER
+1458 SFSDSDKER

-1478 LLTTFTEQQKVEK
+1478 LLSSFTEERKVER
-1491 EISNF
+1491 EISDF

-1502 LDPENAQKVLEKG
+1502 LDPENSQKVLAKG
-1515 YEKMNLL
+1515 HEKMNLL

-1540 ANNQHR
+1540 TDNQHR

-1591 NSFFEFKESNVF
+1591 NSFFEFKESNVS

-1636 KSVNDIEEY
+1636 KSVNDSEEY

-1665 SVASITSGEDFHLFD
+1665 SVVSIKSGEDLHLFD

-1689 KMLKVAAE
+1689 KLLKVAAE

-1729 VVYNNSVG
+1729 VVYNNSAG
-1737 GAYEIFRKSP
+1737 GAYQIFRKSP
-1747 QSEILNSIERY
+1747 QSEILNSVERY
-1758 GLSDTASEDVK
+1758 GLPSTASEDVK

-1810 ESLAAGTEERLPAS
+1810 ESLAAGTEEKLPAS

-1853 KQELQDKNAEARR
+1853 KLELQDKNVEARR

-2021 RKIFNIDQTVLKGAN
+2021 RKIFNIDQTVLKGVN

-2061 SVDLVSDRVSKIKKQ
+2061 SVDLVSDRISKIKKQ
-2076 HPNHLVL
+2076 HPDHLVL

-2110 DSFNNSKSN
+2110 DSINNSKSN

-2190 TIYDKETDTI
+2190 TSYDKETDTI

-2244 SMPEKDIESVK
+2244 SMSEKDIESVK

-2268 KQAHPATLSDQ
+2268 KQAHPAILSDQ

-2289 QDIKNNPHLLSSLER
+2289 QDIKNDPHLLSSLER

-2316 VKGEQVDYAVINGKS
+2316 IKGEQVDYSAINGKS

-2392 LLKQGIKEV
+2392 LLKQGVKEV

-2440 HLNEQSQNVEYNFE
+2440 HLNKQSQNVEHNFE

-2477 FIIQPKMRDMSRL
+2477 FIIQPEMRDMSRL

-2526 FLMPKVPAEDITR
+2526 FLMPKVLAEDITR

-2594 VFSNILHEGQT
+2594 VFSNVLHEGQT

-2614 NQQIKETNSEKVDSP
+2614 NQQVKETNSEKVDSP

-2635 EESLSPRVGRSH
+2635 EESLSPRVGRFH

>member
-14 AIMSPKKNTHE
+14 AIMSPKKNTHK

-58 EKLKGSAITSRNIDN
+58 EKLKGSAVTSRNIDN

-625 VGKASDMIIEKIDEQ
+625 VGKASDMINEKIDEQ

-687 TDNRT
+687 TGNRT

-743 ETKVDN
+743 EAKVDN

-756 ISSEYNLSAEDA
+756 ISNEYNLSVEDA
-768 DRSVVDSDAPSLK
+768 DRSVVDSDAPSLI

-812 YSNGKQR
+812 YSNGKQQ

-858 QAAIE
+858 QSAIE
-863 YLQQQR
+863 YLQQQH
-869 KGFTPEEPIV
+869 KHFSPEAPIV

-905 VDLISSIKDDEM
+905 VDLSSSIKDDEM

-937 SKSSNIDNK
+937 SKSTNIDNK

-1063 YSNINVQYPAAV
+1063 YSNINAQYPAAV

-1104 YDHDFMFS
+1104 YGESFMFS
-1112 EEATKVMIP
+1112 PESQTVLIP
-1121 QSIYSGQLKPLSVVQ
+1121 QTIYSGRERPVLDKTNATPI
-1136 DQEANQ
+1136 D
-1142 EKKVSVPESLQ
+1142 ESL
-1153 VPVWEA
+1153 
-1159 YEKEKS
+1159 
-1165 QTGDFTYQDTAEEY
+1165 
-1179 GNMLLKGV
+1179 
-1187 ENILPRIKGTL
+1187 
-1198 TINQWGSDV
+1198 
-1207 LSAEIENDPRIF
+1207 
-1219 ETYIIP
+1219 
-1225 EPLKAWLEVSPKEES
+1225 
-1240 HSNMQGSST
+1240 ST
-1249 VKNVDIVAAYVF
+1249 
-1261 STILLQKENQEIDL
+1261 
-1275 SFTIDGKQWD
+1275 
-1285 NYNEV
+1285 
-1290 MQGNSDHSIS
+1290 
-1300 DEAFVAAWALQ
+1300 
-1311 SSMGISKHDLSKN
+1311 
-1324 AVAVLNDPI
+1324 
-1333 ATTEH
+1333 
-1338 YGTLTLNGSKGGIEL
+1338 
-1353 LQSGKV
+1353 
-1359 SADYSVKG
+1359 
-1367 QQITVEASPKS
+1367 KS
-1378 EEELHTEQEKKVSIP
+1378 ET
-1393 ESLKGITKG
+1393 GILSSEG
-1402 DMPKADLQSQWGNI
+1402 MPKVDLQSQWGNI
-1416 KKQINTIAKE
+1416 KKQINSIVQK
-1426 ERQSVNYD
+1426 ERQGVNFD
-1434 LTKDTSLAR
+1434 FTKDISLAR

-1452 SRETFD
+1452 SGEIFD
-1458 KFSDSDKER
+1458 SFSDSDKER

-1478 LLTTFTEQQKVEK
+1478 LLSSFTEERKVER
-1491 EISNF
+1491 EISDF

-1502 LDPENAQKVLEKG
+1502 LDPENSQKVLAKG
-1515 YEKMNLL
+1515 HEKMNLL

-1540 ANNQHR
+1540 TDNQHR

-1579 SEIESFKSQLPN
+1579 SEIESFQSQLPN
-1591 NSFFEFKESNVF
+1591 NSFFEFKESNIS

-1636 KSVNDIEEY
+1636 KSVNDSEEY

-1665 SVASITSGEDFHLFD
+1665 SVASITSGEDLQLFD

-1747 QSEILNSIERY
+1747 QSEILNSVERY
-1758 GLSDTASEDVK
+1758 GLPSTASEDVK

-1810 ESLAAGTEERLPAS
+1810 ESLAAGTEEKLPDS

-1853 KQELQDKNAEARR
+1853 KLELQDKNVEARR

-2076 HPNHLVL
+2076 HPDHLVL

-2110 DSFNNSKSN
+2110 DSINNSKSN

-2190 TIYDKETDTI
+2190 TSYDKETDTI

-2268 KQAHPATLSDQ
+2268 KQAHPAVLSDQ
-2279 VSNESVESWV
+2279 VSNESVDSWV
-2289 QDIKNNPHLLSSLER
+2289 QDIKNDPHLLSSLER

-2316 VKGEQVDYAVINGKS
+2316 VKGEQVDYAAINGKS

-2383 LNNEAFRQA
+2383 LNNENFRQA
-2392 LLKQGIKEV
+2392 LLKQGVKEV

-2440 HLNEQSQNVEYNFE
+2440 HLNKQSQNVEHNFE

-2477 FIIQPKMRDMSRL
+2477 FIIQPEMRDMSRL

-2594 VFSNILHEGQT
+2594 VFSNVLHEGQT

-2614 NQQIKETNSEKVDSP
+2614 NQQVKETNSEKVDSP

-2635 EESLSPRVGRSH
+2635 EESLSPRVGRFH

>member
-1 MLIFS
+1 
-6 FPLNKKEL
+6 
-14 AIMSPKKNTHE
+14 MSPKKNTHE
-25 ATFPETVI
+25 ATFSEAVI
-33 PEELQSNILVDFN
+33 PEELQSTSLVDIN
-46 SISFPFPNHNVR
+46 SFSLPSPNHNVR

-91 VKKDVDLSDFYEATS
+91 VKKEVDLSDFYEATAA
-106 VEFTKLS
+106 EFTKIS

-121 WEGLKSDKDLKW
+121 WEGLKTDKDLKW

-168 LNDDS
+168 LNDDP

-178 VGVANIQ
+178 IGVANIK

-190 PFSRSLVL
+190 PFSRGLVL
-198 KGSFVNQLNQ
+198 KSSFVNQLNQ

-263 IPDMAYKKTN
+263 ISDMAYKKTN
-273 ASSSASSSYSDAV
+273 APSSASSSYSDAV

-358 SMNESLKDPSTGKIA
+358 SMNDSLKDPSTGKIA
-373 SENLDKVMKINKGE
+373 LENLDKVMKINKGE

-401 MQGKEYSDQEY
+401 TQGKEFSDQEY

-471 NEDIDSLLA
+471 NEEIDSLLA

-525 YKTSNSKEGIFA
+525 YKTSDSNEGIFA
-537 DGQAFYATLLHEM
+537 DGQEFYATLLHEM

-563 MNGSFGDKKY
+563 LNGSFGDKKY

-661 SNSSRPERTENEMS
+661 SNSSRPGRTENEMS
-675 LNELIDYQVETD
+675 LKELIDYQVETD
-687 TDNRT
+687 TGNRT
-692 KADTNHYDD
+692 EADTNHYDD

-768 DRSVVDSDAPSLK
+768 DRSVVDSDAPLLK

-819 WTSFDSL
+819 WDSFDSF

-835 TRSEFMAL
+835 TRSEFMAMSAL
-843 STFNTVKGSHPHNLT
+843 NTVKDLHPHNFT
-858 QAAIE
+858 QSAIE
-863 YLQQQR
+863 YLQQQH
-869 KGFTPEEPIV
+869 KHFSPEAPIV

-905 VDLISSIKDDEM
+905 VDLSSSIKDDEM

-929 ASDASDGK
+929 ASDTSDGK
-937 SKSSNIDNK
+937 NKSTNIDNK

-1063 YSNINVQYPAAV
+1063 YSNINAQYPAAV
-1075 NDERTRQIAKR
+1075 NDERTHQLAKR

-1104 YDHDFMFS
+1104 YGHDFMFS

-1121 QSIYSGQLKPLSVVQ
+1121 QSIYSGQLKPLSVIREEQ
-1136 DQEANQ
+1136 AT
-1142 EKKVSVPESLQ
+1142 PI
-1153 VPVWEA
+1153 
-1159 YEKEKS
+1159 EKS
-1165 QTGDFTYQDTAEEY
+1165 
-1179 GNMLLKGV
+1179 
-1187 ENILPRIKGTL
+1187 
-1198 TINQWGSDV
+1198 
-1207 LSAEIENDPRIF
+1207 LSTKT
-1219 ETYIIP
+1219 ET
-1225 EPLKAWLEVSPKEES
+1225 
-1240 HSNMQGSST
+1240 
-1249 VKNVDIVAAYVF
+1249 
-1261 STILLQKENQEIDL
+1261 
-1275 SFTIDGKQWD
+1275 
-1285 NYNEV
+1285 
-1290 MQGNSDHSIS
+1290 
-1300 DEAFVAAWALQ
+1300 
-1311 SSMGISKHDLSKN
+1311 GISSS
-1324 AVAVLNDPI
+1324 
-1333 ATTEH
+1333 E
-1338 YGTLTLNGSKGGIEL
+1338 GI
-1353 LQSGKV
+1353 S
-1359 SADYSVKG
+1359 
-1367 QQITVEASPKS
+1367 
-1378 EEELHTEQEKKVSIP
+1378 
-1393 ESLKGITKG
+1393 
-1402 DMPKADLQSQWGNI
+1402 KADLQSQWGNI
-1416 KKQINTIAKE
+1416 RNQIAIIAKK
-1426 ERQSVNYD
+1426 ERQNVNYD
-1434 LTKDTSLAR
+1434 DVTKDISLAR

-1452 SRETFD
+1452 SREAFD

-1478 LLTTFTEQQKVEK
+1478 ILSSFTEERKVEK

-1515 YEKMNLL
+1515 YEKMTLL

-1540 ANNQHR
+1540 ADNQHR
-1546 ESNSIAYGQYDIP
+1546 ESNPITYGQYDIP

-1571 SSLSEAKL
+1571 SSLSETKL

-1591 NSFFEFKESNVF
+1591 NSFFEFKDSNVS

-1616 IKAHIYVSRDQHQ
+1616 IKAHVYVSRDQHQ

-1636 KSVNDIEEY
+1636 KSVNNSEEY
-1645 TMARRLPQQ
+1645 TMARKEPQQ

-1665 SVASITSGEDFHLFD
+1665 SVVSIKSGEDLQLFN

-1697 YDSGDAI
+1697 YDSGKDI
-1704 SLDTTHKSPLQNSGD
+1704 SLDATHKSPLQNSGD

-1729 VVYNNSVG
+1729 VVYNNSAG

-1747 QSEILNSIERY
+1747 QSEILNSINRY
-1758 GLSDTASEDVK
+1758 GLPDTASEDVK

-1789 EDHDALKFAAASRG
+1789 EDHDALNYAAASRG

-1810 ESLAAGTEERLPAS
+1810 ESLAAGTEERLPDS

-1876 KEKEKQESQKKDDS
+1876 KEKEKQESQKKDDT

-1921 AGGKKSPTFHQ
+1921 ADGKKSPTFHQ

-2046 HDTHYKEMQTIASTD
+2046 HDTHYKEMQTIASTE

-2076 HPNHLVL
+2076 HPDHLVL

-2119 RKTSIAYLK
+2119 RKTSIAYFK

-2190 TIYDKETDTI
+2190 TSYDKETDTI
-2200 ILNNKKP
+2200 ILNKKKS

-2289 QDIKNNPHLLSSLER
+2289 QDIKNDPHLLSSLER
-2304 NVNNTVNTIEKL
+2304 NVNNTVNTIERL
-2316 VKGEQVDYAVINGKS
+2316 VKGEQVDYATINGKS

-2392 LLKQGIKEV
+2392 LLKQGVKEV
-2401 KFFNPGGTL
+2401 NFFNPGGTL

-2432 EVVPQQEL
+2432 EVIPQQEL
-2440 HLNEQSQNVEYNFE
+2440 HLNEQSQNVEHNFE

-2477 FIIQPKMRDMSRL
+2477 FIIQPEMRDMSRL

-2513 TKLVQQRPELKVD
+2513 TKIVQQRPELKVD

-2539 IERANI
+2539 IEKANI

-2594 VFSNILHEGQT
+2594 VFSNVLHEGQT

-2635 EESLSPRVGRSH
+2635 EENLSPRVGRSH

>member
-1 MLIFS
+1 
-6 FPLNKKEL
+6 
-14 AIMSPKKNTHE
+14 MSPKKNTHE
-25 ATFPETVI
+25 ATFSEAVI
-33 PEELQSNILVDFN
+33 PEELQSTSLVDIN
-46 SISFPFPNHNVR
+46 SFSLPSPNHNVR

-106 VEFTKLS
+106 AEFTKIS

-168 LNDDS
+168 LNDEP

-178 VGVANIQ
+178 IGVANIQ

-208 VIANLHDIIDSTDIK
+208 VIANLYDIIDSTDIK

-246 KDWKVYI
+246 NDWKVYV

-263 IPDMAYKKTN
+263 ISDMAYKKTN
-273 ASSSASSSYSDAV
+273 ASSSVSSSYSDAV

-337 MYDTIKHEY
+337 MYNTIEHEY

-373 SENLDKVMKINKGE
+373 LENLDKVMKINKGE

-457 TKRPSLPDSEGMYI
+457 TKRPSLPDSDGMYF

-495 WYCPIEQTDNISSP
+495 WYCPIDQTADISSP

-525 YKTSNSKEGIFA
+525 YKSSDSKEGVFA
-537 DGQAFYATLLHEM
+537 DGQEFYATLLHEM

-563 MNGSFGDKKY
+563 LSGSFGDKKY

-640 RVDLNQT
+640 RIDLNQT
-647 LLRGSNLKG
+647 LLRDSNLKG

-661 SNSSRPERTENEMS
+661 SNPSRSERTENDMS

-687 TDNRT
+687 TGNRT

-725 AITAPSYQRTV
+725 AITDPSYQQSV
-736 YNFGDEV
+736 YDFGDEV
-743 ETKVDN
+743 EAKVDN

-756 ISSEYNLSAEDA
+756 ISNEYNLSVEDA

-798 YAKTEQKSESTELI
+798 YVKTEQKSDSLSTEERRET
-812 YSNGKQR
+812 NGK
-819 WTSFDSL
+819 
-826 LKAAKEHQI
+826 
-835 TRSEFMAL
+835 
-843 STFNTVKGSHPHNLT
+843 
-858 QAAIE
+858 
-863 YLQQQR
+863 Y
-869 KGFTPEEPIV
+869 
-879 PGSPLYDAIKMLKE
+879 
-893 GKVFAEYRGNRE
+893 
-905 VDLISSIKDDEM
+905 
-917 LSAEEI
+917 
-923 EKLKAM
+923 
-929 ASDASDGK
+929 
-937 SKSSNIDNK
+937 
-946 PLIEKVP
+946 
-953 YGEFYLPDWSIP
+953 
-965 YFKDGKEEG
+965 
-974 LSAEQLKTIKD
+974 
-985 FEKDFPS
+985 
-992 KLSIEITESSIEG
+992 
-1005 NHNTEL
+1005 
-1011 GPATTVVKAKIYYF
+1011 
-1025 EQHISDLFPT
+1025 
-1035 DESTRDRLDK
+1035 
-1045 DLSEDNK
+1045 
-1052 NRKTLSDLQAQ
+1052 KTLYDLQAQ
-1063 YSNINVQYPAAV
+1063 YSNINALYPAAV
-1075 NDERTRQIAKR
+1075 NDERTHQIAKR

-1104 YDHDFMFS
+1104 YGESFMFS
-1112 EEATKVMIP
+1112 PEAQTMLIP
-1121 QSIYSGQLKPLSVVQ
+1121 QTIYSGRERSALDKTNATPI
-1136 DQEANQ
+1136 D
-1142 EKKVSVPESLQ
+1142 ESLST
-1153 VPVWEA
+1153 
-1159 YEKEKS
+1159 KS
-1165 QTGDFTYQDTAEEY
+1165 
-1179 GNMLLKGV
+1179 
-1187 ENILPRIKGTL
+1187 
-1198 TINQWGSDV
+1198 
-1207 LSAEIENDPRIF
+1207 
-1219 ETYIIP
+1219 ETF
-1225 EPLKAWLEVSPKEES
+1225 VSPE
-1240 HSNMQGSST
+1240 G
-1249 VKNVDIVAAYVF
+1249 
-1261 STILLQKENQEIDL
+1261 
-1275 SFTIDGKQWD
+1275 
-1285 NYNEV
+1285 
-1290 MQGNSDHSIS
+1290 
-1300 DEAFVAAWALQ
+1300 
-1311 SSMGISKHDLSKN
+1311 
-1324 AVAVLNDPI
+1324 
-1333 ATTEH
+1333 
-1338 YGTLTLNGSKGGIEL
+1338 
-1353 LQSGKV
+1353 
-1359 SADYSVKG
+1359 
-1367 QQITVEASPKS
+1367 
-1378 EEELHTEQEKKVSIP
+1378 
-1393 ESLKGITKG
+1393 
-1402 DMPKADLQSQWGNI
+1402 MPKVDLQSQWENI
-1416 KKQINTIAKE
+1416 KKQLNTVAKD
-1426 ERQSVNYD
+1426 ERQSSNYD

-1443 DYIANNFQV
+1443 DYIVNNFQV

-1458 KFSDSDKER
+1458 KFSDSNKER

-1515 YEKMNLL
+1515 YEKMTLL

-1540 ANNQHR
+1540 ADNQHR
-1546 ESNSIAYGQYDIP
+1546 QSTPIAYGQYDIP

-1591 NSFFEFKESNVF
+1591 NSFFEFKDSNVS

-1636 KSVNDIEEY
+1636 NNVNDSEEY
-1645 TMARRLPQQ
+1645 TMARKLPQQ

-1665 SVASITSGEDFHLFD
+1665 SVVSIKSGEDLQLFD

-1697 YDSGDAI
+1697 YDYGEDI
-1704 SLDTTHKSPLQNSGD
+1704 SLDATHKSPLQNSGD

-1729 VVYNNSVG
+1729 VVYNNSAG

-1747 QSEILNSIERY
+1747 QSEILNSINRY
-1758 GLSDTASEDVK
+1758 GLPDTASEDVK
-1769 SLSGRKDYSSDHDL
+1769 RLSGRKDYSSDHDL

-1789 EDHDALKFAAASRG
+1789 EDHDALNFAAASRG

-1810 ESLAAGTEERLPAS
+1810 ESLSEGTEEKLPDF
-1824 SELDKKRGLDDREK
+1824 SEQDKKRGLEDRDNEV
-1838 EIELKNEELSGEVSS
+1838 EIKNEELSGGLSS
-1853 KQELQDKNAEARR
+1853 KGNLQDNNAENRR
-1866 KEESQ
+1866 KEESR
-1871 REAEK
+1871 REAER

-1890 SAKIITAAFLR
+1890 STKIITAAFLR
-1901 SSLLSTALLSAKDN
+1901 ASLLSTALLSAKDN

-1921 AGGKKSPTFHQ
+1921 ADAKTAPSFYKTN
-1932 ASWDVS
+1932 WEIS
-1938 PYNQIFMSLNSDKN
+1938 PYNQLFMSLNSDKN

-1964 EDSLAV
+1964 EDSIAI
-1970 KKGSESLPYS
+1970 KKGSQSLPYS
-1980 WTDWSMYKSKGPEP
+1980 WTDWSMYKSKGSDP
-1994 KSITSNQYENLS
+1994 KLITANQYENLPPS
-2006 PDEKE
+2006 EKE
-2011 HFMKAPVKYD
+2011 LYRKEPVKFD
-2021 RKIFNIDQTVLKGAN
+2021 RKVFNIDQSLLK
-2036 PEQYNAVLKE
+2036 ETDRKSYNALLGDNITHLNDKQILASSDGVSFI
-2046 HDTHYKEMQTIASTD
+2046 HDDYAKFRNS
-2061 SVDLVSDRVSKIKKQ
+2061 
-2076 HPNHLVL
+2076 HPNHIAITQLMGNYAVIGRDSKYIQKL
-2083 FAHNGVY
+2083 NIDNVELSHIIR
-2090 NAFGKDAK
+2090 GKDRMPYADIK
-2098 TIHQLAKDSVTL
+2098 SKDLDAAIKAIVSSGKKVAIWNPSQSLNLPNAIQEIVSNAETTL
-2110 DSFNNSKSN
+2110 DSFSKN
-2119 RKTSIAYLK
+2119 
-2128 PSDLDKVLKAV
+2128 
-2139 VSSGQRVA
+2139 
-2147 VADNFEVLNAPK
+2147 
-2159 EATKILSK
+2159 
-2167 AESVLDNY
+2167 
-2175 SKSTGINVQKSLTQP
+2175 TGIKVQKSLTQP
-2190 TIYDKETDTI
+2190 TSYDKETDTI
-2200 ILNNKKP
+2200 ILNNKKS
-2207 VNPGSE
+2207 VNPGNE
-2213 LRTAVEN
+2213 LRAAVEN

-2268 KQAHPATLSDQ
+2268 KQAHPAVLSDQ
-2279 VSNESVESWV
+2279 VSHESVESWA
-2289 QDIKNNPHLLSSLER
+2289 QDIKNDPHLLSSLER

-2316 VKGEQVDYAVINGKS
+2316 VKNEQVDYAAINGKS
-2331 SYNKAESFNLVSE
+2331 LHDKTKSFNYVSE
-2344 LNEVVNTST
+2344 LNEIAKTDP
-2353 MSAAVIRNNDGK
+2353 MSAVIIRDKNNA
-2365 SASVI
+2365 STSVI
-2370 LSKGIESI
+2370 LSTGIETV

-2383 LNNEAFRQA
+2383 LNNNKFRQA
-2392 LLKQGIKEV
+2392 LLQQGDKDIK
-2401 KFFNPGGTL
+2401 FYQSGGTL
-2410 GLNKGDSYFE
+2410 GLNKDDSFFK
-2420 DKSIQIVNFDGK
+2420 DKIMQIVSFNGK
-2432 EVVPQQEL
+2432 DVLPQQDL
-2440 HLNEQSQNVEYNFE
+2440 HINDHSQNVSHSFE

-2470 KEKDQPY
+2470 KEKGQPY
-2477 FIIQPKMRDMSRL
+2477 FIIQPDKRDLSRL
-2490 FEAFKSQDQQA
+2490 FEAFKSHDQQS
-2501 IYDTKTSLGEKY
+2501 IYDAKTSLGEKY
-2513 TKLVQQRPELKVD
+2513 IHLAQSHPELKVD
-2526 FLMPKVPAEDITR
+2526 FLMPKVPSQDIAR
-2539 IERANI
+2539 IQRAGI
-2545 ARDAQ
+2545 TRDAQ
-2550 DKNKYLIF
+2550 DRNKYLIF
-2558 ATIDGKG
+2558 ATIDGKN
-2565 YHHEISREDFRRMW
+2565 YHQEISREDFRRMW
-2579 KVDNMQSYKSALAAK
+2579 KVDNMQSYKNALAAK
-2594 VFSNILHEGQT
+2594 IFSNVLHEGQSISDT
-2605 VSEAPSVEE
+2605 PLKEE
-2614 NQQIKETNSEKVDSP
+2614 KEQIKLSTVEKIDT
-2629 KQSTES
+2629 KQSFENDEDVNS
-2635 EESLSPRVGRSH
+2635 SKGMSRK

>member
-1 MLIFS
+1 
-6 FPLNKKEL
+6 
-14 AIMSPKKNTHE
+14 MSPKKNTHE
-25 ATFPETVI
+25 ATFPRTVI

-81 YGGNTVSYRE
+81 YEGKTVSYRE
-91 VKKDVDLSDFYEATS
+91 VKKEVDLSDFYEATS
-106 VEFTKLS
+106 AEFTKLS

-168 LNDDS
+168 LNDEP

-178 VGVANIQ
+178 VGVANIR

-198 KGSFVNQLNQ
+198 KSSFVNQLNQ

-273 ASSSASSSYSDAV
+273 ASSSASSSYSDVV

-323 LTGRQYNGINPFML
+323 LTGRQYNGINSFML

-625 VGKASDMIIEKIDEQ
+625 VGKASDMINEKIDEQ

-687 TDNRT
+687 TGNRT

-743 ETKVDN
+743 EAKVDN

-756 ISSEYNLSAEDA
+756 ISNEYNLSVEDA

-798 YAKTEQKSESTELI
+798 YVKTEQKSESTELI

-879 PGSPLYDAIKMLKE
+879 TGSPLYDAIKMLKE

-905 VDLISSIKDDEM
+905 VDLSSSIKDDEM

-937 SKSSNIDNK
+937 SKSTNIDNK

-974 LSAEQLKTIKD
+974 LSAEQLKIIKD

-1063 YSNINVQYPAAV
+1063 YSNINAQYPAAV

-1104 YDHDFMFS
+1104 YGESFMFS
-1112 EEATKVMIP
+1112 PESQTVLIP
-1121 QSIYSGQLKPLSVVQ
+1121 QTIYSGRERPVLDKTNATPI
-1136 DQEANQ
+1136 D
-1142 EKKVSVPESLQ
+1142 ESL
-1153 VPVWEA
+1153 
-1159 YEKEKS
+1159 
-1165 QTGDFTYQDTAEEY
+1165 
-1179 GNMLLKGV
+1179 
-1187 ENILPRIKGTL
+1187 
-1198 TINQWGSDV
+1198 
-1207 LSAEIENDPRIF
+1207 
-1219 ETYIIP
+1219 
-1225 EPLKAWLEVSPKEES
+1225 
-1240 HSNMQGSST
+1240 ST
-1249 VKNVDIVAAYVF
+1249 
-1261 STILLQKENQEIDL
+1261 
-1275 SFTIDGKQWD
+1275 
-1285 NYNEV
+1285 
-1290 MQGNSDHSIS
+1290 
-1300 DEAFVAAWALQ
+1300 
-1311 SSMGISKHDLSKN
+1311 
-1324 AVAVLNDPI
+1324 
-1333 ATTEH
+1333 
-1338 YGTLTLNGSKGGIEL
+1338 
-1353 LQSGKV
+1353 
-1359 SADYSVKG
+1359 
-1367 QQITVEASPKS
+1367 KS
-1378 EEELHTEQEKKVSIP
+1378 ET
-1393 ESLKGITKG
+1393 GILSSEG
-1402 DMPKADLQSQWGNI
+1402 MPKVDLQSQWGNI
-1416 KKQINTIAKE
+1416 KKQINSIVQK
-1426 ERQSVNYD
+1426 ERQGVNFD
-1434 LTKDTSLAR
+1434 FTKDISLAR

-1452 SRETFD
+1452 SGEIFD
-1458 KFSDSDKER
+1458 SFSDSDKER

-1478 LLTTFTEQQKVEK
+1478 LLSSFTEEMKVER
-1491 EISNF
+1491 EISDF

-1502 LDPENAQKVLEKG
+1502 LDPENSQKVLAKG
-1515 YEKMNLL
+1515 HEKMNLL

-1540 ANNQHR
+1540 TDNQHR
-1546 ESNSIAYGQYDIP
+1546 ESNSIVYGQYDIP

-1591 NSFFEFKESNVF
+1591 NSFFEFKESNVS

-1629 EESVSIN
+1629 KESVSIN
-1636 KSVNDIEEY
+1636 KSVNDSEEY

-1665 SVASITSGEDFHLFD
+1665 SVVSIKSGEDLQLFD

-1689 KMLKVAAE
+1689 KLLKVAAE

-1729 VVYNNSVG
+1729 VVYNNSAG

-1747 QSEILNSIERY
+1747 QSEILNSVERY
-1758 GLSDTASEDVK
+1758 GLPSTASEDVK

-1810 ESLAAGTEERLPAS
+1810 ESLAAGTEERLPDS

-1853 KQELQDKNAEARR
+1853 KLELQDKNVEARR

-2076 HPNHLVL
+2076 HPDHLVL

-2110 DSFNNSKSN
+2110 DSINNSKSN

-2128 PSDLDKVLKAV
+2128 PSDLDMVLKAV

-2167 AESVLDNY
+2167 AESVLDNF

-2190 TIYDKETDTI
+2190 TSYDKETDTI

-2268 KQAHPATLSDQ
+2268 KQAHPAVLSDQ

-2289 QDIKNNPHLLSSLER
+2289 QDIKNDPHLLPSLER

-2316 VKGEQVDYAVINGKS
+2316 VKGEQVDYASINGKS

-2392 LLKQGIKEV
+2392 LLKQGVKEV

-2440 HLNEQSQNVEYNFE
+2440 HLNKQSQNVEHNFE

-2477 FIIQPKMRDMSRL
+2477 FIIQPEMRDMSRL

-2594 VFSNILHEGQT
+2594 VFSNVLHEGQT

-2614 NQQIKETNSEKVDSP
+2614 NQQVKETNSEKVDSP

-2635 EESLSPRVGRSH
+2635 EESLSPRVGRFH

>member
-14 AIMSPKKNTHE
+14 AIMSPKKNTHK

-58 EKLKGSAITSRNIDN
+58 EKLKGSAVTSRNIDN

-625 VGKASDMIIEKIDEQ
+625 VGKASDMINEKIDEQ

-687 TDNRT
+687 TGNRT

-743 ETKVDN
+743 EAKVDN

-756 ISSEYNLSAEDA
+756 ISNEYNLSVEDA
-768 DRSVVDSDAPSLK
+768 DRSVVDSDAPSLI

-812 YSNGKQR
+812 YSNGKQQ

-843 STFNTVKGSHPHNLT
+843 STFNTVKGLHPHNLT
-858 QAAIE
+858 QSAIE
-863 YLQQQR
+863 YLQQQH
-869 KGFTPEEPIV
+869 KHFSPEAPIV

-905 VDLISSIKDDEM
+905 VDISSSIKDDEM

-937 SKSSNIDNK
+937 SKSTNIDNK

-1063 YSNINVQYPAAV
+1063 YSNINAQYPAAV

-1104 YDHDFMFS
+1104 YGESFMFS
-1112 EEATKVMIP
+1112 PESQTVLIP
-1121 QSIYSGQLKPLSVVQ
+1121 QTIYSGRERPVLDKTNATPI
-1136 DQEANQ
+1136 D
-1142 EKKVSVPESLQ
+1142 ESL
-1153 VPVWEA
+1153 
-1159 YEKEKS
+1159 
-1165 QTGDFTYQDTAEEY
+1165 
-1179 GNMLLKGV
+1179 
-1187 ENILPRIKGTL
+1187 
-1198 TINQWGSDV
+1198 
-1207 LSAEIENDPRIF
+1207 
-1219 ETYIIP
+1219 
-1225 EPLKAWLEVSPKEES
+1225 
-1240 HSNMQGSST
+1240 ST
-1249 VKNVDIVAAYVF
+1249 
-1261 STILLQKENQEIDL
+1261 
-1275 SFTIDGKQWD
+1275 
-1285 NYNEV
+1285 
-1290 MQGNSDHSIS
+1290 
-1300 DEAFVAAWALQ
+1300 
-1311 SSMGISKHDLSKN
+1311 
-1324 AVAVLNDPI
+1324 
-1333 ATTEH
+1333 
-1338 YGTLTLNGSKGGIEL
+1338 
-1353 LQSGKV
+1353 
-1359 SADYSVKG
+1359 
-1367 QQITVEASPKS
+1367 KS
-1378 EEELHTEQEKKVSIP
+1378 ET
-1393 ESLKGITKG
+1393 GILSSEG
-1402 DMPKADLQSQWGNI
+1402 MPKVDLQSQWGNI
-1416 KKQINTIAKE
+1416 KKQINSIVQK
-1426 ERQSVNYD
+1426 ERQGVNFD
-1434 LTKDTSLAR
+1434 FTKDISLAR

-1452 SRETFD
+1452 SGEIFD
-1458 KFSDSDKER
+1458 SFSDSDKER

-1478 LLTTFTEQQKVEK
+1478 LLSSFTEERKVER
-1491 EISNF
+1491 EISDF

-1502 LDPENAQKVLEKG
+1502 LDPENSQKVLAKG
-1515 YEKMNLL
+1515 HEKMNLL
-1522 RETPNVNLA
+1522 REAPNVNLA

-1540 ANNQHR
+1540 TDNQHR

-1591 NSFFEFKESNVF
+1591 NSFFEFKESNVS

-1636 KSVNDIEEY
+1636 KSVNDSEEY

-1665 SVASITSGEDFHLFD
+1665 SVVSIKSGEDLQLFD

-1689 KMLKVAAE
+1689 KLLKVAAE

-1729 VVYNNSVG
+1729 VVYNNSAG

-1747 QSEILNSIERY
+1747 QSEILNSVERY
-1758 GLSDTASEDVK
+1758 GLPSTASEDVK

-1810 ESLAAGTEERLPAS
+1810 ESLAAGTEERLPDS

-1853 KQELQDKNAEARR
+1853 KLELQDKNVEARR

-2076 HPNHLVL
+2076 HPDHLVL

-2110 DSFNNSKSN
+2110 DSINNSKSN

-2190 TIYDKETDTI
+2190 TSYDKETDTI

-2268 KQAHPATLSDQ
+2268 KQAHPAVLSDQ

-2289 QDIKNNPHLLSSLER
+2289 QDIKNDPHLLSSLER

-2316 VKGEQVDYAVINGKS
+2316 VKGEQVDYASINGKS

-2392 LLKQGIKEV
+2392 LLKQGVKEV

-2440 HLNEQSQNVEYNFE
+2440 HLNKQSQNVEHNFE

-2477 FIIQPKMRDMSRL
+2477 FIIQPEMRDMSRL

-2594 VFSNILHEGQT
+2594 VFSNVLHEGQT

-2614 NQQIKETNSEKVDSP
+2614 NQQVKETNSEKVDSP

-2635 EESLSPRVGRSH
+2635 EESLSPRVGRFH

>member
-1 MLIFS
+1 
-6 FPLNKKEL
+6 
-14 AIMSPKKNTHE
+14 MSPKKNTHE

-246 KDWKVYI
+246 NDWKVYI

-263 IPDMAYKKTN
+263 ISDMAYKKTN
-273 ASSSASSSYSDAV
+273 APSSASSSYSDAV

-358 SMNESLKDPSTGKIA
+358 SMNDPLKDPSTGKIA
-373 SENLDKVMKINKGE
+373 LENLDKVMKINKGE

-471 NEDIDSLLA
+471 NEEIDSLLA

-525 YKTSNSKEGIFA
+525 YKTSDSNEGIFA
-537 DGQAFYATLLHEM
+537 DGQEFYATLLHEM

-687 TDNRT
+687 TGNRT

-743 ETKVDN
+743 EAKVDN

-756 ISSEYNLSAEDA
+756 ISNEYNLSVEDA

-798 YAKTEQKSESTELI
+798 YVKTEQKSDSLSTEGI
-812 YSNGKQR
+812 RETNRKDKTNATPIDES
-819 WTSFDSL
+819 
-826 LKAAKEHQI
+826 
-835 TRSEFMAL
+835 L
-843 STFNTVKGSHPHNLT
+843 ST
-858 QAAIE
+858 
-863 YLQQQR
+863 
-869 KGFTPEEPIV
+869 
-879 PGSPLYDAIKMLKE
+879 
-893 GKVFAEYRGNRE
+893 
-905 VDLISSIKDDEM
+905 
-917 LSAEEI
+917 
-923 EKLKAM
+923 
-929 ASDASDGK
+929 
-937 SKSSNIDNK
+937 
-946 PLIEKVP
+946 
-953 YGEFYLPDWSIP
+953 
-965 YFKDGKEEG
+965 
-974 LSAEQLKTIKD
+974 
-985 FEKDFPS
+985 
-992 KLSIEITESSIEG
+992 
-1005 NHNTEL
+1005 
-1011 GPATTVVKAKIYYF
+1011 
-1025 EQHISDLFPT
+1025 
-1035 DESTRDRLDK
+1035 
-1045 DLSEDNK
+1045 
-1052 NRKTLSDLQAQ
+1052 
-1063 YSNINVQYPAAV
+1063 
-1075 NDERTRQIAKR
+1075 
-1086 IRQAEQII
+1086 
-1094 TAYNANVEAV
+1094 
-1104 YDHDFMFS
+1104 
-1112 EEATKVMIP
+1112 
-1121 QSIYSGQLKPLSVVQ
+1121 
-1136 DQEANQ
+1136 
-1142 EKKVSVPESLQ
+1142 
-1153 VPVWEA
+1153 
-1159 YEKEKS
+1159 
-1165 QTGDFTYQDTAEEY
+1165 
-1179 GNMLLKGV
+1179 
-1187 ENILPRIKGTL
+1187 
-1198 TINQWGSDV
+1198 
-1207 LSAEIENDPRIF
+1207 
-1219 ETYIIP
+1219 
-1225 EPLKAWLEVSPKEES
+1225 
-1240 HSNMQGSST
+1240 
-1249 VKNVDIVAAYVF
+1249 
-1261 STILLQKENQEIDL
+1261 
-1275 SFTIDGKQWD
+1275 
-1285 NYNEV
+1285 
-1290 MQGNSDHSIS
+1290 
-1300 DEAFVAAWALQ
+1300 
-1311 SSMGISKHDLSKN
+1311 
-1324 AVAVLNDPI
+1324 
-1333 ATTEH
+1333 
-1338 YGTLTLNGSKGGIEL
+1338 
-1353 LQSGKV
+1353 
-1359 SADYSVKG
+1359 
-1367 QQITVEASPKS
+1367 KS
-1378 EEELHTEQEKKVSIP
+1378 ET
-1393 ESLKGITKG
+1393 GILSSEG
-1402 DMPKADLQSQWGNI
+1402 MPKVDLQSQWGNI
-1416 KKQINTIAKE
+1416 KKQINSIVQK
-1426 ERQSVNYD
+1426 ERQGVNFD
-1434 LTKDTSLAR
+1434 FTKDISLAR

-1452 SRETFD
+1452 SGEIFD
-1458 KFSDSDKER
+1458 SFSDSDKER

-1478 LLTTFTEQQKVEK
+1478 LLSSFTEERKVEK
-1491 EISNF
+1491 EISDF

-1502 LDPENAQKVLEKG
+1502 LDPENSQKVLAKG
-1515 YEKMNLL
+1515 HEKMNLL

-1540 ANNQHR
+1540 TDNQHR
-1546 ESNSIAYGQYDIP
+1546 ESNSIAYGEYDIP

-1591 NSFFEFKESNVF
+1591 NSFFEFKNSNVS

-1616 IKAHIYVSRDQHQ
+1616 IKAHVYVSRDQHQ

-1636 KSVNDIEEY
+1636 NNVNDSEEY

-1665 SVASITSGEDFHLFD
+1665 SVVSIKSGEDLQLFD

-1697 YDSGDAI
+1697 YDSGKDI
-1704 SLDTTHKSPLQNSGD
+1704 SLDSTHKSPLQNSGD

-1729 VVYNNSVG
+1729 VVYNNSAG

-1747 QSEILNSIERY
+1747 QSEILNSINRY
-1758 GLSDTASEDVK
+1758 GLPDTASEDVK
-1769 SLSGRKDYSSDHDL
+1769 SLSRRKDYSSDHDL

-1789 EDHDALKFAAASRG
+1789 EDHDALNYAAASRG

-1810 ESLAAGTEERLPAS
+1810 ESLAAGTEEKLPDS

-1838 EIELKNEELSGEVSS
+1838 EISLKNEELSGEVSS
-1853 KQELQDKNAEARR
+1853 KLELQDKNVEARR

-1921 AGGKKSPTFHQ
+1921 ADGKKSPTFHQ
-1932 ASWDVS
+1932 ASWDIS

-1980 WTDWSMYKSKGPEP
+1980 WTDWSMYKSTGPEP

-2011 HFMKAPVKYD
+2011 HFKKAPVKYD

-2076 HPNHLVL
+2076 HPDHLVL

-2119 RKTSIAYLK
+2119 RKTSIAYFKL
-2128 PSDLDKVLKAV
+2128 SDLDKVLKAV

-2147 VADNFEVLNAPK
+2147 VAENSEGLNAPK

-2200 ILNNKKP
+2200 ILNKKKS

-2289 QDIKNNPHLLSSLER
+2289 QDIKNDPHLLSSLER

-2316 VKGEQVDYAVINGKS
+2316 VKGEQVDYAAINGKS
-2331 SYNKAESFNLVSE
+2331 SYNRAESFNLVSE

-2378 SENGV
+2378 SKNGV

-2440 HLNEQSQNVEYNFE
+2440 HLNEQSQNVEHNFE

-2477 FIIQPKMRDMSRL
+2477 FIIQPEMRDMSRL

-2539 IERANI
+2539 IEKANI

-2594 VFSNILHEGQT
+2594 VFSNVLHEGQT

-2635 EESLSPRVGRSH
+2635 EENLSPRVGRSH

>member
-1 MLIFS
+1 
-6 FPLNKKEL
+6 
-14 AIMSPKKNTHE
+14 MSPKKNTHE
-25 ATFPETVI
+25 ATFSETVI
-33 PEELQSNILVDFN
+33 PEELQSTSLVDIN
-46 SISFPFPNHNVR
+46 SFSFPFPNHNVR

-91 VKKDVDLSDFYEATS
+91 VKKEVDLSDFYEATAA
-106 VEFTKLS
+106 EFTKIS

-121 WEGLKSDKDLKW
+121 WEGLKTDKDLKW

-168 LNDDS
+168 LNDDP

-178 VGVANIQ
+178 IGVANIK

-190 PFSRSLVL
+190 PFSRGLVL
-198 KGSFVNQLNQ
+198 KSSFVNQLNQ

-263 IPDMAYKKTN
+263 ISDMAYKKTN
-273 ASSSASSSYSDAV
+273 APSSASSSYSDAV

-358 SMNESLKDPSTGKIA
+358 SMNDSLKDPSTGKIA
-373 SENLDKVMKINKGE
+373 LENLDKVMKINKGE

-401 MQGKEYSDQEY
+401 TQGKEFSDQEY

-471 NEDIDSLLA
+471 NEEIDSLLA

-625 VGKASDMIIEKIDEQ
+625 VGKASDMINEKIDEQ

-687 TDNRT
+687 TGNRT

-743 ETKVDN
+743 EAKVDN

-756 ISSEYNLSAEDA
+756 ISNEYNLSVEDA

-798 YAKTEQKSESTELI
+798 YVKTEQKSDSLSTEGLRETNRKDKTNATPI
-812 YSNGKQR
+812 DES
-819 WTSFDSL
+819 
-826 LKAAKEHQI
+826 
-835 TRSEFMAL
+835 L
-843 STFNTVKGSHPHNLT
+843 ST
-858 QAAIE
+858 
-863 YLQQQR
+863 
-869 KGFTPEEPIV
+869 
-879 PGSPLYDAIKMLKE
+879 
-893 GKVFAEYRGNRE
+893 
-905 VDLISSIKDDEM
+905 
-917 LSAEEI
+917 
-923 EKLKAM
+923 
-929 ASDASDGK
+929 
-937 SKSSNIDNK
+937 
-946 PLIEKVP
+946 
-953 YGEFYLPDWSIP
+953 
-965 YFKDGKEEG
+965 
-974 LSAEQLKTIKD
+974 
-985 FEKDFPS
+985 
-992 KLSIEITESSIEG
+992 
-1005 NHNTEL
+1005 
-1011 GPATTVVKAKIYYF
+1011 
-1025 EQHISDLFPT
+1025 
-1035 DESTRDRLDK
+1035 
-1045 DLSEDNK
+1045 
-1052 NRKTLSDLQAQ
+1052 
-1063 YSNINVQYPAAV
+1063 
-1075 NDERTRQIAKR
+1075 
-1086 IRQAEQII
+1086 
-1094 TAYNANVEAV
+1094 
-1104 YDHDFMFS
+1104 
-1112 EEATKVMIP
+1112 
-1121 QSIYSGQLKPLSVVQ
+1121 
-1136 DQEANQ
+1136 
-1142 EKKVSVPESLQ
+1142 
-1153 VPVWEA
+1153 
-1159 YEKEKS
+1159 
-1165 QTGDFTYQDTAEEY
+1165 
-1179 GNMLLKGV
+1179 
-1187 ENILPRIKGTL
+1187 
-1198 TINQWGSDV
+1198 
-1207 LSAEIENDPRIF
+1207 
-1219 ETYIIP
+1219 
-1225 EPLKAWLEVSPKEES
+1225 
-1240 HSNMQGSST
+1240 
-1249 VKNVDIVAAYVF
+1249 
-1261 STILLQKENQEIDL
+1261 
-1275 SFTIDGKQWD
+1275 
-1285 NYNEV
+1285 
-1290 MQGNSDHSIS
+1290 
-1300 DEAFVAAWALQ
+1300 
-1311 SSMGISKHDLSKN
+1311 
-1324 AVAVLNDPI
+1324 
-1333 ATTEH
+1333 
-1338 YGTLTLNGSKGGIEL
+1338 
-1353 LQSGKV
+1353 
-1359 SADYSVKG
+1359 
-1367 QQITVEASPKS
+1367 KS
-1378 EEELHTEQEKKVSIP
+1378 ET
-1393 ESLKGITKG
+1393 GILSSEG
-1402 DMPKADLQSQWGNI
+1402 MPKVDLQSQWGNI
-1416 KKQINTIAKE
+1416 KKQINSIVQK
-1426 ERQSVNYD
+1426 ERQGVNFD
-1434 LTKDTSLAR
+1434 FTKDISLAR

-1452 SRETFD
+1452 SGEIFD
-1458 KFSDSDKER
+1458 SFSDSDKER

-1478 LLTTFTEQQKVEK
+1478 LLSSFTEERKVEK
-1491 EISNF
+1491 EISDF

-1502 LDPENAQKVLEKG
+1502 LDPENSQKVLAKG
-1515 YEKMNLL
+1515 HEKMNLL

-1540 ANNQHR
+1540 ADNQHR

-1591 NSFFEFKESNVF
+1591 NSFFEFKESNVS
-1603 YSEKPAFGPATNV
+1603 YSEKPAFGSATNV

-1636 KSVNDIEEY
+1636 KSVNDSEEY

-1665 SVASITSGEDFHLFD
+1665 SVVSIKSGEDLQLFD

-1689 KMLKVAAE
+1689 KLLKVAAE

-1729 VVYNNSVG
+1729 VVYNNSAG

-1747 QSEILNSIERY
+1747 QSEILNSVERY
-1758 GLSDTASEDVK
+1758 GLPSTASEDVK

-1810 ESLAAGTEERLPAS
+1810 ESLAAGTEEKLPDS

-1853 KQELQDKNAEARR
+1853 KLELQDKNVEARR

-2076 HPNHLVL
+2076 HPDHLVL

-2110 DSFNNSKSN
+2110 DSINNSKSN

-2139 VSSGQRVA
+2139 LSSGQRVA

-2190 TIYDKETDTI
+2190 TSYDKETDTI

-2268 KQAHPATLSDQ
+2268 KQAHPAVLSDQ

-2289 QDIKNNPHLLSSLER
+2289 QDIKNDPHLLSSLER

-2316 VKGEQVDYAVINGKS
+2316 VKGEQVDYAAINGKS
-2331 SYNKAESFNLVSE
+2331 SYNRAESFNLVSE

-2378 SENGV
+2378 SKNGV

-2440 HLNEQSQNVEYNFE
+2440 HLNEQSQNVEHNFE

-2477 FIIQPKMRDMSRL
+2477 FIIQPEMRDMSRL

-2526 FLMPKVPAEDITR
+2526 FLMPKVPAEDVTR

-2594 VFSNILHEGQT
+2594 VFSNVLHEGQT

-2635 EESLSPRVGRSH
+2635 EESLSPRLGRSH

>member
-6 FPLNKKEL
+6 FSLNKKEL
-14 AIMSPKKNTHE
+14 AIMSPKENSHE
-25 ATFPETVI
+25 ATFPEAVI

-73 LGIGSVNL
+73 LGIGSVYL

-168 LNDDS
+168 LNDEPI
-173 TEGWS
+173 EGWS
-178 VGVANIQ
+178 IGVANIQ

-198 KGSFVNQLNQ
+198 KSSFVNQLNQ
-208 VIANLHDIIDSTDIK
+208 VIANLQDIIDSKDIR

-246 KDWKVYI
+246 NDWKVYV

-263 IPDMAYKKTN
+263 ISDMAYKKTN
-273 ASSSASSSYSDAV
+273 ASSSGSSSYSDAV

-303 SNWKKGWMD
+303 SYWKKGWMD

-337 MYDTIKHEY
+337 MYDTIEHEY

-358 SMNESLKDPSTGKIA
+358 SMNETLKDSSTGKIA
-373 SENLDKVMKINKGE
+373 LENLDKVMKINKGE

-412 NDLSEEQR
+412 NDLSEEDR
-420 KDIKAYFYPKV
+420 KDIKAYFYPKI

-457 TKRPSLPDSEGMYI
+457 TKRPSLPDSEGMYV

-495 WYCPIEQTDNISSP
+495 WYCPIDQTANISSP

-525 YKTSNSKEGIFA
+525 YKTSDSKEGIFA

-550 AHSTGPKGRLNRD
+550 AHSTGSKERLNRD
-563 MNGSFGDKKY
+563 LNNTFGDKKY

-611 LKEEPSFIKTVLSD
+611 LREDPSFIKSVLSD
-625 VGKASDMIIEKIDEQ
+625 VGKASDMITEKIDAQ
-640 RVDLNQT
+640 QVSLRQT
-647 LLRGSNLKG
+647 QVNESNVSGLVEERGEEKRH
-656 QDNEL
+656 
-661 SNSSRPERTENEMS
+661 SSEISSTEVS
-675 LNELIDYQVETD
+675 QVETPNVSMSSK
-687 TDNRT
+687 TDVGIS
-692 KADTNHYDD
+692 
-701 KRLYLPLLVDG
+701 LSESMP
-712 KTSHLAVETVVPD
+712 
-725 AITAPSYQRTV
+725 
-736 YNFGDEV
+736 
-743 ETKVDN
+743 KVDL
-749 VWQKWED
+749 QLQWE
-756 ISSEYNLSAEDA
+756 
-768 DRSVVDSDAPSLK
+768 
-781 FRSVDSAV
+781 
-789 KFADWITAK
+789 
-798 YAKTEQKSESTELI
+798 
-812 YSNGKQR
+812 
-819 WTSFDSL
+819 
-826 LKAAKEHQI
+826 
-835 TRSEFMAL
+835 
-843 STFNTVKGSHPHNLT
+843 
-858 QAAIE
+858 
-863 YLQQQR
+863 
-869 KGFTPEEPIV
+869 
-879 PGSPLYDAIKMLKE
+879 
-893 GKVFAEYRGNRE
+893 
-905 VDLISSIKDDEM
+905 
-917 LSAEEI
+917 
-923 EKLKAM
+923 
-929 ASDASDGK
+929 
-937 SKSSNIDNK
+937 
-946 PLIEKVP
+946 
-953 YGEFYLPDWSIP
+953 
-965 YFKDGKEEG
+965 
-974 LSAEQLKTIKD
+974 
-985 FEKDFPS
+985 
-992 KLSIEITESSIEG
+992 
-1005 NHNTEL
+1005 
-1011 GPATTVVKAKIYYF
+1011 
-1025 EQHISDLFPT
+1025 
-1035 DESTRDRLDK
+1035 
-1045 DLSEDNK
+1045 
-1052 NRKTLSDLQAQ
+1052 
-1063 YSNINVQYPAAV
+1063 
-1075 NDERTRQIAKR
+1075 
-1086 IRQAEQII
+1086 
-1094 TAYNANVEAV
+1094 
-1104 YDHDFMFS
+1104 
-1112 EEATKVMIP
+1112 
-1121 QSIYSGQLKPLSVVQ
+1121 
-1136 DQEANQ
+1136 
-1142 EKKVSVPESLQ
+1142 
-1153 VPVWEA
+1153 
-1159 YEKEKS
+1159 
-1165 QTGDFTYQDTAEEY
+1165 
-1179 GNMLLKGV
+1179 
-1187 ENILPRIKGTL
+1187 
-1198 TINQWGSDV
+1198 
-1207 LSAEIENDPRIF
+1207 
-1219 ETYIIP
+1219 
-1225 EPLKAWLEVSPKEES
+1225 
-1240 HSNMQGSST
+1240 
-1249 VKNVDIVAAYVF
+1249 
-1261 STILLQKENQEIDL
+1261 
-1275 SFTIDGKQWD
+1275 
-1285 NYNEV
+1285 
-1290 MQGNSDHSIS
+1290 
-1300 DEAFVAAWALQ
+1300 
-1311 SSMGISKHDLSKN
+1311 
-1324 AVAVLNDPI
+1324 
-1333 ATTEH
+1333 
-1338 YGTLTLNGSKGGIEL
+1338 
-1353 LQSGKV
+1353 
-1359 SADYSVKG
+1359 
-1367 QQITVEASPKS
+1367 
-1378 EEELHTEQEKKVSIP
+1378 
-1393 ESLKGITKG
+1393 
-1402 DMPKADLQSQWGNI
+1402 NI
-1416 KKQINTIAKE
+1416 KKQLNTVPKE
-1426 ERQSVNYD
+1426 EKQSANYD
-1434 LTKDTSLAR
+1434 ITKDISLAR
-1443 DYIANNFQV
+1443 DYIANNFHV
-1452 SRETFD
+1452 SGEIFD
-1458 KFSDSDKER
+1458 SFSNSDKER

-1478 LLTTFTEQQKVEK
+1478 LLSSFTEERKVEK
-1491 EISNF
+1491 EISDF

-1540 ANNQHR
+1540 ADNHHR
-1546 ESNSIAYGQYDIP
+1546 EPNSIAYGQYDIP

-1571 SSLSEAKL
+1571 SSLSETKL
-1579 SEIESFKSQLPN
+1579 SEIGSFKSQLPN
-1591 NSFFEFKESNVF
+1591 NSFFEFKESNVS

-1636 KSVNDIEEY
+1636 KSVNDSEEY

-1747 QSEILNSIERY
+1747 QSEILNSVERY
-1758 GLSDTASEDVK
+1758 GLPLTASEDVK

-1789 EDHDALKFAAASRG
+1789 EDHDALKSAAASRG

-1810 ESLAAGTEERLPAS
+1810 ESLAAGTEEKLPDS

-1853 KQELQDKNAEARR
+1853 KQELQDKNVEARR

-1876 KEKEKQESQKKDDS
+1876 REKEKQESQKRDDS

-1921 AGGKKSPTFHQ
+1921 ADAKTAPSFHK
-1932 ASWDVS
+1932 ASWEVS
-1938 PYNQIFMSLNSDKN
+1938 PYNQLFMSLNSDKN

-1970 KKGSESLPYS
+1970 KKGSESMPYS
-1980 WTDWSMYKSKGPEP
+1980 WTDWSMYKSKGPEA
-1994 KSITSNQYENLS
+1994 KSITSSQYENLS
-2006 PDEKE
+2006 SDEKE
-2011 HFMKAPVKYD
+2011 HFMKASVKYD

-2036 PEQYNAVLKE
+2036 PEQYNAILKE
-2046 HDTHYKEMQTIASTD
+2046 HDTHYKEMQTIASTE

-2076 HPNHLVL
+2076 HPDHLVL

-2110 DSFNNSKSN
+2110 DSINNSKFN

-2128 PSDLDKVLKAV
+2128 PSDLDKVIKAV

-2167 AESVLDNY
+2167 AETVLDNY

-2190 TIYDKETDTI
+2190 TSYDKETDSI

-2207 VNPGSE
+2207 VNPGGG

-2234 NKRLDISNQF
+2234 NNRLDISNQF
-2244 SMPEKDIESVK
+2244 SMPEKEIESVR

-2268 KQAHPATLSDQ
+2268 KQSHPAVLSDQ

-2289 QDIKNNPHLLSSLER
+2289 QDIKNDPHLLSSLER

-2316 VKGEQVDYAVINGKS
+2316 IKGEQVDYAAINGKS
-2331 SYNKAESFNLVSE
+2331 SYNKVESFNLVSE

-2370 LSKGIESI
+2370 LSKGIDSS
-2378 SENGV
+2378 SENGS
-2383 LNNEAFRQA
+2383 LNNEDFRQA

-2440 HLNEQSQNVEYNFE
+2440 HLNERSQNVEHNFE

-2477 FIIQPKMRDMSRL
+2477 FIIQPEIRDMSRL
-2490 FEAFKSQDQQA
+2490 FEAFKSKDQHV
-2501 IYDTKTSLGEKY
+2501 IFDTKTSLGEKY
-2513 TKLVQQRPELKVD
+2513 TKLVQHRPELKVD
-2526 FLMPKVPAEDITR
+2526 FLMPKVPAEDISR
-2539 IERANI
+2539 IEKANI

-2594 VFSNILHEGQT
+2594 VFSNVLHEGQT
-2605 VSEAPSVEE
+2605 ISEVSSVEE

-2635 EESLSPRVGRSH
+2635 EENLSPRVGRSH

>member
-1 MLIFS
+1 
-6 FPLNKKEL
+6 
-14 AIMSPKKNTHE
+14 MSPKKNTHE
-25 ATFPETVI
+25 ATFSEAVI
-33 PEELQSNILVDFN
+33 PEELQSTSLVDIN
-46 SISFPFPNHNVR
+46 SFSLPSPNHNVR
-58 EKLKGSAITSRNIDN
+58 EKLKGSAITFRNIDN

-81 YGGNTVSYRE
+81 YEGNTVSYRE

-106 VEFTKLS
+106 AEFTKIS
-113 SDKSVFSF
+113 SDKSVISF

-168 LNDDS
+168 LNDDP

-178 VGVANIQ
+178 IGVANIK

-190 PFSRSLVL
+190 PFSRGLVL
-198 KGSFVNQLNQ
+198 KSSFVNQLNQ

-263 IPDMAYKKTN
+263 ISDMAYKKTN
-273 ASSSASSSYSDAV
+273 APSSASSSYSDAV

-358 SMNESLKDPSTGKIA
+358 SMNDSLKDPSTGKIA
-373 SENLDKVMKINKGE
+373 LENLDKVMKINKGE

-401 MQGKEYSDQEY
+401 TQGKEFSDQEY

-471 NEDIDSLLA
+471 NEEIDSLLA

-525 YKTSNSKEGIFA
+525 YKTSDSNEGIFA
-537 DGQAFYATLLHEM
+537 DGQEFYATLLHEM

-563 MNGSFGDKKY
+563 LNGSFGDKKY

-661 SNSSRPERTENEMS
+661 SNSSRPGRTENEMS

-687 TDNRT
+687 TGNRT
-692 KADTNHYDD
+692 EADTNHYDD

-749 VWQKWED
+749 IWQKWED
-756 ISSEYNLSAEDA
+756 ISKEYNLSAEDA
-768 DRSVVDSDAPSLK
+768 DRSVVDSDAPLLK

-819 WTSFDSL
+819 WDSFDSF

-835 TRSEFMAL
+835 TRSEFMAMSAL
-843 STFNTVKGSHPHNLT
+843 NTVKDLHPHNFT
-858 QAAIE
+858 QSAIE
-863 YLQQQR
+863 YLQQQH
-869 KGFTPEEPIV
+869 KGFTPEEPIA
-879 PGSPLYDAIKMLKE
+879 PGSPLYDAIRLLKE
-893 GKVFAEYRGNRE
+893 GKVFAEYRENRE
-905 VDLISSIKDDEM
+905 VDLSSSIKDGEM

-929 ASDASDGK
+929 ALDASYGK

-965 YFKDGKEEG
+965 YLKDGNEYG
-974 LSAEQLKTIKD
+974 LTAEQLKTVKD

-1005 NHNTEL
+1005 KHNTEL
-1011 GPATTVVKAKIYYF
+1011 GPATTVDKAKIYYF
-1025 EQHISDLFPT
+1025 EQHISDLFST

-1045 DLSEDNK
+1045 DFSEDNK
-1052 NRKTLSDLQAQ
+1052 SRKTLSDLQAQ
-1063 YSNINVQYPAAV
+1063 YSIINTQYPAAV
-1075 NDERTRQIAKR
+1075 NDERTHQLAKR

-1104 YDHDFMFS
+1104 YGHDFMFS

-1121 QSIYSGQLKPLSVVQ
+1121 QSIYSGQVKPLSVIREEQ
-1136 DQEANQ
+1136 ATPIE
-1142 EKKVSVPESLQ
+1142 ESLSTKT
-1153 VPVWEA
+1153 E
-1159 YEKEKS
+1159 
-1165 QTGDFTYQDTAEEY
+1165 TG
-1179 GNMLLKGV
+1179 
-1187 ENILPRIKGTL
+1187 I
-1198 TINQWGSDV
+1198 
-1207 LSAEIENDPRIF
+1207 
-1219 ETYIIP
+1219 
-1225 EPLKAWLEVSPKEES
+1225 
-1240 HSNMQGSST
+1240 SS
-1249 VKNVDIVAAYVF
+1249 
-1261 STILLQKENQEIDL
+1261 SE
-1275 SFTIDGKQWD
+1275 
-1285 NYNEV
+1285 
-1290 MQGNSDHSIS
+1290 
-1300 DEAFVAAWALQ
+1300 
-1311 SSMGISKHDLSKN
+1311 GISK
-1324 AVAVLNDPI
+1324 V
-1333 ATTEH
+1333 
-1338 YGTLTLNGSKGGIEL
+1338 
-1353 LQSGKV
+1353 
-1359 SADYSVKG
+1359 
-1367 QQITVEASPKS
+1367 
-1378 EEELHTEQEKKVSIP
+1378 
-1393 ESLKGITKG
+1393 
-1402 DMPKADLQSQWGNI
+1402 DLQSQWGNI
-1416 KKQINTIAKE
+1416 RNQIAIIAKK
-1426 ERQSVNYD
+1426 ERQNVNYD
-1434 LTKDTSLAR
+1434 DVTKDISLAR

-1478 LLTTFTEQQKVEK
+1478 ILSSFTEERKVEK

-1515 YEKMNLL
+1515 YEKMTLL

-1540 ANNQHR
+1540 ADNQHR
-1546 ESNSIAYGQYDIP
+1546 ESNPITYGQYDIP

-1571 SSLSEAKL
+1571 SSLSETKL
-1579 SEIESFKSQLPN
+1579 SQIESFKSQLPN
-1591 NSFFEFKESNVF
+1591 NSFFEFKDSNVS

-1616 IKAHIYVSRDQHQ
+1616 IKAHVYVSRDQHQ

-1636 KSVNDIEEY
+1636 KSVNNSEEY
-1645 TMARRLPQQ
+1645 TMARKEPQQ

-1665 SVASITSGEDFHLFD
+1665 SVVSIKSGEDLQLFD

-1697 YDSGDAI
+1697 YDSGKGI
-1704 SLDTTHKSPLQNSGD
+1704 SLDATHKSPLQNSGD

-1729 VVYNNSVG
+1729 VVYNNSAG

-1747 QSEILNSIERY
+1747 QSEILNSINHY
-1758 GLSDTASEDVK
+1758 GLPDTASEDVK

-1789 EDHDALKFAAASRG
+1789 EDHDALNYAAASRG

-1810 ESLAAGTEERLPAS
+1810 ESLAAGTEERLPDS
-1824 SELDKKRGLDDREK
+1824 SELDKKRGFDDREK

-1921 AGGKKSPTFHQ
+1921 ADGKKSPTFHQ
-1932 ASWDVS
+1932 ASWDIS

-1980 WTDWSMYKSKGPEP
+1980 WTDWSMYKSTGPEP

-2011 HFMKAPVKYD
+2011 HFKKAPVKFD

-2046 HDTHYKEMQTIASTD
+2046 HDTHYKEMQIIASTD

-2076 HPNHLVL
+2076 HPDHLVL

-2090 NAFGKDAK
+2090 KAFGKDAK

-2119 RKTSIAYLK
+2119 RKTSIAYFKL
-2128 PSDLDKVLKAV
+2128 SDLDKVLKAV

-2147 VADNFEVLNAPK
+2147 VAENSEGLNAPK

-2190 TIYDKETDTI
+2190 TSYDKETDTI
-2200 ILNNKKP
+2200 ILNNKKS

-2213 LRTAVEN
+2213 LRTAVEK

-2289 QDIKNNPHLLSSLER
+2289 QDIKNDPHLLSSLER

-2316 VKGEQVDYAVINGKS
+2316 VKGEQVDYAAINGKS
-2331 SYNKAESFNLVSE
+2331 SYIKAESFNLLSE

-2392 LLKQGIKEV
+2392 LLKQGVKEV

-2440 HLNEQSQNVEYNFE
+2440 HLNEQSQNVEHDFE

-2477 FIIQPKMRDMSRL
+2477 FIIQPEMRDMSRL

-2501 IYDTKTSLGEKY
+2501 IYDTKISLGEKY
-2513 TKLVQQRPELKVD
+2513 TKIVQQRPELKVD

-2539 IERANI
+2539 IEKANI

-2594 VFSNILHEGQT
+2594 VFSNVLHEGQT

-2635 EESLSPRVGRSH
+2635 EENLSPRVGRSH

>member
-1 MLIFS
+1 
-6 FPLNKKEL
+6 
-14 AIMSPKKNTHE
+14 MSPKKNTHE
-25 ATFPETVI
+25 ATFPKTVI

-81 YGGNTVSYRE
+81 YEGKTVSYRE
-91 VKKDVDLSDFYEATS
+91 VKKEVDLSDFYEATS
-106 VEFTKLS
+106 AEFTKLS

-178 VGVANIQ
+178 VGVANIR

-495 WYCPIEQTDNISSP
+495 WYCPIDQTDNISSP

-517 IKVPLKNQ
+517 IKVPFKNQ
-525 YKTSNSKEGIFA
+525 YKTSTSKEGIFA
-537 DGQAFYATLLHEM
+537 DGQEFYATLLHEM

-647 LLRGSNLKG
+647 LLRDSNLKG

-687 TDNRT
+687 TGNRT

-725 AITAPSYQRTV
+725 AITDPSYQQSV
-736 YNFGDEV
+736 YDFGDEV
-743 ETKVDN
+743 EAKADN

-756 ISSEYNLSAEDA
+756 ISNEYNLSVEDA
-768 DRSVVDSDAPSLK
+768 DRSVVDSDAPLLK

-789 KFADWITAK
+789 KFVDWITAK

-905 VDLISSIKDDEM
+905 VDLSSSIKDDEM

-1025 EQHISDLFPT
+1025 EQHIRDLFPT

-1063 YSNINVQYPAAV
+1063 YSNINAQYPAAV

-1104 YDHDFMFS
+1104 YGESFMFS
-1112 EEATKVMIP
+1112 PESQTVLIP
-1121 QSIYSGQLKPLSVVQ
+1121 QTIYSGRERPVLDKTNATPI
-1136 DQEANQ
+1136 D
-1142 EKKVSVPESLQ
+1142 ESL
-1153 VPVWEA
+1153 
-1159 YEKEKS
+1159 
-1165 QTGDFTYQDTAEEY
+1165 
-1179 GNMLLKGV
+1179 
-1187 ENILPRIKGTL
+1187 
-1198 TINQWGSDV
+1198 
-1207 LSAEIENDPRIF
+1207 
-1219 ETYIIP
+1219 
-1225 EPLKAWLEVSPKEES
+1225 
-1240 HSNMQGSST
+1240 ST
-1249 VKNVDIVAAYVF
+1249 
-1261 STILLQKENQEIDL
+1261 
-1275 SFTIDGKQWD
+1275 
-1285 NYNEV
+1285 
-1290 MQGNSDHSIS
+1290 
-1300 DEAFVAAWALQ
+1300 
-1311 SSMGISKHDLSKN
+1311 
-1324 AVAVLNDPI
+1324 
-1333 ATTEH
+1333 
-1338 YGTLTLNGSKGGIEL
+1338 
-1353 LQSGKV
+1353 
-1359 SADYSVKG
+1359 
-1367 QQITVEASPKS
+1367 KS
-1378 EEELHTEQEKKVSIP
+1378 ET
-1393 ESLKGITKG
+1393 GILSSEG
-1402 DMPKADLQSQWGNI
+1402 MPKVDLQSQWGNI
-1416 KKQINTIAKE
+1416 KKQINSIVQK
-1426 ERQSVNYD
+1426 ERQGVNFD
-1434 LTKDTSLAR
+1434 FTKDISLAR

-1452 SRETFD
+1452 SGEIFD
-1458 KFSDSDKER
+1458 SFSDSDKER

-1478 LLTTFTEQQKVEK
+1478 LLSSFTEERKVER
-1491 EISNF
+1491 EISDF

-1502 LDPENAQKVLEKG
+1502 LDPENSQKVLAKG
-1515 YEKMNLL
+1515 HEKMNLL

-1540 ANNQHR
+1540 TDNQHR

-1591 NSFFEFKESNVF
+1591 NSFFEFKESNVS

-1636 KSVNDIEEY
+1636 KSVNDSEEY

-1665 SVASITSGEDFHLFD
+1665 SVVSIKSGEDLQLFD

-1689 KMLKVAAE
+1689 KLLKVAAE
-1697 YDSGDAI
+1697 YDSSDAI

-1729 VVYNNSVG
+1729 VVYNNSAG

-1747 QSEILNSIERY
+1747 QSEILNSVERY
-1758 GLSDTASEDVK
+1758 GLPSTASEDVK

-1810 ESLAAGTEERLPAS
+1810 ESLAAGTEERLPDS

-1853 KQELQDKNAEARR
+1853 KLELQDKNVEARR

-2076 HPNHLVL
+2076 HPDHLVL

-2110 DSFNNSKSN
+2110 DSINNSKSN

-2190 TIYDKETDTI
+2190 TSYDKETDTI

-2268 KQAHPATLSDQ
+2268 KQAHPAVLSDQ

-2289 QDIKNNPHLLSSLER
+2289 QDIKNDPHLLSSLER

-2316 VKGEQVDYAVINGKS
+2316 VKGEQVDYASINGKS

-2392 LLKQGIKEV
+2392 LLKQGVKEV

-2440 HLNEQSQNVEYNFE
+2440 HLNKQSQNVEHNFE

-2477 FIIQPKMRDMSRL
+2477 FIIQPEMRDMSRL

-2594 VFSNILHEGQT
+2594 VFSNVLHEGQT

-2614 NQQIKETNSEKVDSP
+2614 NQQVKETNSEKVDSP

-2635 EESLSPRVGRSH
+2635 EESLYPRVGRFH

>member
-25 ATFPETVI
+25 TTFPETVI

-81 YGGNTVSYRE
+81 YEGKTVSYRE
-91 VKKDVDLSDFYEATS
+91 VKKEVDLSDFYEATS
-106 VEFTKLS
+106 AEFTKLS

-168 LNDDS
+168 LNDEP

-178 VGVANIQ
+178 IGVANIQ

-198 KGSFVNQLNQ
+198 KSSFVNQLNQ

-358 SMNESLKDPSTGKIA
+358 SMNDSLKDPSTGKIA
-373 SENLDKVMKINKGE
+373 LENLDKVMKINKGE

-495 WYCPIEQTDNISSP
+495 WYCPIDQTDNISSP

-525 YKTSNSKEGIFA
+525 YKTSTSKEGIFA
-537 DGQAFYATLLHEM
+537 DGQEFYATLLHEM

-600 NAKYVSSWLKV
+600 NAKNVSSWLKV

-625 VGKASDMIIEKIDEQ
+625 VGKASDMINEKIDEQ

-661 SNSSRPERTENEMS
+661 SNSSRPGKTENEMS

-687 TDNRT
+687 TGNRT
-692 KADTNHYDD
+692 EADTNHYDD

-736 YNFGDEV
+736 YNFGDDV

-768 DRSVVDSDAPSLK
+768 DRSVVDSDAPLLK

-812 YSNGKQR
+812 YSNGKQQ

-858 QAAIE
+858 QSAIE
-863 YLQQQR
+863 YLQQQH
-869 KGFTPEEPIV
+869 KHFSPEAPIV

-905 VDLISSIKDDEM
+905 VDLSSSIKDDEM

-937 SKSSNIDNK
+937 SKSTNIDNK

-1063 YSNINVQYPAAV
+1063 YSNINAQYPAAV

-1094 TAYNANVEAV
+1094 TAYNSNVEAV
-1104 YDHDFMFS
+1104 YGESFMFS
-1112 EEATKVMIP
+1112 PESQTVLIP
-1121 QSIYSGQLKPLSVVQ
+1121 QTIYSGRERPVLDKTNATPI
-1136 DQEANQ
+1136 D
-1142 EKKVSVPESLQ
+1142 ESL
-1153 VPVWEA
+1153 
-1159 YEKEKS
+1159 
-1165 QTGDFTYQDTAEEY
+1165 
-1179 GNMLLKGV
+1179 
-1187 ENILPRIKGTL
+1187 
-1198 TINQWGSDV
+1198 
-1207 LSAEIENDPRIF
+1207 
-1219 ETYIIP
+1219 
-1225 EPLKAWLEVSPKEES
+1225 
-1240 HSNMQGSST
+1240 ST
-1249 VKNVDIVAAYVF
+1249 
-1261 STILLQKENQEIDL
+1261 
-1275 SFTIDGKQWD
+1275 
-1285 NYNEV
+1285 
-1290 MQGNSDHSIS
+1290 
-1300 DEAFVAAWALQ
+1300 
-1311 SSMGISKHDLSKN
+1311 
-1324 AVAVLNDPI
+1324 
-1333 ATTEH
+1333 
-1338 YGTLTLNGSKGGIEL
+1338 
-1353 LQSGKV
+1353 
-1359 SADYSVKG
+1359 
-1367 QQITVEASPKS
+1367 KS
-1378 EEELHTEQEKKVSIP
+1378 ET
-1393 ESLKGITKG
+1393 GILSSEG
-1402 DMPKADLQSQWGNI
+1402 MPKVDLQSQWGNI
-1416 KKQINTIAKE
+1416 KKQINSIVQK
-1426 ERQSVNYD
+1426 ERQGVNFD
-1434 LTKDTSLAR
+1434 FTKDISLAR

-1452 SRETFD
+1452 SGEIFD
-1458 KFSDSDKER
+1458 SFSDSDKER

-1478 LLTTFTEQQKVEK
+1478 LLSSFTEERKVER
-1491 EISNF
+1491 EISDF

-1502 LDPENAQKVLEKG
+1502 LDPENSQKVLAKG
-1515 YEKMNLL
+1515 HEKMNLL

-1540 ANNQHR
+1540 TDNQHR
-1546 ESNSIAYGQYDIP
+1546 ESNSIVYGQYDIP

-1591 NSFFEFKESNVF
+1591 NSFFEFKESNVS

-1629 EESVSIN
+1629 KESVSIN
-1636 KSVNDIEEY
+1636 KSVNDSEEY

-1665 SVASITSGEDFHLFD
+1665 SVVSIKSGEDLQLFD

-1689 KMLKVAAE
+1689 KLLKVAAE

-1729 VVYNNSVG
+1729 VVYNNSAG

-1747 QSEILNSIERY
+1747 QSEILNSVERY
-1758 GLSDTASEDVK
+1758 GLPSTASEDVK

-1810 ESLAAGTEERLPAS
+1810 ESLAAGTEERLPDS

-1853 KQELQDKNAEARR
+1853 KLELQDKNVEARR

-2076 HPNHLVL
+2076 HPDHLVL

-2110 DSFNNSKSN
+2110 DSINNSKSN

-2190 TIYDKETDTI
+2190 TSYDKETDTI

-2268 KQAHPATLSDQ
+2268 KQAHPAVLSDQ

-2289 QDIKNNPHLLSSLER
+2289 QDIKNDPHLLSSLER

-2316 VKGEQVDYAVINGKS
+2316 VKGEQVDYASINGKS

-2392 LLKQGIKEV
+2392 LLKQGVKEV

-2440 HLNEQSQNVEYNFE
+2440 HLNKQSQNVEHNFE

-2477 FIIQPKMRDMSRL
+2477 FIIQPEMRDMSRL

-2594 VFSNILHEGQT
+2594 VFSNVLHEGQT

-2614 NQQIKETNSEKVDSP
+2614 NQQVKETNSEKVDSP

-2635 EESLSPRVGRSH
+2635 EESLSPRVGRFH

>member
-1 MLIFS
+1 
-6 FPLNKKEL
+6 
-14 AIMSPKKNTHE
+14 MSPKKNTHE
-25 ATFPETVI
+25 TMFPKTVI
-33 PEELQSNILVDFN
+33 PEELQSNSLVDIN
-46 SISFPFPNHNVR
+46 SLSFPSPNHNVR
-58 EKLKGSAITSRNIDN
+58 KKLKGSAITSRNIDN

-81 YGGNTVSYRE
+81 YEGKTVSYRE
-91 VKKDVDLSDFYEATS
+91 VKKEVDLSDFYEATS
-106 VEFTKLS
+106 AEFTKLS

-145 NHHTGDIYRFSDHWG
+145 NHYTGDIYRFSDHWG

-178 VGVANIQ
+178 IGVANIQ

-198 KGSFVNQLNQ
+198 KSSFVNQLNQ

-223 KTDSALRTL
+223 KTNSALRTL

-263 IPDMAYKKTN
+263 ISDMAYKKTN
-273 ASSSASSSYSDAV
+273 APSSASSSYSDAV

-312 GRGDAGFPRNA
+312 GRGSAGFPRNA

-358 SMNESLKDPSTGKIA
+358 SMNDSLKDPSTGKIA
-373 SENLDKVMKINKGE
+373 LENLDKVMKINKGE

-471 NEDIDSLLA
+471 NEEIDSLLA
-480 HSKPSVWKSGKDNLS
+480 HSKPSVWKSEKDNLS

-525 YKTSNSKEGIFA
+525 YKTSDSKEGIFA

-563 MNGSFGDKKY
+563 LNSSFGDKKY

-647 LLRGSNLKG
+647 LLRDSSLKG

-661 SNSSRPERTENEMS
+661 SNSSRPERKENEMS

-687 TDNRT
+687 TGNRT

-756 ISSEYNLSAEDA
+756 ISNEYNLSAEDA
-768 DRSVVDSDAPSLK
+768 DRSVVDSDAPLLK

-819 WTSFDSL
+819 WDSFDS
-826 LKAAKEHQI
+826 
-835 TRSEFMAL
+835 F
-843 STFNTVKGSHPHNLT
+843 
-858 QAAIE
+858 
-863 YLQQQR
+863 
-869 KGFTPEEPIV
+869 
-879 PGSPLYDAIKMLKE
+879 
-893 GKVFAEYRGNRE
+893 
-905 VDLISSIKDDEM
+905 
-917 LSAEEI
+917 
-923 EKLKAM
+923 
-929 ASDASDGK
+929 
-937 SKSSNIDNK
+937 IDNK

-974 LSAEQLKTIKD
+974 LSAEQQKIVKD

-1011 GPATTVVKAKIYYF
+1011 GPATTVDKAKIYYF

-1035 DESTRDRLDK
+1035 DESTRNRLNK

-1063 YSNINVQYPAAV
+1063 YSIINAQYPAAV
-1075 NDERTRQIAKR
+1075 NDERTHQLAKR

-1121 QSIYSGQLKPLSVVQ
+1121 QSIYSGQLKPLSVIREEQ
-1136 DQEANQ
+1136 AER
-1142 EKKVSVPESLQ
+1142 EKKLIAS
-1153 VPVWEA
+1153 
-1159 YEKEKS
+1159 
-1165 QTGDFTYQDTAEEY
+1165 GHF
-1179 GNMLLKGV
+1179 
-1187 ENILPRIKGTL
+1187 
-1198 TINQWGSDV
+1198 
-1207 LSAEIENDPRIF
+1207 
-1219 ETYIIP
+1219 IIP
-1225 EPLKAWLEVSPKEES
+1225 
-1240 HSNMQGSST
+1240 
-1249 VKNVDIVAAYVF
+1249 
-1261 STILLQKENQEIDL
+1261 
-1275 SFTIDGKQWD
+1275 
-1285 NYNEV
+1285 
-1290 MQGNSDHSIS
+1290 
-1300 DEAFVAAWALQ
+1300 
-1311 SSMGISKHDLSKN
+1311 
-1324 AVAVLNDPI
+1324 
-1333 ATTEH
+1333 
-1338 YGTLTLNGSKGGIEL
+1338 
-1353 LQSGKV
+1353 V
-1359 SADYSVKG
+1359 SADYEGKRGKDRDNIWHVPVDEYEDKLSIAFEDILPRVKG
-1367 QQITVEASPKS
+1367 TLHRNLVGELTLTAKIEGYEKEFKS
-1378 EEELHTEQEKKVSIP
+1378 SFIP
-1393 ESLKGITKG
+1393 EHLRAFIDVSLNKEEYRSMQGTIKGKFVDLVAADVFSPILMEKENQSLPVSFTSEGNAHQDFDEVKKTRQDDHLSVGEYAVLSALQSHKGITKG

-1416 KKQINTIAKE
+1416 KLQFDSIVQE
-1426 ERQSVNYD
+1426 ERQSVDFD
-1434 LTKDTSLAR
+1434 LKKEVSLDR
-1443 DYIANNFQV
+1443 DFIADNFHV
-1452 SRETFD
+1452 SGEIFD
-1458 KFSDSDKER
+1458 RFSDSDKER
-1467 LVSLY
+1467 LDSLY
-1472 SNYSSS
+1472 SNYVSSFLSS
-1478 LLTTFTEQQKVEK
+1478 LTKERKLEK
-1491 EISNF
+1491 EISNY
-1496 ILLGGL
+1496 ILSGGL
-1502 LDPENAQKVLEKG
+1502 SDPEFSQKVLDRG
-1515 YEKMNLL
+1515 TEKMNLI
-1522 RETPNVNLA
+1522 RETPSLNLA
-1531 VLKSSVLSL
+1531 VLKSAVLSL
-1540 ANNQHR
+1540 VDKQQT
-1546 ESNSIAYGQYDIP
+1546 ESSLISYGQYDIP
-1559 IWAVKHLSEGKD
+1559 TWAVKHLSEGKD

-1579 SEIESFKSQLPN
+1579 SKIESFKSQLPH
-1591 NSFFEFKESNVF
+1591 NSFFEFNDSNVS
-1603 YSEKPAFGPATNV
+1603 YSEKPAFGSSTNV
-1616 IKAHIYVSRDQHQ
+1616 IKAHVYVSRDQHQ
-1629 EESVSIN
+1629 GESVSIN
-1636 KSVNDIEEY
+1636 KSVNDSEEY
-1645 TMARRLPQQ
+1645 IMARKLPQQ
-1654 DSKKNEEIFYS
+1654 DSKKNEEVFYS
-1665 SVASITSGEDFHLFD
+1665 SVVSIKSGEDLHLFD

-1697 YDSGDAI
+1697 YDSGEVI

-1729 VVYNNSVG
+1729 VVYNHSAG

-1758 GLSDTASEDVK
+1758 GLPETASEDVK

-1810 ESLAAGTEERLPAS
+1810 ESLAAGTEEKLPDS

-1838 EIELKNEELSGEVSS
+1838 EISLKNEELSGEVSS
-1853 KQELQDKNAEARR
+1853 KLELQDKNVEARR

-1876 KEKEKQESQKKDDS
+1876 KEKEKQESQKKDDT
-1890 SAKIITAAFLR
+1890 SAKIISAAFLR

-1921 AGGKKSPTFHQ
+1921 ADAKTAPSFHN
-1932 ASWDVS
+1932 ASWEVT
-1938 PYNQIFMSLNSDKN
+1938 PYNQLFMSLNSDKN

-1980 WTDWSMYKSKGPEP
+1980 WTDWSMYTSKGPEP

-2011 HFMKAPVKYD
+2011 HFKKASVKYD

-2076 HPNHLVL
+2076 HPDHLVL

-2110 DSFNNSKSN
+2110 NSINNSKSN
-2119 RKTSIAYLK
+2119 RKTSIAYFK

-2159 EATKILSK
+2159 EATRILSK

-2190 TIYDKETDTI
+2190 TSYDKETDTI
-2200 ILNNKKP
+2200 ILNNKKS

-2244 SMPEKDIESVK
+2244 SMPEKDVESVK

-2268 KQAHPATLSDQ
+2268 KQAHPAILPDQ

-2289 QDIKNNPHLLSSLER
+2289 QDVKNDPHLLSSLER
-2304 NVNNTVNTIEKL
+2304 NVNNTVNIIEKL
-2316 VKGEQVDYAVINGKS
+2316 IKGEQVDYAAINGKS
-2331 SYNKAESFNLVSE
+2331 SYNRAESFNLVSE
-2344 LNEVVNTST
+2344 LNEIVNTST
-2353 MSAAVIRNNDGK
+2353 MSAAVISNNDGK

-2370 LSKGIESI
+2370 LSKGIEST

-2383 LNNEAFRQA
+2383 LNNEDFRQA

-2410 GLNKGDSYFE
+2410 GLNKEDSYFE
-2420 DKSIQIVNFDGK
+2420 DKNIQIVNFDGK

-2440 HLNEQSQNVEYNFE
+2440 HLNEQSQNVKHNFE

-2477 FIIQPKMRDMSRL
+2477 FIIQPEIRDMSRL
-2490 FEAFKSQDQQA
+2490 FEAFKSHDQQV

-2513 TKLVQQRPELKVD
+2513 IKLAQQRPELKVD
-2526 FLMPKVPAEDITR
+2526 FLMPKVPTEDISK
-2539 IERANI
+2539 IEKANI

-2558 ATIDGKG
+2558 ATINGKG

-2579 KVDNMQSYKSALAAK
+2579 KVDNMQNYKSALAAK

-2605 VSEAPSVEE
+2605 VSEAPSVED

-2629 KQSTES
+2629 KQSSEN
-2635 EESLSPRVGRSH
+2635 EESLSPRMGRSH

>member
-1 MLIFS
+1 MIFS

-25 ATFPETVI
+25 ATFPKTVI

-81 YGGNTVSYRE
+81 YEGKTVSYRE
-91 VKKDVDLSDFYEATS
+91 VKKEVDLSDFYEATS
-106 VEFTKLS
+106 AEFTKLS

-168 LNDDS
+168 LNDEP

-178 VGVANIQ
+178 VGVANIR

-198 KGSFVNQLNQ
+198 KSSFVNQLNQ
-208 VIANLHDIIDSTDIK
+208 VIANLHDIIDSTDIM

-495 WYCPIEQTDNISSP
+495 WYCPIDQTDNISSP

-517 IKVPLKNQ
+517 IKVPFKNQ
-525 YKTSNSKEGIFA
+525 YKTSTSKEGIFA
-537 DGQAFYATLLHEM
+537 DGQEFYATLLHEM

-647 LLRGSNLKG
+647 LLRDSNLKG

-687 TDNRT
+687 TGNRT

-725 AITAPSYQRTV
+725 AITDPSYQQSV
-736 YNFGDEV
+736 YDFGDEV
-743 ETKVDN
+743 EAKADN

-756 ISSEYNLSAEDA
+756 ISNEYNLSVEDA
-768 DRSVVDSDAPSLK
+768 DRSVVDSDAPLLK

-789 KFADWITAK
+789 KFVDWITAK

-905 VDLISSIKDDEM
+905 VDLSSSIKDDEM

-1063 YSNINVQYPAAV
+1063 YSNINAQYPAAV

-1104 YDHDFMFS
+1104 YGESFMFS
-1112 EEATKVMIP
+1112 PESQTVLIP
-1121 QSIYSGQLKPLSVVQ
+1121 QTIYSGRERPVLDKTNATPI
-1136 DQEANQ
+1136 D
-1142 EKKVSVPESLQ
+1142 ESL
-1153 VPVWEA
+1153 
-1159 YEKEKS
+1159 
-1165 QTGDFTYQDTAEEY
+1165 
-1179 GNMLLKGV
+1179 
-1187 ENILPRIKGTL
+1187 
-1198 TINQWGSDV
+1198 
-1207 LSAEIENDPRIF
+1207 
-1219 ETYIIP
+1219 
-1225 EPLKAWLEVSPKEES
+1225 
-1240 HSNMQGSST
+1240 ST
-1249 VKNVDIVAAYVF
+1249 
-1261 STILLQKENQEIDL
+1261 
-1275 SFTIDGKQWD
+1275 
-1285 NYNEV
+1285 
-1290 MQGNSDHSIS
+1290 
-1300 DEAFVAAWALQ
+1300 
-1311 SSMGISKHDLSKN
+1311 
-1324 AVAVLNDPI
+1324 
-1333 ATTEH
+1333 
-1338 YGTLTLNGSKGGIEL
+1338 
-1353 LQSGKV
+1353 
-1359 SADYSVKG
+1359 
-1367 QQITVEASPKS
+1367 KS
-1378 EEELHTEQEKKVSIP
+1378 ET
-1393 ESLKGITKG
+1393 GILSSEG
-1402 DMPKADLQSQWGNI
+1402 MPKVDLQSQWGNI
-1416 KKQINTIAKE
+1416 KKQINSIVQK
-1426 ERQSVNYD
+1426 ERQGVNFD
-1434 LTKDTSLAR
+1434 FTKDISLAR

-1452 SRETFD
+1452 SGEIFD
-1458 KFSDSDKER
+1458 SFSDSDKER

-1478 LLTTFTEQQKVEK
+1478 LLSSFTEERKVER
-1491 EISNF
+1491 EISDF

-1502 LDPENAQKVLEKG
+1502 LDPENSQKVLAKG
-1515 YEKMNLL
+1515 HEKMNLL

-1540 ANNQHR
+1540 TDNQHR

-1591 NSFFEFKESNVF
+1591 NSFFEFKESNVS

-1636 KSVNDIEEY
+1636 KSANDSEEY

-1665 SVASITSGEDFHLFD
+1665 SVVSIKSGEDLQLFD

-1689 KMLKVAAE
+1689 KLLKVAAE

-1729 VVYNNSVG
+1729 VVYNNSAG

-1747 QSEILNSIERY
+1747 QSEILNSVERY
-1758 GLSDTASEDVK
+1758 GLPSTASEDVK

-1810 ESLAAGTEERLPAS
+1810 ESLAAGTEERLPDS

-1853 KQELQDKNAEARR
+1853 KLELQDKNVEARR

-1932 ASWDVS
+1932 ASWDVC

-2021 RKIFNIDQTVLKGAN
+2021 RKIFNIDQTVLKGVN

-2076 HPNHLVL
+2076 HPDHLVL

-2110 DSFNNSKSN
+2110 DSINNSKSN

-2190 TIYDKETDTI
+2190 TSYDKETDTI

-2207 VNPGSE
+2207 VNPGRE

-2268 KQAHPATLSDQ
+2268 KQAHPAVLSDQ

-2289 QDIKNNPHLLSSLER
+2289 QDIKNDPHLLSSLER

-2316 VKGEQVDYAVINGKS
+2316 VKGEQVDYAAINGKS

-2392 LLKQGIKEV
+2392 LLKQGVKEV

-2440 HLNEQSQNVEYNFE
+2440 HLNEQSQNVEHNFE

-2477 FIIQPKMRDMSRL
+2477 FIIQPEMRDMSRL

-2513 TKLVQQRPELKVD
+2513 TKIVQQRPELKVD
-2526 FLMPKVPAEDITR
+2526 FLMPKVPAEDIAR
-2539 IERANI
+2539 IEKANI

-2614 NQQIKETNSEKVDSP
+2614 NQQVKETNSEKVDSP

-2635 EESLSPRVGRSH
+2635 EENLSPRVGRFH

>member
-81 YGGNTVSYRE
+81 YGDNTVSYRE

-160 KVASCEWS
+160 NVASCEWS

-263 IPDMAYKKTN
+263 ISDMAYKKTN

-337 MYDTIKHEY
+337 MYDTIEHEY

-373 SENLDKVMKINKGE
+373 LENLDKVMKINKGE

-625 VGKASDMIIEKIDEQ
+625 VGKASDMINEKIDEQ

-687 TDNRT
+687 TGNRT

-725 AITAPSYQRTV
+725 AITVPSYQRTV

-743 ETKVDN
+743 EAKVDN

-756 ISSEYNLSAEDA
+756 ISNEYNLSVEDA

-798 YAKTEQKSESTELI
+798 YVKTEQKSDSLSTEERRET
-812 YSNGKQR
+812 NGK
-819 WTSFDSL
+819 
-826 LKAAKEHQI
+826 
-835 TRSEFMAL
+835 
-843 STFNTVKGSHPHNLT
+843 
-858 QAAIE
+858 
-863 YLQQQR
+863 Y
-869 KGFTPEEPIV
+869 
-879 PGSPLYDAIKMLKE
+879 
-893 GKVFAEYRGNRE
+893 
-905 VDLISSIKDDEM
+905 
-917 LSAEEI
+917 
-923 EKLKAM
+923 
-929 ASDASDGK
+929 
-937 SKSSNIDNK
+937 
-946 PLIEKVP
+946 
-953 YGEFYLPDWSIP
+953 
-965 YFKDGKEEG
+965 
-974 LSAEQLKTIKD
+974 
-985 FEKDFPS
+985 
-992 KLSIEITESSIEG
+992 
-1005 NHNTEL
+1005 
-1011 GPATTVVKAKIYYF
+1011 
-1025 EQHISDLFPT
+1025 
-1035 DESTRDRLDK
+1035 
-1045 DLSEDNK
+1045 
-1052 NRKTLSDLQAQ
+1052 KTLYDLQAQ
-1063 YSNINVQYPAAV
+1063 YSNINAQYPAAV
-1075 NDERTRQIAKR
+1075 NDERTHQIAKR

-1104 YDHDFMFS
+1104 YGESFMFS
-1112 EEATKVMIP
+1112 PEAQTILIP
-1121 QSIYSGQLKPLSVVQ
+1121 QTIYSGRERPVLDKTNATPI
-1136 DQEANQ
+1136 D
-1142 EKKVSVPESLQ
+1142 ESL
-1153 VPVWEA
+1153 
-1159 YEKEKS
+1159 
-1165 QTGDFTYQDTAEEY
+1165 
-1179 GNMLLKGV
+1179 
-1187 ENILPRIKGTL
+1187 
-1198 TINQWGSDV
+1198 
-1207 LSAEIENDPRIF
+1207 
-1219 ETYIIP
+1219 
-1225 EPLKAWLEVSPKEES
+1225 
-1240 HSNMQGSST
+1240 ST
-1249 VKNVDIVAAYVF
+1249 
-1261 STILLQKENQEIDL
+1261 
-1275 SFTIDGKQWD
+1275 
-1285 NYNEV
+1285 
-1290 MQGNSDHSIS
+1290 
-1300 DEAFVAAWALQ
+1300 
-1311 SSMGISKHDLSKN
+1311 
-1324 AVAVLNDPI
+1324 
-1333 ATTEH
+1333 
-1338 YGTLTLNGSKGGIEL
+1338 
-1353 LQSGKV
+1353 
-1359 SADYSVKG
+1359 
-1367 QQITVEASPKS
+1367 KS
-1378 EEELHTEQEKKVSIP
+1378 ET
-1393 ESLKGITKG
+1393 GILSSEG
-1402 DMPKADLQSQWGNI
+1402 MPKVDLQSQWGNI
-1416 KKQINTIAKE
+1416 KKQINSIVQK
-1426 ERQSVNYD
+1426 ERQGVNFD
-1434 LTKDTSLAR
+1434 FTKDISLAR

-1452 SRETFD
+1452 SGEIFD
-1458 KFSDSDKER
+1458 SFSDSDKER

-1478 LLTTFTEQQKVEK
+1478 LLSSFTEERKVEK
-1491 EISNF
+1491 EISDF

-1502 LDPENAQKVLEKG
+1502 LDPENSQKVLEKG

-1540 ANNQHR
+1540 ADNQHR

-1571 SSLSEAKL
+1571 SSLSETKL

-1591 NSFFEFKESNVF
+1591 NSFFEFKDYNVS

-1616 IKAHIYVSRDQHQ
+1616 IKAHVYVSRDQHQ
-1629 EESVSIN
+1629 EESFSIN
-1636 KSVNDIEEY
+1636 KSVNNSEEY
-1645 TMARRLPQQ
+1645 TMARKEPQQ
-1654 DSKKNEEIFYS
+1654 DSKKKEEIFYS
-1665 SVASITSGEDFHLFD
+1665 SVVSIKSGEDLQLFN
-1680 SMREKGHLN
+1680 SMREKSHLN

-1697 YDSGDAI
+1697 YDSGKDI
-1704 SLDTTHKSPLQNSGD
+1704 SLDATHKSPLQNSGD

-1729 VVYNNSVG
+1729 VVYNNSAG

-1747 QSEILNSIERY
+1747 QSEILNSINRN
-1758 GLSDTASEDVK
+1758 GLPDTASEDVK

-1789 EDHDALKFAAASRG
+1789 EDHDALNYAAASRG

-1810 ESLAAGTEERLPAS
+1810 ESLAAGTEERLPDS

-1921 AGGKKSPTFHQ
+1921 ADGKKSPTFHQ
-1932 ASWDVS
+1932 ASWDIS

-1980 WTDWSMYKSKGPEP
+1980 WTDWSMYKSQGPEP

-2006 PDEKE
+2006 PEEKE
-2011 HFMKAPVKYD
+2011 HFKKAPVKYD

-2061 SVDLVSDRVSKIKKQ
+2061 SVDLVSDRVSKIKKH
-2076 HPNHLVL
+2076 HPDHLVL

-2119 RKTSIAYLK
+2119 RKTSIAYFKL
-2128 PSDLDKVLKAV
+2128 SDLDKVLKAL

-2147 VADNFEVLNAPK
+2147 VAENSEGMNAPK

-2190 TIYDKETDTI
+2190 TSYDKETDTI
-2200 ILNNKKP
+2200 ILNKKKS

-2268 KQAHPATLSDQ
+2268 KQAHPAVLSDQ

-2289 QDIKNNPHLLSSLER
+2289 QDIKNDPHLLSSLER

-2316 VKGEQVDYAVINGKS
+2316 VKGEQVDYAAINGKS

-2370 LSKGIESI
+2370 LSKGIESN

-2392 LLKQGIKEV
+2392 LLKQGVKEV

-2420 DKSIQIVNFDGK
+2420 DKSIQIVSFDGK

-2440 HLNEQSQNVEYNFE
+2440 HLNEQSQNVEHNFE

-2477 FIIQPKMRDMSRL
+2477 FIIQPEMRDMSRL

-2513 TKLVQQRPELKVD
+2513 TKIVQQRPELKVD

-2539 IERANI
+2539 IEKANI

-2594 VFSNILHEGQT
+2594 VFSNVLHEGQT

-2635 EESLSPRVGRSH
+2635 EENLSPRVGRSH

>member
-1 MLIFS
+1 
-6 FPLNKKEL
+6 
-14 AIMSPKKNTHE
+14 MSPKKNTHE
-25 ATFPETVI
+25 ATFPKTVI

-81 YGGNTVSYRE
+81 YEGKTVSYRE
-91 VKKDVDLSDFYEATS
+91 VKKEVDLSDFYEATS
-106 VEFTKLS
+106 AEFTKLS

-178 VGVANIQ
+178 VGVANIR

-495 WYCPIEQTDNISSP
+495 WYCPIDQTDNISSP

-517 IKVPLKNQ
+517 IKVPFKNQ
-525 YKTSNSKEGIFA
+525 YKTSTSKEGIFA
-537 DGQAFYATLLHEM
+537 DGQEFYATLLHEM

-647 LLRGSNLKG
+647 LLRDSNLKG

-687 TDNRT
+687 TGNRT

-725 AITAPSYQRTV
+725 AITDPSYQQSV
-736 YNFGDEV
+736 YDFGDEV
-743 ETKVDN
+743 EAKADN

-756 ISSEYNLSAEDA
+756 ISNEYNLSVEDA
-768 DRSVVDSDAPSLK
+768 DRSVVDSDAPLLK

-789 KFADWITAK
+789 KFVDWITAK

-905 VDLISSIKDDEM
+905 VDLSSSIKDDEM

-1025 EQHISDLFPT
+1025 EQHIRDLFPT

-1063 YSNINVQYPAAV
+1063 YSNINAQYPAAV

-1104 YDHDFMFS
+1104 YGESFMFS
-1112 EEATKVMIP
+1112 PESQTVLIP
-1121 QSIYSGQLKPLSVVQ
+1121 QTIYSGRERPVLDKTNATPI
-1136 DQEANQ
+1136 D
-1142 EKKVSVPESLQ
+1142 ESL
-1153 VPVWEA
+1153 
-1159 YEKEKS
+1159 
-1165 QTGDFTYQDTAEEY
+1165 
-1179 GNMLLKGV
+1179 
-1187 ENILPRIKGTL
+1187 
-1198 TINQWGSDV
+1198 
-1207 LSAEIENDPRIF
+1207 
-1219 ETYIIP
+1219 
-1225 EPLKAWLEVSPKEES
+1225 
-1240 HSNMQGSST
+1240 ST
-1249 VKNVDIVAAYVF
+1249 
-1261 STILLQKENQEIDL
+1261 
-1275 SFTIDGKQWD
+1275 
-1285 NYNEV
+1285 
-1290 MQGNSDHSIS
+1290 
-1300 DEAFVAAWALQ
+1300 
-1311 SSMGISKHDLSKN
+1311 
-1324 AVAVLNDPI
+1324 
-1333 ATTEH
+1333 
-1338 YGTLTLNGSKGGIEL
+1338 
-1353 LQSGKV
+1353 
-1359 SADYSVKG
+1359 
-1367 QQITVEASPKS
+1367 KS
-1378 EEELHTEQEKKVSIP
+1378 ET
-1393 ESLKGITKG
+1393 GILSSEG
-1402 DMPKADLQSQWGNI
+1402 MPKVDLQSQWGNI
-1416 KKQINTIAKE
+1416 KKQINSIVQK
-1426 ERQSVNYD
+1426 ERQGVNFD
-1434 LTKDTSLAR
+1434 FTKDISLAR

-1452 SRETFD
+1452 SGEIFD
-1458 KFSDSDKER
+1458 SFSDSDKER

-1478 LLTTFTEQQKVEK
+1478 LLSSFTEERKVER
-1491 EISNF
+1491 EISDF

-1502 LDPENAQKVLEKG
+1502 LDPENSQKVLAKG
-1515 YEKMNLL
+1515 HEKMNLL

-1540 ANNQHR
+1540 TDNQHR

-1591 NSFFEFKESNVF
+1591 NSFFEFKESNVS

-1636 KSVNDIEEY
+1636 KSVNDSEEY

-1665 SVASITSGEDFHLFD
+1665 SVVSIKSGEDLQLFD

-1689 KMLKVAAE
+1689 KLLKVAAE
-1697 YDSGDAI
+1697 YDSSDAI

-1729 VVYNNSVG
+1729 VVYNNSAG

-1747 QSEILNSIERY
+1747 QSEILNSVERY
-1758 GLSDTASEDVK
+1758 GLPSTASEDVK

-1810 ESLAAGTEERLPAS
+1810 ESLAAGTEERLPDS

-1853 KQELQDKNAEARR
+1853 KLELQDKNVEARR

-2076 HPNHLVL
+2076 HPDHLVL

-2110 DSFNNSKSN
+2110 DSINNSKSN

-2190 TIYDKETDTI
+2190 TSYDKETDTI

-2268 KQAHPATLSDQ
+2268 KQAHPAVLSDQ

-2289 QDIKNNPHLLSSLER
+2289 QDIKNDPHLLSSLER

-2316 VKGEQVDYAVINGKS
+2316 VKGEQVDYASINGKS

-2392 LLKQGIKEV
+2392 LLKQGVKEV

-2440 HLNEQSQNVEYNFE
+2440 HLNKQSQNVEHNFE

-2477 FIIQPKMRDMSRL
+2477 FIIQPEMRDMSRL

-2594 VFSNILHEGQT
+2594 VFSNVLHEGQT

-2614 NQQIKETNSEKVDSP
+2614 NQQVKETNSEKVDSP

-2635 EESLSPRVGRSH
+2635 EESLSPRVGRFH

>member
-1 MLIFS
+1 
-6 FPLNKKEL
+6 
-14 AIMSPKKNTHE
+14 MSPKKNTHE
-25 ATFPETVI
+25 ATFSEAVI
-33 PEELQSNILVDFN
+33 PEELQSTSLVDIN
-46 SISFPFPNHNVR
+46 SFSLPSPNHNVR

-106 VEFTKLS
+106 AEFTKIS

-168 LNDDS
+168 LNDEP

-178 VGVANIQ
+178 IGVANIQ

-208 VIANLHDIIDSTDIK
+208 VIANLYDIIDSTDIK

-246 KDWKVYI
+246 NDWKVYV

-263 IPDMAYKKTN
+263 ISDMAYKKTN
-273 ASSSASSSYSDAV
+273 ASSSVSSSYSDAV

-337 MYDTIKHEY
+337 MYNTIEHEY

-373 SENLDKVMKINKGE
+373 LENLDKVMKINKGE

-457 TKRPSLPDSEGMYI
+457 TKRPSLPDSDGMYF

-495 WYCPIEQTDNISSP
+495 WYCPIDQTADISSP

-525 YKTSNSKEGIFA
+525 YKSSDSKEGVFA
-537 DGQAFYATLLHEM
+537 DGQEFYATLLHEM

-563 MNGSFGDKKY
+563 LSGSFGDKKY

-640 RVDLNQT
+640 RIDLNQT
-647 LLRGSNLKG
+647 LLRDSNLKG

-661 SNSSRPERTENEMS
+661 SNPSRPERTENDMS

-687 TDNRT
+687 TGNRT

-725 AITAPSYQRTV
+725 AITDPSYQQSV
-736 YNFGDEV
+736 YDFGDEV
-743 ETKVDN
+743 EAKVDN

-756 ISSEYNLSAEDA
+756 ISNEYNLSVEDA

-798 YAKTEQKSESTELI
+798 YVKTEQKSDSLSTEERRET
-812 YSNGKQR
+812 NGK
-819 WTSFDSL
+819 
-826 LKAAKEHQI
+826 
-835 TRSEFMAL
+835 
-843 STFNTVKGSHPHNLT
+843 
-858 QAAIE
+858 
-863 YLQQQR
+863 Y
-869 KGFTPEEPIV
+869 
-879 PGSPLYDAIKMLKE
+879 
-893 GKVFAEYRGNRE
+893 
-905 VDLISSIKDDEM
+905 
-917 LSAEEI
+917 
-923 EKLKAM
+923 
-929 ASDASDGK
+929 
-937 SKSSNIDNK
+937 
-946 PLIEKVP
+946 
-953 YGEFYLPDWSIP
+953 
-965 YFKDGKEEG
+965 
-974 LSAEQLKTIKD
+974 
-985 FEKDFPS
+985 
-992 KLSIEITESSIEG
+992 
-1005 NHNTEL
+1005 
-1011 GPATTVVKAKIYYF
+1011 
-1025 EQHISDLFPT
+1025 
-1035 DESTRDRLDK
+1035 
-1045 DLSEDNK
+1045 
-1052 NRKTLSDLQAQ
+1052 KTLYDLQAQ
-1063 YSNINVQYPAAV
+1063 YSNINALYPAAV
-1075 NDERTRQIAKR
+1075 NDERTHQIAKR

-1104 YDHDFMFS
+1104 YGESFMFS
-1112 EEATKVMIP
+1112 PEAQTMLIP
-1121 QSIYSGQLKPLSVVQ
+1121 QTIYSGRERSALDKTNATPI
-1136 DQEANQ
+1136 D
-1142 EKKVSVPESLQ
+1142 ESLST
-1153 VPVWEA
+1153 
-1159 YEKEKS
+1159 KS
-1165 QTGDFTYQDTAEEY
+1165 
-1179 GNMLLKGV
+1179 
-1187 ENILPRIKGTL
+1187 
-1198 TINQWGSDV
+1198 
-1207 LSAEIENDPRIF
+1207 
-1219 ETYIIP
+1219 ETF
-1225 EPLKAWLEVSPKEES
+1225 VSPE
-1240 HSNMQGSST
+1240 G
-1249 VKNVDIVAAYVF
+1249 
-1261 STILLQKENQEIDL
+1261 
-1275 SFTIDGKQWD
+1275 
-1285 NYNEV
+1285 
-1290 MQGNSDHSIS
+1290 
-1300 DEAFVAAWALQ
+1300 
-1311 SSMGISKHDLSKN
+1311 
-1324 AVAVLNDPI
+1324 
-1333 ATTEH
+1333 
-1338 YGTLTLNGSKGGIEL
+1338 
-1353 LQSGKV
+1353 
-1359 SADYSVKG
+1359 
-1367 QQITVEASPKS
+1367 
-1378 EEELHTEQEKKVSIP
+1378 
-1393 ESLKGITKG
+1393 
-1402 DMPKADLQSQWGNI
+1402 MPKVDLQSQWENI
-1416 KKQINTIAKE
+1416 KKQLNTVAKD
-1426 ERQSVNYD
+1426 ERQSSNYD

-1458 KFSDSDKER
+1458 KFSDSNKER

-1515 YEKMNLL
+1515 YEKMTLL

-1540 ANNQHR
+1540 ADNQHR
-1546 ESNSIAYGQYDIP
+1546 QSTPIAYGQYDIP

-1591 NSFFEFKESNVF
+1591 NSFFEFKDSNVS

-1636 KSVNDIEEY
+1636 NNVNDSEEY
-1645 TMARRLPQQ
+1645 TMARKLPQQ

-1665 SVASITSGEDFHLFD
+1665 SVVSIKSGEDLQLFD

-1697 YDSGDAI
+1697 YDYGEDI
-1704 SLDTTHKSPLQNSGD
+1704 SLDATHKSPLQNSGD

-1729 VVYNNSVG
+1729 VVYNNSAG

-1747 QSEILNSIERY
+1747 QSEILNSINRY
-1758 GLSDTASEDVK
+1758 GLPDTASEDVK
-1769 SLSGRKDYSSDHDL
+1769 RLSGRKDYSSDHDL

-1789 EDHDALKFAAASRG
+1789 EDHDALNFAAASRG

-1810 ESLAAGTEERLPAS
+1810 ESLSEGTEEKLPDF
-1824 SELDKKRGLDDREK
+1824 SEQDKKRGLEDRDNEV
-1838 EIELKNEELSGEVSS
+1838 EIKNEELSGVLSS
-1853 KQELQDKNAEARR
+1853 KGNLQDNNAENRR
-1866 KEESQ
+1866 KEESR
-1871 REAEK
+1871 REAER

-1890 SAKIITAAFLR
+1890 STKIITAAFLR
-1901 SSLLSTALLSAKDN
+1901 ASLLSTALLSAKDN

-1921 AGGKKSPTFHQ
+1921 ADAKTAPSFYKTN
-1932 ASWDVS
+1932 WEIS
-1938 PYNQIFMSLNSDKN
+1938 PYNQLFMSLNSDKN

-1964 EDSLAV
+1964 EDSIAI
-1970 KKGSESLPYS
+1970 KKGSQSLPYS
-1980 WTDWSMYKSKGPEP
+1980 WTDWSMYKSKGSDP
-1994 KSITSNQYENLS
+1994 KLITANQYENLPPS
-2006 PDEKE
+2006 EKE
-2011 HFMKAPVKYD
+2011 LYRKEPVKFD
-2021 RKIFNIDQTVLKGAN
+2021 RKVFNIDQSLLK
-2036 PEQYNAVLKE
+2036 ETDRKSYNALLGDNITHLNDKQILASSDGVSFI
-2046 HDTHYKEMQTIASTD
+2046 HDDYAKFRNS
-2061 SVDLVSDRVSKIKKQ
+2061 
-2076 HPNHLVL
+2076 HPNHIAITQLMGNYAVIGRDSKYIQKL
-2083 FAHNGVY
+2083 NIDNVELSHIIR
-2090 NAFGKDAK
+2090 GKDRMPYADIK
-2098 TIHQLAKDSVTL
+2098 SKDLDAAIKAIVSSGKKVAIWNPSQSLNLPNAIQEIVSNAETTL
-2110 DSFNNSKSN
+2110 DSFSKN
-2119 RKTSIAYLK
+2119 
-2128 PSDLDKVLKAV
+2128 
-2139 VSSGQRVA
+2139 
-2147 VADNFEVLNAPK
+2147 
-2159 EATKILSK
+2159 
-2167 AESVLDNY
+2167 
-2175 SKSTGINVQKSLTQP
+2175 TGIKVQKSLTQP
-2190 TIYDKETDTI
+2190 TSYDKETDTI
-2200 ILNNKKP
+2200 ILNNKKS
-2207 VNPGSE
+2207 VNPGNE
-2213 LRTAVEN
+2213 LRAAVEN

-2268 KQAHPATLSDQ
+2268 KQAHPAVLSDQ
-2279 VSNESVESWV
+2279 VSHESVESWA
-2289 QDIKNNPHLLSSLER
+2289 QDIKNDPHLLSSLER

-2316 VKGEQVDYAVINGKS
+2316 VKGEQVDYAAINGKS
-2331 SYNKAESFNLVSE
+2331 LHDKTKSFNYVSE
-2344 LNEVVNTST
+2344 LNEIAKTDP
-2353 MSAAVIRNNDGK
+2353 MSAVIIRDKNNA
-2365 SASVI
+2365 STSVI
-2370 LSKGIESI
+2370 LSTGIETV

-2383 LNNEAFRQA
+2383 LNNNKFRQA
-2392 LLKQGIKEV
+2392 LLQQGDKDIK
-2401 KFFNPGGTL
+2401 FYQSGGTL
-2410 GLNKGDSYFE
+2410 GLNKDDSFFK
-2420 DKSIQIVNFDGK
+2420 DKIMQIVSFNGK
-2432 EVVPQQEL
+2432 EVLPQQDL
-2440 HLNEQSQNVEYNFE
+2440 HINDHSQNVSHSFE

-2470 KEKDQPY
+2470 KEKGQPY
-2477 FIIQPKMRDMSRL
+2477 FIIQPDKRDLSRL
-2490 FEAFKSQDQQA
+2490 FEAFKSHDQQS
-2501 IYDTKTSLGEKY
+2501 IYDAKTSLGEKY
-2513 TKLVQQRPELKVD
+2513 IHLAQSHPELKVD
-2526 FLMPKVPAEDITR
+2526 FLMPKVPSQDIAR
-2539 IERANI
+2539 IQRAGI
-2545 ARDAQ
+2545 TRDAQ
-2550 DKNKYLIF
+2550 DRNKYLIF
-2558 ATIDGKG
+2558 ATIDGKN
-2565 YHHEISREDFRRMW
+2565 YHQEISREDFRRMW
-2579 KVDNMQSYKSALAAK
+2579 KVDNMQSYKNALAAK
-2594 VFSNILHEGQT
+2594 IFSNVLHEGQSISDT
-2605 VSEAPSVEE
+2605 PLKEE
-2614 NQQIKETNSEKVDSP
+2614 KEQIKLSTVEKIDT
-2629 KQSTES
+2629 KQSFENDEDVNS
-2635 EESLSPRVGRSH
+2635 SKGMSRK

>member
-14 AIMSPKKNTHE
+14 EIMSPKKNTHE
-25 ATFPETVI
+25 AMFSEAVI
-33 PEELQSNILVDFN
+33 PEELQSTSLVDIN
-46 SISFPFPNHNVR
+46 SFSLPSPNHNVR

-106 VEFTKLS
+106 AEFTKIS

-168 LNDDS
+168 LNDEP

-178 VGVANIQ
+178 IGVANIQ

-208 VIANLHDIIDSTDIK
+208 VIANLYDIIDSTDIK

-246 KDWKVYI
+246 NDWKVYV

-263 IPDMAYKKTN
+263 ISDMAYKKTN

-337 MYDTIKHEY
+337 MYNTIEHEY

-353 ARQLF
+353 AHQLF

-373 SENLDKVMKINKGE
+373 LENLDKVMKINKGE

-457 TKRPSLPDSEGMYI
+457 TKRPSFPDSDGMYF

-495 WYCPIEQTDNISSP
+495 WYCPIDQTADISSP

-525 YKTSNSKEGIFA
+525 YKTSDSNEGIFA
-537 DGQAFYATLLHEM
+537 DGQEFYATLLHEM

-563 MNGSFGDKKY
+563 LSGSFGDKKY

-661 SNSSRPERTENEMS
+661 SNSSRPGRTENEMS

-687 TDNRT
+687 TGNRT
-692 KADTNHYDD
+692 EADTNHYDD

-768 DRSVVDSDAPSLK
+768 DRSVVDSDAPLLK

-812 YSNGKQR
+812 FSNGKQR
-819 WTSFDSL
+819 WDSFDSF

-835 TRSEFMAL
+835 TRSEFMAMSAL
-843 STFNTVKGSHPHNLT
+843 NTVKDLHPHNFT
-858 QAAIE
+858 QSAIE
-863 YLQQQR
+863 YLQQQH
-869 KGFTPEEPIV
+869 KGFTPEEPIA
-879 PGSPLYDAIKMLKE
+879 PASPLYDAIKMLKE
-893 GKVFAEYRGNRE
+893 GKVFAEYRENRE
-905 VDLISSIKDDEM
+905 VDLSSSIKDGEM

-929 ASDASDGK
+929 ALDASYGK

-953 YGEFYLPDWSIP
+953 YGEFYLPDWSIS
-965 YFKDGKEEG
+965 YFKDNIEDG
-974 LSAEQLKTIKD
+974 LSAEQLKTVKD

-1005 NHNTEL
+1005 KHNTEL
-1011 GPATTVVKAKIYYF
+1011 GPATTVDKAKIYYF

-1045 DLSEDNK
+1045 DFSEDNK
-1052 NRKTLSDLQAQ
+1052 SRKTLSDLQAQ
-1063 YSNINVQYPAAV
+1063 YSIINAQYPAAV
-1075 NDERTRQIAKR
+1075 NDERTHQLAKR

-1104 YDHDFMFS
+1104 YGHDFMFS

-1121 QSIYSGQLKPLSVVQ
+1121 QSIYSGQVKPLSVIREEQ
-1136 DQEANQ
+1136 ATPIE
-1142 EKKVSVPESLQ
+1142 ESLST
-1153 VPVWEA
+1153 
-1159 YEKEKS
+1159 K
-1165 QTGDFTYQDTAEEY
+1165 T
-1179 GNMLLKGV
+1179 
-1187 ENILPRIKGTL
+1187 
-1198 TINQWGSDV
+1198 
-1207 LSAEIENDPRIF
+1207 
-1219 ETYIIP
+1219 ET
-1225 EPLKAWLEVSPKEES
+1225 
-1240 HSNMQGSST
+1240 
-1249 VKNVDIVAAYVF
+1249 
-1261 STILLQKENQEIDL
+1261 
-1275 SFTIDGKQWD
+1275 
-1285 NYNEV
+1285 
-1290 MQGNSDHSIS
+1290 
-1300 DEAFVAAWALQ
+1300 
-1311 SSMGISKHDLSKN
+1311 GISSS
-1324 AVAVLNDPI
+1324 
-1333 ATTEH
+1333 E
-1338 YGTLTLNGSKGGIEL
+1338 GI
-1353 LQSGKV
+1353 S
-1359 SADYSVKG
+1359 
-1367 QQITVEASPKS
+1367 
-1378 EEELHTEQEKKVSIP
+1378 
-1393 ESLKGITKG
+1393 
-1402 DMPKADLQSQWGNI
+1402 KADLQSQWGNI
-1416 KKQINTIAKE
+1416 RNQIAIIAKK
-1426 ERQSVNYD
+1426 ERQNVNYD
-1434 LTKDTSLAR
+1434 DVTKDISLAR

-1478 LLTTFTEQQKVEK
+1478 ILSSFTEERKVEK

-1515 YEKMNLL
+1515 YEKMTLL

-1540 ANNQHR
+1540 ADNQHR
-1546 ESNSIAYGQYDIP
+1546 ESTPITYGQYDIP

-1571 SSLSEAKL
+1571 SSLSETKL
-1579 SEIESFKSQLPN
+1579 SQIESFKSQLPN
-1591 NSFFEFKESNVF
+1591 NSFFEFKDSNVS
-1603 YSEKPAFGPATNV
+1603 YSEKPAFGAATNV
-1616 IKAHIYVSRDQHQ
+1616 IKAHVYVSRDQHQ

-1636 KSVNDIEEY
+1636 KSVNNSEEY
-1645 TMARRLPQQ
+1645 TMARKEPQQ

-1665 SVASITSGEDFHLFD
+1665 SVVSIKSGEDLQLFD

-1697 YDSGDAI
+1697 YDSGKDI
-1704 SLDTTHKSPLQNSGD
+1704 SLDSTHKSPLQNSGD
-1719 EVLRENKNYA
+1719 DVLRENKNYA
-1729 VVYNNSVG
+1729 VVYNNSAG

-1747 QSEILNSIERY
+1747 QSEILNSINRY
-1758 GLSDTASEDVK
+1758 GLPDTASEDVK

-1789 EDHDALKFAAASRG
+1789 EDHDALNYAAASRG

-1810 ESLAAGTEERLPAS
+1810 ESLAAGTEEKLPDS

-1838 EIELKNEELSGEVSS
+1838 EISLKNEELSGEVSS
-1853 KQELQDKNAEARR
+1853 KLELQDKNVEARR

-1921 AGGKKSPTFHQ
+1921 ADGKKSPTFHQ

-1980 WTDWSMYKSKGPEP
+1980 WTDWSMYKSTGPEP

-2011 HFMKAPVKYD
+2011 HFKKAPVKYD

-2076 HPNHLVL
+2076 HPDHLVL

-2119 RKTSIAYLK
+2119 RKTSIAYFK

-2190 TIYDKETDTI
+2190 TSYDKETDTI
-2200 ILNNKKP
+2200 ILNNKKS

-2289 QDIKNNPHLLSSLER
+2289 QDIKNDPHLLSSLER

-2316 VKGEQVDYAVINGKS
+2316 VKGEQVDYATINGKS

-2392 LLKQGIKEV
+2392 LLKQGVKEV

-2420 DKSIQIVNFDGK
+2420 DKSIQIVSFDGK

-2440 HLNEQSQNVEYNFE
+2440 HLNEQSQNVEHDFE

-2477 FIIQPKMRDMSRL
+2477 FIIQPEMRDMSRL

-2539 IERANI
+2539 IEKANI

-2605 VSEAPSVEE
+2605 IPEAPSVEE

-2635 EESLSPRVGRSH
+2635 EENLSPRVGRSH

>member
-1 MLIFS
+1 
-6 FPLNKKEL
+6 
-14 AIMSPKKNTHE
+14 MSPKKNTHE
-25 ATFPETVI
+25 ATFSETVI

-178 VGVANIQ
+178 VGVANIR

-323 LTGRQYNGINPFML
+323 FTGRQYNGINPFML

-625 VGKASDMIIEKIDEQ
+625 VGKASDMINEKIDEQ

-687 TDNRT
+687 TGNRT

-743 ETKVDN
+743 EAKVDN

-756 ISSEYNLSAEDA
+756 ISNEYNLSVEDA
-768 DRSVVDSDAPSLK
+768 DRSVVDSDAPLVK

-789 KFADWITAK
+789 KFADWITVK

-812 YSNGKQR
+812 YSNGKQQ

-858 QAAIE
+858 QSAIE
-863 YLQQQR
+863 YLQQQH
-869 KGFTPEEPIV
+869 KHFSPEAPIV

-905 VDLISSIKDDEM
+905 VDLSSSIKDDEM

-929 ASDASDGK
+929 ASDASDDK
-937 SKSSNIDNK
+937 SKSSNLDNK

-953 YGEFYLPDWSIP
+953 YGEFYLPEWSIP
-965 YFKDGKEEG
+965 YLKDGNEYG
-974 LSAEQLKTIKD
+974 LTAEQLKTVKD

-1063 YSNINVQYPAAV
+1063 YSNINAQYPAAV

-1104 YDHDFMFS
+1104 YGESFMFS
-1112 EEATKVMIP
+1112 PESQTVLIP
-1121 QSIYSGQLKPLSVVQ
+1121 QTIYSGRERPVLDKTNATPI
-1136 DQEANQ
+1136 D
-1142 EKKVSVPESLQ
+1142 ESL
-1153 VPVWEA
+1153 
-1159 YEKEKS
+1159 
-1165 QTGDFTYQDTAEEY
+1165 
-1179 GNMLLKGV
+1179 
-1187 ENILPRIKGTL
+1187 
-1198 TINQWGSDV
+1198 
-1207 LSAEIENDPRIF
+1207 
-1219 ETYIIP
+1219 
-1225 EPLKAWLEVSPKEES
+1225 
-1240 HSNMQGSST
+1240 ST
-1249 VKNVDIVAAYVF
+1249 
-1261 STILLQKENQEIDL
+1261 
-1275 SFTIDGKQWD
+1275 
-1285 NYNEV
+1285 
-1290 MQGNSDHSIS
+1290 
-1300 DEAFVAAWALQ
+1300 
-1311 SSMGISKHDLSKN
+1311 
-1324 AVAVLNDPI
+1324 
-1333 ATTEH
+1333 
-1338 YGTLTLNGSKGGIEL
+1338 
-1353 LQSGKV
+1353 
-1359 SADYSVKG
+1359 
-1367 QQITVEASPKS
+1367 KS
-1378 EEELHTEQEKKVSIP
+1378 ET
-1393 ESLKGITKG
+1393 GILSSEG
-1402 DMPKADLQSQWGNI
+1402 MPKVDLQSQWGNI
-1416 KKQINTIAKE
+1416 KKQINSIVQK
-1426 ERQSVNYD
+1426 ERQGVNFD
-1434 LTKDTSLAR
+1434 FTKDISLAR

-1452 SRETFD
+1452 SGEIFD
-1458 KFSDSDKER
+1458 SFSDSDKER

-1478 LLTTFTEQQKVEK
+1478 LLSSFTEERKVER
-1491 EISNF
+1491 EISDF

-1502 LDPENAQKVLEKG
+1502 LDPENSQKVLAKG
-1515 YEKMNLL
+1515 HEKMNLL

-1540 ANNQHR
+1540 TDNQHR

-1591 NSFFEFKESNVF
+1591 NSFFEFKESNVS

-1636 KSVNDIEEY
+1636 KSVNDSEEY

-1665 SVASITSGEDFHLFD
+1665 SVVSIKSGEDLQLFD

-1689 KMLKVAAE
+1689 KLLKVAAE

-1729 VVYNNSVG
+1729 VVYNNSAG

-1747 QSEILNSIERY
+1747 QSEILNSVERY
-1758 GLSDTASEDVK
+1758 GLPSTASEDVK

-1810 ESLAAGTEERLPAS
+1810 ESLAAGTEERLPDS

-1853 KQELQDKNAEARR
+1853 KLELQDKNVEARR

-2076 HPNHLVL
+2076 HPDHLVL

-2110 DSFNNSKSN
+2110 DSINNSKSN

-2190 TIYDKETDTI
+2190 TSYDKETDTI

-2268 KQAHPATLSDQ
+2268 KQAHPAVLSDQ

-2289 QDIKNNPHLLSSLER
+2289 QDIKNDPHLLSSLER

-2316 VKGEQVDYAVINGKS
+2316 VKGEQVDYASINGKS

-2392 LLKQGIKEV
+2392 LLKQGVKEV

-2440 HLNEQSQNVEYNFE
+2440 HLNKQSQNVEHNFE

-2477 FIIQPKMRDMSRL
+2477 FIIQPEMRDMSRL

-2594 VFSNILHEGQT
+2594 VFSNVLHEGQT

-2614 NQQIKETNSEKVDSP
+2614 NQQVKETNSEKVDSP

-2635 EESLSPRVGRSH
+2635 EESLSPRVGRFH

>member
-1 MLIFS
+1 
-6 FPLNKKEL
+6 
-14 AIMSPKKNTHE
+14 MSPKKNTHE
-25 ATFPETVI
+25 ATFPKTVI

-81 YGGNTVSYRE
+81 YEGKTVSYRE
-91 VKKDVDLSDFYEATS
+91 VKKEVDLSDFYEATS
-106 VEFTKLS
+106 AEFTKLS

-168 LNDDS
+168 LNDEP

-178 VGVANIQ
+178 VGVANIR

-198 KGSFVNQLNQ
+198 KSSFVNQLNQ

-625 VGKASDMIIEKIDEQ
+625 VGKASDMINEKIDEQ

-687 TDNRT
+687 TGNRT

-743 ETKVDN
+743 EAKVDN

-756 ISSEYNLSAEDA
+756 ISNEYNLSVEDA

-798 YAKTEQKSESTELI
+798 YVKTEQKSESTELI

-905 VDLISSIKDDEM
+905 VDLSSSIKDDEM

-1011 GPATTVVKAKIYYF
+1011 GPATTVDKAKIYYF

-1063 YSNINVQYPAAV
+1063 YSNINAQYPAAV

-1104 YDHDFMFS
+1104 YGESFMFS
-1112 EEATKVMIP
+1112 PEAQTILIP
-1121 QSIYSGQLKPLSVVQ
+1121 QTIYSGRERPVLDKTNATPI
-1136 DQEANQ
+1136 D
-1142 EKKVSVPESLQ
+1142 ESL
-1153 VPVWEA
+1153 
-1159 YEKEKS
+1159 
-1165 QTGDFTYQDTAEEY
+1165 
-1179 GNMLLKGV
+1179 
-1187 ENILPRIKGTL
+1187 
-1198 TINQWGSDV
+1198 
-1207 LSAEIENDPRIF
+1207 
-1219 ETYIIP
+1219 
-1225 EPLKAWLEVSPKEES
+1225 
-1240 HSNMQGSST
+1240 ST
-1249 VKNVDIVAAYVF
+1249 
-1261 STILLQKENQEIDL
+1261 
-1275 SFTIDGKQWD
+1275 
-1285 NYNEV
+1285 
-1290 MQGNSDHSIS
+1290 
-1300 DEAFVAAWALQ
+1300 
-1311 SSMGISKHDLSKN
+1311 
-1324 AVAVLNDPI
+1324 
-1333 ATTEH
+1333 
-1338 YGTLTLNGSKGGIEL
+1338 
-1353 LQSGKV
+1353 
-1359 SADYSVKG
+1359 
-1367 QQITVEASPKS
+1367 KS
-1378 EEELHTEQEKKVSIP
+1378 ET
-1393 ESLKGITKG
+1393 GILSSEG
-1402 DMPKADLQSQWGNI
+1402 MPKVDLQSQWGNI
-1416 KKQINTIAKE
+1416 KKQINSIVQK
-1426 ERQSVNYD
+1426 ERQGVNFD
-1434 LTKDTSLAR
+1434 FTKDISLAR

-1452 SRETFD
+1452 SGEIFD
-1458 KFSDSDKER
+1458 SFSDSDKER

-1478 LLTTFTEQQKVEK
+1478 LLSSFTEERKVEK
-1491 EISNF
+1491 EISDF

-1502 LDPENAQKVLEKG
+1502 LDPENSQKVLAKG
-1515 YEKMNLL
+1515 HEKMNLL

-1540 ANNQHR
+1540 ADNQHR

-1559 IWAVKHLSEGKD
+1559 IWAVKYLSEGKD

-1591 NSFFEFKESNVF
+1591 NSFFEFKESNVS

-1636 KSVNDIEEY
+1636 KSVNDSEEY

-1665 SVASITSGEDFHLFD
+1665 SVVSIKSGEDLQLFD

-1689 KMLKVAAE
+1689 KLLKVAAE

-1729 VVYNNSVG
+1729 VVYNNSAG

-1747 QSEILNSIERY
+1747 QSEILNSVERY
-1758 GLSDTASEDVK
+1758 GLPSTASEDVK

-1810 ESLAAGTEERLPAS
+1810 ESLAAGTEERLPDS

-1853 KQELQDKNAEARR
+1853 KLELQDKNVEARR

-2076 HPNHLVL
+2076 HPDHLVL

-2110 DSFNNSKSN
+2110 DSINNSKSN

-2190 TIYDKETDTI
+2190 TSYDKETDTI

-2268 KQAHPATLSDQ
+2268 KQAHPAVLSDQ

-2289 QDIKNNPHLLSSLER
+2289 QDIKNDPHLLSSLER

-2316 VKGEQVDYAVINGKS
+2316 VKGEQVDYASINGKS

-2353 MSAAVIRNNDGK
+2353 MSAAVIRNDDGK

-2392 LLKQGIKEV
+2392 LLKQGVKEV

-2440 HLNEQSQNVEYNFE
+2440 HLNKQSQNVEHNFE

-2477 FIIQPKMRDMSRL
+2477 FIIQPEMRDMSRL

-2579 KVDNMQSYKSALAAK
+2579 KVDNMQSYKSALSAK
-2594 VFSNILHEGQT
+2594 VFSNVLHEGQT

-2614 NQQIKETNSEKVDSP
+2614 NQQVKETNSEKVDSP

-2635 EESLSPRVGRSH
+2635 EESLSPRVGRFH

>member
-1 MLIFS
+1 
-6 FPLNKKEL
+6 
-14 AIMSPKKNTHE
+14 MSPKKNTHE

-91 VKKDVDLSDFYEATS
+91 VKKDVDLSNFYEATS

-525 YKTSNSKEGIFA
+525 YKTSTSKEGIFA

-625 VGKASDMIIEKIDEQ
+625 VGKASDMINEKIDEQ

-687 TDNRT
+687 TGNRT

-743 ETKVDN
+743 EAKVDN

-756 ISSEYNLSAEDA
+756 ISNEYNLSVEDA

-798 YAKTEQKSESTELI
+798 YVKTEQKSDSLSTEGLRETNRKDKTNATPI
-812 YSNGKQR
+812 DES
-819 WTSFDSL
+819 
-826 LKAAKEHQI
+826 
-835 TRSEFMAL
+835 L
-843 STFNTVKGSHPHNLT
+843 ST
-858 QAAIE
+858 
-863 YLQQQR
+863 
-869 KGFTPEEPIV
+869 
-879 PGSPLYDAIKMLKE
+879 
-893 GKVFAEYRGNRE
+893 
-905 VDLISSIKDDEM
+905 
-917 LSAEEI
+917 
-923 EKLKAM
+923 
-929 ASDASDGK
+929 
-937 SKSSNIDNK
+937 
-946 PLIEKVP
+946 
-953 YGEFYLPDWSIP
+953 
-965 YFKDGKEEG
+965 
-974 LSAEQLKTIKD
+974 
-985 FEKDFPS
+985 
-992 KLSIEITESSIEG
+992 
-1005 NHNTEL
+1005 
-1011 GPATTVVKAKIYYF
+1011 
-1025 EQHISDLFPT
+1025 
-1035 DESTRDRLDK
+1035 
-1045 DLSEDNK
+1045 
-1052 NRKTLSDLQAQ
+1052 
-1063 YSNINVQYPAAV
+1063 
-1075 NDERTRQIAKR
+1075 
-1086 IRQAEQII
+1086 
-1094 TAYNANVEAV
+1094 
-1104 YDHDFMFS
+1104 
-1112 EEATKVMIP
+1112 
-1121 QSIYSGQLKPLSVVQ
+1121 
-1136 DQEANQ
+1136 
-1142 EKKVSVPESLQ
+1142 
-1153 VPVWEA
+1153 
-1159 YEKEKS
+1159 
-1165 QTGDFTYQDTAEEY
+1165 
-1179 GNMLLKGV
+1179 
-1187 ENILPRIKGTL
+1187 
-1198 TINQWGSDV
+1198 
-1207 LSAEIENDPRIF
+1207 
-1219 ETYIIP
+1219 
-1225 EPLKAWLEVSPKEES
+1225 
-1240 HSNMQGSST
+1240 
-1249 VKNVDIVAAYVF
+1249 
-1261 STILLQKENQEIDL
+1261 
-1275 SFTIDGKQWD
+1275 
-1285 NYNEV
+1285 
-1290 MQGNSDHSIS
+1290 
-1300 DEAFVAAWALQ
+1300 
-1311 SSMGISKHDLSKN
+1311 
-1324 AVAVLNDPI
+1324 
-1333 ATTEH
+1333 
-1338 YGTLTLNGSKGGIEL
+1338 
-1353 LQSGKV
+1353 
-1359 SADYSVKG
+1359 
-1367 QQITVEASPKS
+1367 KS
-1378 EEELHTEQEKKVSIP
+1378 ET
-1393 ESLKGITKG
+1393 GILSSEG
-1402 DMPKADLQSQWGNI
+1402 MPKVDLQSQWGNI
-1416 KKQINTIAKE
+1416 KKQINSIVQK
-1426 ERQSVNYD
+1426 ERQGVNFD
-1434 LTKDTSLAR
+1434 FTKDISLAR

-1452 SRETFD
+1452 SGEIFD
-1458 KFSDSDKER
+1458 SFSDSDKER

-1478 LLTTFTEQQKVEK
+1478 LLSSFTEERKVEK
-1491 EISNF
+1491 EISDF

-1502 LDPENAQKVLEKG
+1502 LDPENSQKVLAKG
-1515 YEKMNLL
+1515 HEKMNLL

-1540 ANNQHR
+1540 TDNQHR
-1546 ESNSIAYGQYDIP
+1546 ESNSIAYGEYDIP

-1591 NSFFEFKESNVF
+1591 NSFFEFKNSNVS

-1616 IKAHIYVSRDQHQ
+1616 IKAHVYVSRDQHQ

-1636 KSVNDIEEY
+1636 NNVNDSEEY

-1665 SVASITSGEDFHLFD
+1665 SVVSIKSGEDLQLFD

-1689 KMLKVAAE
+1689 KLLKVAAE

-1729 VVYNNSVG
+1729 VVYNNSAG

-1747 QSEILNSIERY
+1747 QSEILNSVERY
-1758 GLSDTASEDVK
+1758 GLPSTASEDVK

-1810 ESLAAGTEERLPAS
+1810 ESLAAGTEEKLPDS

-2076 HPNHLVL
+2076 HPDHLVL

-2110 DSFNNSKSN
+2110 DSFNNSKFN
-2119 RKTSIAYLK
+2119 RKTSIAYFK

-2139 VSSGQRVA
+2139 LSSGQRVA

-2190 TIYDKETDTI
+2190 TSYDKETDTI

-2268 KQAHPATLSDQ
+2268 KQAHPAVLSDQ

-2289 QDIKNNPHLLSSLER
+2289 QDIKNDPHLLSSLER

-2316 VKGEQVDYAVINGKS
+2316 VKGEQVDYAAINGKS
-2331 SYNKAESFNLVSE
+2331 SYNRAESFNLVSE

-2378 SENGV
+2378 SKNGV

-2440 HLNEQSQNVEYNFE
+2440 HLNEQSQNVEHNFE

-2477 FIIQPKMRDMSRL
+2477 FIIQPEMRDMSRL

-2539 IERANI
+2539 IEKANI

-2594 VFSNILHEGQT
+2594 VFSNVLHEGQT

-2635 EESLSPRVGRSH
+2635 EESLSPRLGRSH

>member
-1 MLIFS
+1 
-6 FPLNKKEL
+6 
-14 AIMSPKKNTHE
+14 MSPKKNTHE
-25 ATFPETVI
+25 ATFSEAVI
-33 PEELQSNILVDFN
+33 PEELQSTSLVDIN
-46 SISFPFPNHNVR
+46 SFSLPSPNHNVR
-58 EKLKGSAITSRNIDN
+58 EKLKGSAITFRNIDN

-81 YGGNTVSYRE
+81 YEGNTVSYRE

-106 VEFTKLS
+106 AEFTKIS
-113 SDKSVFSF
+113 SDKSVISF

-145 NHHTGDIYRFSDHWG
+145 NHHTGDIYRLSDHWG

-168 LNDDS
+168 LNDDP

-178 VGVANIQ
+178 IGVANIK

-190 PFSRSLVL
+190 PFSRGLVL
-198 KGSFVNQLNQ
+198 KSSFVNQLNQ

-263 IPDMAYKKTN
+263 ISDMAYKKTN
-273 ASSSASSSYSDAV
+273 APSSASSSYSDAV

-358 SMNESLKDPSTGKIA
+358 SMNDSLKDPSTGKIA
-373 SENLDKVMKINKGE
+373 LENLDKVMKINKGE

-471 NEDIDSLLA
+471 NEEIDSLLA

-525 YKTSNSKEGIFA
+525 YKTSDSNEGIFA
-537 DGQAFYATLLHEM
+537 DGQEFYATLLHEM

-563 MNGSFGDKKY
+563 LNGSFGDKKY

-661 SNSSRPERTENEMS
+661 SNSSRPGKTENEMS

-687 TDNRT
+687 TGNRT
-692 KADTNHYDD
+692 EADTNHYDD

-768 DRSVVDSDAPSLK
+768 DRSVVDSDAPLLK

-843 STFNTVKGSHPHNLT
+843 STFNTVKESHPHNLT
-858 QAAIE
+858 QSAIE
-863 YLQQQR
+863 YLQQQH
-869 KGFTPEEPIV
+869 KHFSPEAPIV

-905 VDLISSIKDDEM
+905 VDLSSSIKDDEM

-929 ASDASDGK
+929 ASDTSDGK
-937 SKSSNIDNK
+937 NKSTNIDNK

-992 KLSIEITESSIEG
+992 KLSIEITESLIEG

-1052 NRKTLSDLQAQ
+1052 SRKTLSDLQAQ
-1063 YSNINVQYPAAV
+1063 YSNINAQYPAAV
-1075 NDERTRQIAKR
+1075 NDERTHQLAKR

-1104 YDHDFMFS
+1104 YGHDFMFS

-1121 QSIYSGQLKPLSVVQ
+1121 QSIYSGQLKPLSVIREEQ
-1136 DQEANQ
+1136 ATPIE
-1142 EKKVSVPESLQ
+1142 ESLST
-1153 VPVWEA
+1153 
-1159 YEKEKS
+1159 K
-1165 QTGDFTYQDTAEEY
+1165 T
-1179 GNMLLKGV
+1179 
-1187 ENILPRIKGTL
+1187 
-1198 TINQWGSDV
+1198 
-1207 LSAEIENDPRIF
+1207 
-1219 ETYIIP
+1219 ET
-1225 EPLKAWLEVSPKEES
+1225 
-1240 HSNMQGSST
+1240 
-1249 VKNVDIVAAYVF
+1249 
-1261 STILLQKENQEIDL
+1261 
-1275 SFTIDGKQWD
+1275 
-1285 NYNEV
+1285 
-1290 MQGNSDHSIS
+1290 
-1300 DEAFVAAWALQ
+1300 
-1311 SSMGISKHDLSKN
+1311 GISSS
-1324 AVAVLNDPI
+1324 
-1333 ATTEH
+1333 E
-1338 YGTLTLNGSKGGIEL
+1338 GI
-1353 LQSGKV
+1353 S
-1359 SADYSVKG
+1359 
-1367 QQITVEASPKS
+1367 
-1378 EEELHTEQEKKVSIP
+1378 
-1393 ESLKGITKG
+1393 
-1402 DMPKADLQSQWGNI
+1402 KADLQSQWGNI
-1416 KKQINTIAKE
+1416 RNQIAIIAKK
-1426 ERQSVNYD
+1426 ERQNVNYD
-1434 LTKDTSLAR
+1434 DVTKDISLAR

-1478 LLTTFTEQQKVEK
+1478 ILSSFTEERKVEK

-1515 YEKMNLL
+1515 YEKMTLL

-1540 ANNQHR
+1540 ADNQHR
-1546 ESNSIAYGQYDIP
+1546 ESNPIAYGQYDIP

-1571 SSLSEAKL
+1571 SSLSETKL
-1579 SEIESFKSQLPN
+1579 SQIESFKSQLPN
-1591 NSFFEFKESNVF
+1591 NSFFEFKDSNVS

-1616 IKAHIYVSRDQHQ
+1616 IKAHVYVSRDQHQ

-1636 KSVNDIEEY
+1636 KSVNNSEEY
-1645 TMARRLPQQ
+1645 TMARKEPQQ

-1665 SVASITSGEDFHLFD
+1665 SVVSIKSGEDLQLFD

-1697 YDSGDAI
+1697 YDSGKDI
-1704 SLDTTHKSPLQNSGD
+1704 SLDATHKSPLQNSGD

-1729 VVYNNSVG
+1729 VVYNNSAG

-1747 QSEILNSIERY
+1747 QSEILNSINRN
-1758 GLSDTASEDVK
+1758 GLPDTASEDVK

-1789 EDHDALKFAAASRG
+1789 EDHDALNYAAASRG

-1810 ESLAAGTEERLPAS
+1810 ESLAAGTEERLPDS

-1890 SAKIITAAFLR
+1890 SAKIITAVFLR

-1921 AGGKKSPTFHQ
+1921 ADGKKSPTFHQ
-1932 ASWDVS
+1932 ASWDIS

-1980 WTDWSMYKSKGPEP
+1980 WTDWSMYKSTGPEP

-2011 HFMKAPVKYD
+2011 HFKKAPVKFD

-2046 HDTHYKEMQTIASTD
+2046 HDTHYKEMQTIASND

-2076 HPNHLVL
+2076 HSDHLVL

-2098 TIHQLAKDSVTL
+2098 TIHQIAKDSVTL

-2119 RKTSIAYLK
+2119 RKTSIAYFK

-2190 TIYDKETDTI
+2190 TSYDKETDTI
-2200 ILNNKKP
+2200 ILNNKKS

-2289 QDIKNNPHLLSSLER
+2289 QDIKNDPHLLSSLER

-2316 VKGEQVDYAVINGKS
+2316 VKGEQVDYAAINGKS
-2331 SYNKAESFNLVSE
+2331 SYIKAESFNLVSE

-2370 LSKGIESI
+2370 LSKGIESN

-2392 LLKQGIKEV
+2392 LLKQGVKEV
-2401 KFFNPGGTL
+2401 NFFNPGGTL

-2440 HLNEQSQNVEYNFE
+2440 HLNEQSQNVEHNFE

-2477 FIIQPKMRDMSRL
+2477 FIIQPEMRDMSRL

-2513 TKLVQQRPELKVD
+2513 TKIVQQRPELKVD
-2526 FLMPKVPAEDITR
+2526 FLMPKVPAEDIAR
-2539 IERANI
+2539 IEKANI

-2594 VFSNILHEGQT
+2594 VFSNVLHEGQT

-2635 EESLSPRVGRSH
+2635 EENLSPRVGRSH

>member
-14 AIMSPKKNTHE
+14 AIMSPKKNTHK

-33 PEELQSNILVDFN
+33 PEELQPNSLVDIN
-46 SISFPFPNHNVR
+46 SLSFPSPNHNVR
-58 EKLKGSAITSRNIDN
+58 KKLKGSAITSRNIDN

-81 YGGNTVSYRE
+81 YEGKTVSYRE
-91 VKKDVDLSDFYEATS
+91 VKKEVDLSDFYEATS
-106 VEFTKLS
+106 AEFTKLS

-145 NHHTGDIYRFSDHWG
+145 NHYTGDIYRFSDHWG

-178 VGVANIQ
+178 IGVANIQ
-185 SFKSL
+185 SFKSP

-198 KGSFVNQLNQ
+198 KSSFVNQLNQ

-223 KTDSALRTL
+223 KTNSALRTL

-263 IPDMAYKKTN
+263 ISDMAYKKTN
-273 ASSSASSSYSDAV
+273 APSSASSSYSDAV

-358 SMNESLKDPSTGKIA
+358 SMNDSLKDPSTGKIA
-373 SENLDKVMKINKGE
+373 LENLDKVMKINKGE

-471 NEDIDSLLA
+471 NEEIDSLLA
-480 HSKPSVWKSGKDNLS
+480 HSKPSVWKSEKDNLS

-525 YKTSNSKEGIFA
+525 YKTSDSKEGIFA

-563 MNGSFGDKKY
+563 LNSSFGDKKY

-661 SNSSRPERTENEMS
+661 SNSSRPGKTENEIS

-687 TDNRT
+687 TGNRT

-756 ISSEYNLSAEDA
+756 ISNEYNLSAEDA
-768 DRSVVDSDAPSLK
+768 DRSVVDSDAPLLK

-819 WTSFDSL
+819 WDSFDS
-826 LKAAKEHQI
+826 
-835 TRSEFMAL
+835 F
-843 STFNTVKGSHPHNLT
+843 
-858 QAAIE
+858 
-863 YLQQQR
+863 
-869 KGFTPEEPIV
+869 
-879 PGSPLYDAIKMLKE
+879 
-893 GKVFAEYRGNRE
+893 
-905 VDLISSIKDDEM
+905 
-917 LSAEEI
+917 
-923 EKLKAM
+923 
-929 ASDASDGK
+929 
-937 SKSSNIDNK
+937 IDNK

-953 YGEFYLPDWSIP
+953 YGEFYLPDWSIL

-974 LSAEQLKTIKD
+974 LSAEQQKIVKD

-1011 GPATTVVKAKIYYF
+1011 GPATTVDKAKIYYF

-1035 DESTRDRLDK
+1035 DESTRNRLNK

-1063 YSNINVQYPAAV
+1063 YSIINAQYPAAV
-1075 NDERTRQIAKR
+1075 NDERTHQLAKR

-1121 QSIYSGQLKPLSVVQ
+1121 QSIYSGQLKPLSVIREEQ
-1136 DQEANQ
+1136 AER
-1142 EKKVSVPESLQ
+1142 EKKLIAS
-1153 VPVWEA
+1153 
-1159 YEKEKS
+1159 
-1165 QTGDFTYQDTAEEY
+1165 GHF
-1179 GNMLLKGV
+1179 
-1187 ENILPRIKGTL
+1187 
-1198 TINQWGSDV
+1198 
-1207 LSAEIENDPRIF
+1207 
-1219 ETYIIP
+1219 IIP
-1225 EPLKAWLEVSPKEES
+1225 
-1240 HSNMQGSST
+1240 
-1249 VKNVDIVAAYVF
+1249 
-1261 STILLQKENQEIDL
+1261 
-1275 SFTIDGKQWD
+1275 
-1285 NYNEV
+1285 
-1290 MQGNSDHSIS
+1290 
-1300 DEAFVAAWALQ
+1300 
-1311 SSMGISKHDLSKN
+1311 
-1324 AVAVLNDPI
+1324 
-1333 ATTEH
+1333 
-1338 YGTLTLNGSKGGIEL
+1338 
-1353 LQSGKV
+1353 V
-1359 SADYSVKG
+1359 SADYEGKRGKDRDNIWHVPVDEYEDKLSIAFEDILPRVKG
-1367 QQITVEASPKS
+1367 TLHRNLVGELTLTAKIEGYEKEFKS
-1378 EEELHTEQEKKVSIP
+1378 SFIP
-1393 ESLKGITKG
+1393 EHLRAFIDVSLNKEEYRSMQGTIKGKFVDLVAADVFSPILMEKENQSLPVSFTSEGNAHQDFDEVKKTRQDDHLSVGEYAVLSALQSHKGITKG

-1416 KKQINTIAKE
+1416 KLQFDSIVQE
-1426 ERQSVNYD
+1426 ERQSVDFD
-1434 LTKDTSLAR
+1434 LKKEVSLDR
-1443 DYIANNFQV
+1443 DFIADNFHV
-1452 SRETFD
+1452 SGEIFD
-1458 KFSDSDKER
+1458 RFSDSDKER
-1467 LVSLY
+1467 LDSLY
-1472 SNYSSS
+1472 SNYVSSFLSS
-1478 LLTTFTEQQKVEK
+1478 LTKERKLEK
-1491 EISNF
+1491 EISNY
-1496 ILLGGL
+1496 ILSGGL
-1502 LDPENAQKVLEKG
+1502 SDPEFSQKVLDRG
-1515 YEKMNLL
+1515 TEKMNLI
-1522 RETPNVNLA
+1522 RETPSLNLA
-1531 VLKSSVLSL
+1531 VLKSAVLSL
-1540 ANNQHR
+1540 VDKQQT
-1546 ESNSIAYGQYDIP
+1546 ESSLISYGQYDIP
-1559 IWAVKHLSEGKD
+1559 TWAVKHLSEGKD

-1579 SEIESFKSQLPN
+1579 SKIESFKSQLPH
-1591 NSFFEFKESNVF
+1591 NSFFEFNDSNVS
-1603 YSEKPAFGPATNV
+1603 YSEKPAFGSSTNV
-1616 IKAHIYVSRDQHQ
+1616 IKAHVYVSRDQHQ
-1629 EESVSIN
+1629 GESVSIN
-1636 KSVNDIEEY
+1636 KSVNDSEEY
-1645 TMARRLPQQ
+1645 IMARKLPQQ
-1654 DSKKNEEIFYS
+1654 DSKKNEEVFYS
-1665 SVASITSGEDFHLFD
+1665 SVVSIKSGEDLHLFD

-1697 YDSGDAI
+1697 YDSGEVI

-1729 VVYNNSVG
+1729 VVYNHSAG

-1758 GLSDTASEDVK
+1758 GLPETASEDVK

-1810 ESLAAGTEERLPAS
+1810 ESLAAGTEEKLPDS

-1838 EIELKNEELSGEVSS
+1838 EISLKNEELSGEVSS
-1853 KQELQDKNAEARR
+1853 KLELQDKNVEARR

-1921 AGGKKSPTFHQ
+1921 ADAKTAPSFHN
-1932 ASWDVS
+1932 ASWEVT
-1938 PYNQIFMSLNSDKN
+1938 PYNQLFMSLNSDKN

-1980 WTDWSMYKSKGPEP
+1980 WTDWSMYTSKGPEP

-2011 HFMKAPVKYD
+2011 HFKKAPVKYD

-2076 HPNHLVL
+2076 HPDHLVL

-2110 DSFNNSKSN
+2110 NSINNSKSN
-2119 RKTSIAYLK
+2119 RKTSIAYFK

-2159 EATKILSK
+2159 EATRILSK

-2190 TIYDKETDTI
+2190 TSYDKETDTI
-2200 ILNNKKP
+2200 ILNNKKS

-2244 SMPEKDIESVK
+2244 SMPEKDVESVK

-2268 KQAHPATLSDQ
+2268 KQAHPAILPDQ

-2289 QDIKNNPHLLSSLER
+2289 QDVKNDPHLLSSLER
-2304 NVNNTVNTIEKL
+2304 NVNNTVNIIEKL
-2316 VKGEQVDYAVINGKS
+2316 IKGEQVDYAAINGKS

-2392 LLKQGIKEV
+2392 LLKQGVKEV

-2440 HLNEQSQNVEYNFE
+2440 HLNKQSQNVEHNFE

-2470 KEKDQPY
+2470 KEKDHPY
-2477 FIIQPKMRDMSRL
+2477 FIIQPEMRDMSRL

-2594 VFSNILHEGQT
+2594 VFSNVLHEGQT

-2614 NQQIKETNSEKVDSP
+2614 NQQVKETNSEKVDSP

-2635 EESLSPRVGRSH
+2635 EESLSPRVGRFH

>member
-1 MLIFS
+1 
-6 FPLNKKEL
+6 
-14 AIMSPKKNTHE
+14 MSPKKNTHE
-25 ATFPETVI
+25 ATFSEAVI
-33 PEELQSNILVDFN
+33 PEELQSTSLVDIN
-46 SISFPFPNHNVR
+46 SFSLPSPNHNVR
-58 EKLKGSAITSRNIDN
+58 EKLKGSAITFRNIDN

-81 YGGNTVSYRE
+81 YEGNTVSYRE

-106 VEFTKLS
+106 AEFTKIS
-113 SDKSVFSF
+113 SDKSVISF

-168 LNDDS
+168 LNDDP

-178 VGVANIQ
+178 IGVANIK

-190 PFSRSLVL
+190 PFSRGLVL
-198 KGSFVNQLNQ
+198 KSSFVNQLNQ

-263 IPDMAYKKTN
+263 ISDMAYKKTN
-273 ASSSASSSYSDAV
+273 APSSASSSYSDAV

-358 SMNESLKDPSTGKIA
+358 SMNDSLKDPSTGKIA
-373 SENLDKVMKINKGE
+373 LENLDKVMKINKGE

-401 MQGKEYSDQEY
+401 TQGKEFSDQEY

-471 NEDIDSLLA
+471 NEEIDSLLA

-525 YKTSNSKEGIFA
+525 YKTSDSNEGIFA
-537 DGQAFYATLLHEM
+537 DGQEFYATLLHEM

-563 MNGSFGDKKY
+563 LNGSFGDKKY

-661 SNSSRPERTENEMS
+661 SNSSRPGRTENEMS

-687 TDNRT
+687 TGNRT
-692 KADTNHYDD
+692 EADTNHYDD

-749 VWQKWED
+749 IWQKWED
-756 ISSEYNLSAEDA
+756 ISKEYNLSAEDA
-768 DRSVVDSDAPSLK
+768 DRSVVDSDAPLLK

-819 WTSFDSL
+819 WDSFDSF

-835 TRSEFMAL
+835 TRSEFMAMSAL
-843 STFNTVKGSHPHNLT
+843 NTVKDLHPHNFT
-858 QAAIE
+858 QSAIE
-863 YLQQQR
+863 YLQQQH
-869 KGFTPEEPIV
+869 KGFTPEEPIA
-879 PGSPLYDAIKMLKE
+879 PGSPLYDAIRLLKE
-893 GKVFAEYRGNRE
+893 GKVFAEYRENRE
-905 VDLISSIKDDEM
+905 VDLSSSIKDGEM

-929 ASDASDGK
+929 ALDASYGK

-965 YFKDGKEEG
+965 YFKDNIEDG
-974 LSAEQLKTIKD
+974 LSAEQLKTVKD

-1005 NHNTEL
+1005 KHNTEL
-1011 GPATTVVKAKIYYF
+1011 GPATTVDKAKIYYF
-1025 EQHISDLFPT
+1025 EQHISDLFST

-1045 DLSEDNK
+1045 DFSEDNK
-1052 NRKTLSDLQAQ
+1052 SRKTLSDLQAQ
-1063 YSNINVQYPAAV
+1063 YSIINTQYPAAV
-1075 NDERTRQIAKR
+1075 NDERTHQLAKR

-1104 YDHDFMFS
+1104 YGHDFMFS

-1121 QSIYSGQLKPLSVVQ
+1121 QSIYSGQVKPLSVIREEQ
-1136 DQEANQ
+1136 ATPIE
-1142 EKKVSVPESLQ
+1142 ESLSTKT
-1153 VPVWEA
+1153 E
-1159 YEKEKS
+1159 
-1165 QTGDFTYQDTAEEY
+1165 TG
-1179 GNMLLKGV
+1179 
-1187 ENILPRIKGTL
+1187 I
-1198 TINQWGSDV
+1198 
-1207 LSAEIENDPRIF
+1207 
-1219 ETYIIP
+1219 
-1225 EPLKAWLEVSPKEES
+1225 
-1240 HSNMQGSST
+1240 SS
-1249 VKNVDIVAAYVF
+1249 
-1261 STILLQKENQEIDL
+1261 SE
-1275 SFTIDGKQWD
+1275 
-1285 NYNEV
+1285 
-1290 MQGNSDHSIS
+1290 
-1300 DEAFVAAWALQ
+1300 
-1311 SSMGISKHDLSKN
+1311 GISK
-1324 AVAVLNDPI
+1324 V
-1333 ATTEH
+1333 
-1338 YGTLTLNGSKGGIEL
+1338 
-1353 LQSGKV
+1353 
-1359 SADYSVKG
+1359 
-1367 QQITVEASPKS
+1367 
-1378 EEELHTEQEKKVSIP
+1378 
-1393 ESLKGITKG
+1393 
-1402 DMPKADLQSQWGNI
+1402 DLQSQWGNI
-1416 KKQINTIAKE
+1416 RNQIAIIAKK
-1426 ERQSVNYD
+1426 ERQNVNYD
-1434 LTKDTSLAR
+1434 DVTKDISLAR

-1478 LLTTFTEQQKVEK
+1478 ILSSFTEERKVEK

-1515 YEKMNLL
+1515 YEKMTLL

-1540 ANNQHR
+1540 ADNQHR
-1546 ESNSIAYGQYDIP
+1546 ESNPITYGQYDIP

-1571 SSLSEAKL
+1571 SSLSETKL
-1579 SEIESFKSQLPN
+1579 SQIESFKSQLPN
-1591 NSFFEFKESNVF
+1591 NSFFEFKDSNVS

-1616 IKAHIYVSRDQHQ
+1616 IKAHVYVSRDQRQ

-1636 KSVNDIEEY
+1636 KSVNNSEEY
-1645 TMARRLPQQ
+1645 TMARKEPQQ

-1665 SVASITSGEDFHLFD
+1665 SVVSIKSGEDLQLFD

-1697 YDSGDAI
+1697 YDSGKGI
-1704 SLDTTHKSPLQNSGD
+1704 SLDATHKSPLQNSGD

-1729 VVYNNSVG
+1729 VVYNNSAG

-1747 QSEILNSIERY
+1747 QSEILNSINHY
-1758 GLSDTASEDVK
+1758 GLPDTASEDVK

-1789 EDHDALKFAAASRG
+1789 EDHDALNYAAASRG

-1810 ESLAAGTEERLPAS
+1810 ESLAAGTEERLPDS
-1824 SELDKKRGLDDREK
+1824 SELDKKRGFDDREK

-1921 AGGKKSPTFHQ
+1921 ADGKKSPTFHQ
-1932 ASWDVS
+1932 ASWDIS

-1980 WTDWSMYKSKGPEP
+1980 WTDWSMYKSTGPEP

-2011 HFMKAPVKYD
+2011 HFKKAPVKFD

-2046 HDTHYKEMQTIASTD
+2046 HDTHYKEMQIIASTD

-2076 HPNHLVL
+2076 HPDHLVL

-2090 NAFGKDAK
+2090 KAFGKDAK

-2119 RKTSIAYLK
+2119 RKTSIAYFKL
-2128 PSDLDKVLKAV
+2128 SDLDKVLKAV

-2147 VADNFEVLNAPK
+2147 VAENSEGLNAPK

-2190 TIYDKETDTI
+2190 TSYDKETDTI
-2200 ILNNKKP
+2200 ILNNKKS

-2213 LRTAVEN
+2213 LRTAVEK

-2289 QDIKNNPHLLSSLER
+2289 QDIKNDPHLLSSLER

-2316 VKGEQVDYAVINGKS
+2316 VKGEQVDYAAINGKS
-2331 SYNKAESFNLVSE
+2331 SYIKAESFNLLSE

-2392 LLKQGIKEV
+2392 LLKQGVKEV

-2440 HLNEQSQNVEYNFE
+2440 HLNEQSQNVEHDFE

-2477 FIIQPKMRDMSRL
+2477 FIIQPEMRDMSRL

-2501 IYDTKTSLGEKY
+2501 IYDTKISLGEKY
-2513 TKLVQQRPELKVD
+2513 TKIVQQRPELKVD

-2539 IERANI
+2539 IEKANI

-2594 VFSNILHEGQT
+2594 VFSNVLHEGQT

-2635 EESLSPRVGRSH
+2635 EENLSPRVGRSH

>member
-81 YGGNTVSYRE
+81 YGDNTVSYRE

-263 IPDMAYKKTN
+263 ISDMAYKKTN

-337 MYDTIKHEY
+337 MYDTIEHEY

-373 SENLDKVMKINKGE
+373 LENLDKVMKINKGE

-625 VGKASDMIIEKIDEQ
+625 VGKASDMINEKIDEQ

-687 TDNRT
+687 TGNRT

-725 AITAPSYQRTV
+725 AITVPSYQRTV

-743 ETKVDN
+743 EAKVDN

-756 ISSEYNLSAEDA
+756 VSNEYNLSVEDA

-798 YAKTEQKSESTELI
+798 YVKTEQKSDSLSTEERRET
-812 YSNGKQR
+812 NGK
-819 WTSFDSL
+819 
-826 LKAAKEHQI
+826 
-835 TRSEFMAL
+835 
-843 STFNTVKGSHPHNLT
+843 
-858 QAAIE
+858 
-863 YLQQQR
+863 Y
-869 KGFTPEEPIV
+869 
-879 PGSPLYDAIKMLKE
+879 
-893 GKVFAEYRGNRE
+893 
-905 VDLISSIKDDEM
+905 
-917 LSAEEI
+917 
-923 EKLKAM
+923 
-929 ASDASDGK
+929 
-937 SKSSNIDNK
+937 
-946 PLIEKVP
+946 
-953 YGEFYLPDWSIP
+953 
-965 YFKDGKEEG
+965 
-974 LSAEQLKTIKD
+974 
-985 FEKDFPS
+985 
-992 KLSIEITESSIEG
+992 
-1005 NHNTEL
+1005 
-1011 GPATTVVKAKIYYF
+1011 
-1025 EQHISDLFPT
+1025 
-1035 DESTRDRLDK
+1035 
-1045 DLSEDNK
+1045 
-1052 NRKTLSDLQAQ
+1052 KTLYDLQAQ
-1063 YSNINVQYPAAV
+1063 YSNINAQYPAAV
-1075 NDERTRQIAKR
+1075 NDERTHQIAKR

-1104 YDHDFMFS
+1104 YGESFMFS
-1112 EEATKVMIP
+1112 PEAQTILIP
-1121 QSIYSGQLKPLSVVQ
+1121 QTIYSGRERPVLDKTNATPI
-1136 DQEANQ
+1136 D
-1142 EKKVSVPESLQ
+1142 ESL
-1153 VPVWEA
+1153 
-1159 YEKEKS
+1159 
-1165 QTGDFTYQDTAEEY
+1165 
-1179 GNMLLKGV
+1179 
-1187 ENILPRIKGTL
+1187 
-1198 TINQWGSDV
+1198 
-1207 LSAEIENDPRIF
+1207 
-1219 ETYIIP
+1219 
-1225 EPLKAWLEVSPKEES
+1225 
-1240 HSNMQGSST
+1240 ST
-1249 VKNVDIVAAYVF
+1249 
-1261 STILLQKENQEIDL
+1261 
-1275 SFTIDGKQWD
+1275 
-1285 NYNEV
+1285 
-1290 MQGNSDHSIS
+1290 
-1300 DEAFVAAWALQ
+1300 
-1311 SSMGISKHDLSKN
+1311 
-1324 AVAVLNDPI
+1324 
-1333 ATTEH
+1333 
-1338 YGTLTLNGSKGGIEL
+1338 
-1353 LQSGKV
+1353 
-1359 SADYSVKG
+1359 
-1367 QQITVEASPKS
+1367 KS
-1378 EEELHTEQEKKVSIP
+1378 ET
-1393 ESLKGITKG
+1393 GILSSEG
-1402 DMPKADLQSQWGNI
+1402 MPKVDLQSQWGNI
-1416 KKQINTIAKE
+1416 KKQINSIVQK
-1426 ERQSVNYD
+1426 ERQGVNFD
-1434 LTKDTSLAR
+1434 FTKDISLAR

-1452 SRETFD
+1452 SGEIFD
-1458 KFSDSDKER
+1458 SFSDSDKER

-1478 LLTTFTEQQKVEK
+1478 LLSSFTEERKVEK
-1491 EISNF
+1491 EISDF

-1502 LDPENAQKVLEKG
+1502 LDPENSQKVLAKG
-1515 YEKMNLL
+1515 HEKMNLL

-1540 ANNQHR
+1540 ADNQHR

-1591 NSFFEFKESNVF
+1591 NSFFEFKESNVS

-1616 IKAHIYVSRDQHQ
+1616 IKAHVYVSRDQHQ

-1636 KSVNDIEEY
+1636 KSVNNSEEY
-1645 TMARRLPQQ
+1645 TMARKEPQQ

-1665 SVASITSGEDFHLFD
+1665 SVVSIKSGEDLHLFD

-1697 YDSGDAI
+1697 YDSGKDI
-1704 SLDTTHKSPLQNSGD
+1704 SLDATHKSPLQNSGD

-1729 VVYNNSVG
+1729 VVYNNSAG

-1747 QSEILNSIERY
+1747 QSEILNSINRY
-1758 GLSDTASEDVK
+1758 GLPNTASEDVK

-1789 EDHDALKFAAASRG
+1789 EDHDALKSAAASRG

-1810 ESLAAGTEERLPAS
+1810 ESLAAGTEEKLPDS

-2011 HFMKAPVKYD
+2011 HFKKAPVKFD

-2076 HPNHLVL
+2076 HPDHLVL

-2098 TIHQLAKDSVTL
+2098 TIHQLAKDSITL

-2119 RKTSIAYLK
+2119 RKTSIAYFK

-2190 TIYDKETDTI
+2190 TSYDKETDTI

-2289 QDIKNNPHLLSSLER
+2289 QDIKNDPHLLSSLER

-2316 VKGEQVDYAVINGKS
+2316 VKGEQVDYAAINGKS

-2370 LSKGIESI
+2370 LSKGIESN

-2392 LLKQGIKEV
+2392 LLKQGVKEV

-2440 HLNEQSQNVEYNFE
+2440 HLNEQSQNVEHNFE

-2477 FIIQPKMRDMSRL
+2477 FIIQPEMRDMSRL

-2594 VFSNILHEGQT
+2594 VFSNVLHEGQT

-2614 NQQIKETNSEKVDSP
+2614 NQQVKETNSEKVDSP

-2635 EESLSPRVGRSH
+2635 EENLSPRVGRFH

>member
-25 ATFPETVI
+25 AMFSEAVI
-33 PEELQSNILVDFN
+33 PEELQSTSLVDIN
-46 SISFPFPNHNVR
+46 SFSLPSPNHNVR

-106 VEFTKLS
+106 AEFTKIS

-168 LNDDS
+168 LNDEP

-178 VGVANIQ
+178 IGVANIQ

-208 VIANLHDIIDSTDIK
+208 VIANLYDIIDSTDIK

-246 KDWKVYI
+246 NDWKVYV

-263 IPDMAYKKTN
+263 ISDMAYKKTN

-337 MYDTIKHEY
+337 MYNTIEHEY

-353 ARQLF
+353 AHQLF

-373 SENLDKVMKINKGE
+373 LENLDKVMKINKGE

-457 TKRPSLPDSEGMYI
+457 TKRPSFPDSDGMYF

-495 WYCPIEQTDNISSP
+495 WYCPIDQTADISSP

-525 YKTSNSKEGIFA
+525 YKTSDSNEGIFA
-537 DGQAFYATLLHEM
+537 DGQEFYATLLHEM

-563 MNGSFGDKKY
+563 LSGSFGDKKY

-661 SNSSRPERTENEMS
+661 SNSSRPGRTENEMS

-687 TDNRT
+687 TGNRT
-692 KADTNHYDD
+692 EADTNHYDD

-768 DRSVVDSDAPSLK
+768 DRSVVDSDAPLLK

-812 YSNGKQR
+812 FSNGKQR
-819 WTSFDSL
+819 WDSFDSF

-835 TRSEFMAL
+835 TRSEFMAMSAL
-843 STFNTVKGSHPHNLT
+843 NTVKDLHPHNFT
-858 QAAIE
+858 QSAIE
-863 YLQQQR
+863 YLQQQH
-869 KGFTPEEPIV
+869 KGFTPEEPIA

-893 GKVFAEYRGNRE
+893 GKVFAEYRENRE
-905 VDLISSIKDDEM
+905 VDLSSSIKDGEM

-929 ASDASDGK
+929 ALDASYGK

-953 YGEFYLPDWSIP
+953 YGEFYLPDWSIS
-965 YFKDGKEEG
+965 YFKDNIEDG
-974 LSAEQLKTIKD
+974 LSAEQLKTVKD

-1005 NHNTEL
+1005 KHNTEL
-1011 GPATTVVKAKIYYF
+1011 GPATTVDKAKIYYF

-1045 DLSEDNK
+1045 DFSEDNK
-1052 NRKTLSDLQAQ
+1052 SRKTLSDLQAQ
-1063 YSNINVQYPAAV
+1063 YSIINAQYPAAV
-1075 NDERTRQIAKR
+1075 NDERTHQLAKR

-1104 YDHDFMFS
+1104 YGHDFMFS

-1121 QSIYSGQLKPLSVVQ
+1121 QSIYSGQVKPLSVIREEQ
-1136 DQEANQ
+1136 ATPIE
-1142 EKKVSVPESLQ
+1142 ESLST
-1153 VPVWEA
+1153 
-1159 YEKEKS
+1159 K
-1165 QTGDFTYQDTAEEY
+1165 T
-1179 GNMLLKGV
+1179 
-1187 ENILPRIKGTL
+1187 
-1198 TINQWGSDV
+1198 
-1207 LSAEIENDPRIF
+1207 
-1219 ETYIIP
+1219 ET
-1225 EPLKAWLEVSPKEES
+1225 
-1240 HSNMQGSST
+1240 
-1249 VKNVDIVAAYVF
+1249 
-1261 STILLQKENQEIDL
+1261 
-1275 SFTIDGKQWD
+1275 
-1285 NYNEV
+1285 
-1290 MQGNSDHSIS
+1290 
-1300 DEAFVAAWALQ
+1300 
-1311 SSMGISKHDLSKN
+1311 GISSS
-1324 AVAVLNDPI
+1324 
-1333 ATTEH
+1333 E
-1338 YGTLTLNGSKGGIEL
+1338 GI
-1353 LQSGKV
+1353 S
-1359 SADYSVKG
+1359 
-1367 QQITVEASPKS
+1367 
-1378 EEELHTEQEKKVSIP
+1378 
-1393 ESLKGITKG
+1393 
-1402 DMPKADLQSQWGNI
+1402 KADLQSQWGNI
-1416 KKQINTIAKE
+1416 RNQIAIIAKK
-1426 ERQSVNYD
+1426 ERQNVNYD
-1434 LTKDTSLAR
+1434 DVTKDISLAR

-1478 LLTTFTEQQKVEK
+1478 ILSSFTEERKVEK

-1515 YEKMNLL
+1515 YEKMTLL

-1540 ANNQHR
+1540 ADNQHR
-1546 ESNSIAYGQYDIP
+1546 ESTPITYGQYDIP

-1571 SSLSEAKL
+1571 SSLSETKL
-1579 SEIESFKSQLPN
+1579 SQIESFKSQLPN
-1591 NSFFEFKESNVF
+1591 NSFFEFKDSNVS
-1603 YSEKPAFGPATNV
+1603 YSEKPAFGAATNV
-1616 IKAHIYVSRDQHQ
+1616 IKAHVYVSRDQHQ

-1636 KSVNDIEEY
+1636 KSVNNSEEY
-1645 TMARRLPQQ
+1645 TMARKEPQQ

-1665 SVASITSGEDFHLFD
+1665 SVVSIKSGEDLQLFD

-1697 YDSGDAI
+1697 YDSGKDI
-1704 SLDTTHKSPLQNSGD
+1704 SLDSTHKSPLQNSGD

-1729 VVYNNSVG
+1729 VVYNNSAG

-1747 QSEILNSIERY
+1747 QSEILNSINRY
-1758 GLSDTASEDVK
+1758 GLPDTASEDVK

-1789 EDHDALKFAAASRG
+1789 EDHDALNYAAASRG

-1810 ESLAAGTEERLPAS
+1810 ESLAAGTEEKLPDS

-1838 EIELKNEELSGEVSS
+1838 EISLKNEELSGEVSS
-1853 KQELQDKNAEARR
+1853 KLELQDKNVEARR

-1901 SSLLSTALLSAKDN
+1901 SSLLSTALLSAKDT

-1921 AGGKKSPTFHQ
+1921 ADGKKSPTFHQ
-1932 ASWDVS
+1932 ASWDIS

-1980 WTDWSMYKSKGPEP
+1980 WTDWSMYKSTGPEP

-2011 HFMKAPVKYD
+2011 HFKKAPVKFD

-2076 HPNHLVL
+2076 HPDHLVL

-2119 RKTSIAYLK
+2119 RKTSIAYFK
-2128 PSDLDKVLKAV
+2128 SSDLDKVLKAV

-2200 ILNNKKP
+2200 ILNNKKS

-2289 QDIKNNPHLLSSLER
+2289 QDIKNDPHLLSSLER

-2316 VKGEQVDYAVINGKS
+2316 VKGEQVDYAAINGKS

-2370 LSKGIESI
+2370 LSKGIEST

-2392 LLKQGIKEV
+2392 LLKQGVKEV

-2440 HLNEQSQNVEYNFE
+2440 HLNEQSQNVEHNFE

-2477 FIIQPKMRDMSRL
+2477 FIIQPEMRDMSRL

-2501 IYDTKTSLGEKY
+2501 IYDTKTSLGERY
-2513 TKLVQQRPELKVD
+2513 TKIVQQRPELKVD

-2539 IERANI
+2539 IEKANI

-2550 DKNKYLIF
+2550 DKNKY
-2558 ATIDGKG
+2558 
-2565 YHHEISREDFRRMW
+2565 
-2579 KVDNMQSYKSALAAK
+2579 
-2594 VFSNILHEGQT
+2594 
-2605 VSEAPSVEE
+2605 
-2614 NQQIKETNSEKVDSP
+2614 
-2629 KQSTES
+2629 
-2635 EESLSPRVGRSH
+2635 

>member
-1 MLIFS
+1 
-6 FPLNKKEL
+6 
-14 AIMSPKKNTHE
+14 MSPKKNTHK

-58 EKLKGSAITSRNIDN
+58 EKLKGSAVTSRNIDN
-73 LGIGSVNL
+73 LGIGSVNLYGGNTVSYREVKKDVDLSDFYEATSVEFTKLSSDKSVFSFWEGLKSDKDLKWHHSPLSNSEYLVNHHTGDIYRFSDHWGKVASCEWSLNDDSTEGWSVGVANIQSFKSLPFSRSLVLKGSFVNL

-625 VGKASDMIIEKIDEQ
+625 VGKASDMINEKIDEQ

-687 TDNRT
+687 TGNRT

-743 ETKVDN
+743 EAKVDN

-756 ISSEYNLSAEDA
+756 ISNEYNLSVEDA
-768 DRSVVDSDAPSLK
+768 DRSVVDSDAPSLI

-812 YSNGKQR
+812 YSNGKQQ

-858 QAAIE
+858 QSAIE
-863 YLQQQR
+863 YLQQQH
-869 KGFTPEEPIV
+869 KHFSPEAPIV

-905 VDLISSIKDDEM
+905 VDISSSIKDDEM

-937 SKSSNIDNK
+937 SKSTNIDNK

-1063 YSNINVQYPAAV
+1063 YSNINAQYPAAV

-1104 YDHDFMFS
+1104 YGESFMFS
-1112 EEATKVMIP
+1112 PESQTVLIP
-1121 QSIYSGQLKPLSVVQ
+1121 QTIYSGRERPVLDKTNATPI
-1136 DQEANQ
+1136 D
-1142 EKKVSVPESLQ
+1142 ESL
-1153 VPVWEA
+1153 
-1159 YEKEKS
+1159 
-1165 QTGDFTYQDTAEEY
+1165 
-1179 GNMLLKGV
+1179 
-1187 ENILPRIKGTL
+1187 
-1198 TINQWGSDV
+1198 
-1207 LSAEIENDPRIF
+1207 
-1219 ETYIIP
+1219 
-1225 EPLKAWLEVSPKEES
+1225 
-1240 HSNMQGSST
+1240 ST
-1249 VKNVDIVAAYVF
+1249 
-1261 STILLQKENQEIDL
+1261 
-1275 SFTIDGKQWD
+1275 
-1285 NYNEV
+1285 
-1290 MQGNSDHSIS
+1290 
-1300 DEAFVAAWALQ
+1300 
-1311 SSMGISKHDLSKN
+1311 
-1324 AVAVLNDPI
+1324 
-1333 ATTEH
+1333 
-1338 YGTLTLNGSKGGIEL
+1338 
-1353 LQSGKV
+1353 
-1359 SADYSVKG
+1359 
-1367 QQITVEASPKS
+1367 KS
-1378 EEELHTEQEKKVSIP
+1378 ET
-1393 ESLKGITKG
+1393 GILSSEG
-1402 DMPKADLQSQWGNI
+1402 MPKVDLQSQWGNI
-1416 KKQINTIAKE
+1416 KKQINSIVQK
-1426 ERQSVNYD
+1426 ERQGVNFD
-1434 LTKDTSLAR
+1434 FTKDISLAR

-1452 SRETFD
+1452 SGEIFD
-1458 KFSDSDKER
+1458 SFSDSDKER

-1478 LLTTFTEQQKVEK
+1478 LLSSFTEERKVER
-1491 EISNF
+1491 EISDF

-1502 LDPENAQKVLEKG
+1502 LNPENSQKVLAKG
-1515 YEKMNLL
+1515 HEKMNLL
-1522 RETPNVNLA
+1522 REAPNVNLA

-1540 ANNQHR
+1540 TDNQHR

-1591 NSFFEFKESNVF
+1591 NSFFEFKESNVS

-1636 KSVNDIEEY
+1636 KSVNDSEEY

-1665 SVASITSGEDFHLFD
+1665 SVVSIKSGEDLQLFD

-1689 KMLKVAAE
+1689 KLLKVAAE

-1729 VVYNNSVG
+1729 VVYNNSAG

-1747 QSEILNSIERY
+1747 QSEILNSVERY
-1758 GLSDTASEDVK
+1758 GLPSTASEDVK

-1810 ESLAAGTEERLPAS
+1810 ESLAAGTEERLPDS

-1853 KQELQDKNAEARR
+1853 KLELQDKNVEARR

-2076 HPNHLVL
+2076 HPDHLVL

-2110 DSFNNSKSN
+2110 DSINNSKSN

-2190 TIYDKETDTI
+2190 TSYDKETDTI

-2268 KQAHPATLSDQ
+2268 KQAHPAVLSDQ

-2289 QDIKNNPHLLSSLER
+2289 QDIKNDPHLLSSLER

-2316 VKGEQVDYAVINGKS
+2316 VKGEQVDYASINGKS

-2392 LLKQGIKEV
+2392 LLKQGVKEV

-2440 HLNEQSQNVEYNFE
+2440 HLNKQSQNVEHNFE

-2477 FIIQPKMRDMSRL
+2477 FIIQPEMRDMSRL

-2594 VFSNILHEGQT
+2594 VFSNVLHEGQT

-2614 NQQIKETNSEKVDSP
+2614 NQQVKETNSEKVDSP

-2635 EESLSPRVGRSH
+2635 EESLSPRVGRFH

>member
-25 ATFPETVI
+25 TTFPETVI

-81 YGGNTVSYRE
+81 YEGKTVSYRE
-91 VKKDVDLSDFYEATS
+91 VKKEVDLSDFYEATS
-106 VEFTKLS
+106 AEFTKLS

-168 LNDDS
+168 LNDVP

-178 VGVANIQ
+178 VGVANIR

-198 KGSFVNQLNQ
+198 KSSFVNQLNQ

-358 SMNESLKDPSTGKIA
+358 SMNDSLKDPSTGKIA

-495 WYCPIEQTDNISSP
+495 WYCPIDQTDNISSP

-517 IKVPLKNQ
+517 IKVPFKNQ
-525 YKTSNSKEGIFA
+525 YKTSTSKEGIFA
-537 DGQAFYATLLHEM
+537 DGQEFYATLLHEM

-647 LLRGSNLKG
+647 LLRDSNLKG

-687 TDNRT
+687 TGNRT

-725 AITAPSYQRTV
+725 AITDPSYQQSV
-736 YNFGDEV
+736 YDFGDEV
-743 ETKVDN
+743 EAKADN

-756 ISSEYNLSAEDA
+756 ISNEYNLSVEDA
-768 DRSVVDSDAPSLK
+768 DRSVVDSDAPLLK

-789 KFADWITAK
+789 KFVDWITAK

-863 YLQQQR
+863 YLQQQH
-869 KGFTPEEPIV
+869 KHFSPEAPIV

-905 VDLISSIKDDEM
+905 VDLSSSIKDDEM
-917 LSAEEI
+917 LSAEDI

-929 ASDASDGK
+929 ALDASDGK
-937 SKSSNIDNK
+937 SKSSNIDKK

-953 YGEFYLPDWSIP
+953 YGEFYLPEWSIP
-965 YFKDGKEEG
+965 YLKDGNEYG
-974 LSAEQLKTIKD
+974 LTAEQLKTVKD

-1011 GPATTVVKAKIYYF
+1011 GPATTVDKAKIYYF

-1063 YSNINVQYPAAV
+1063 YSNINAQYPAAV

-1104 YDHDFMFS
+1104 YGESFMFS
-1112 EEATKVMIP
+1112 PEAQTVLIP
-1121 QSIYSGQLKPLSVVQ
+1121 QTIYSGRERPVLDKTNATPI
-1136 DQEANQ
+1136 D
-1142 EKKVSVPESLQ
+1142 ESL
-1153 VPVWEA
+1153 
-1159 YEKEKS
+1159 
-1165 QTGDFTYQDTAEEY
+1165 
-1179 GNMLLKGV
+1179 
-1187 ENILPRIKGTL
+1187 
-1198 TINQWGSDV
+1198 
-1207 LSAEIENDPRIF
+1207 
-1219 ETYIIP
+1219 
-1225 EPLKAWLEVSPKEES
+1225 
-1240 HSNMQGSST
+1240 ST
-1249 VKNVDIVAAYVF
+1249 
-1261 STILLQKENQEIDL
+1261 
-1275 SFTIDGKQWD
+1275 
-1285 NYNEV
+1285 
-1290 MQGNSDHSIS
+1290 
-1300 DEAFVAAWALQ
+1300 
-1311 SSMGISKHDLSKN
+1311 
-1324 AVAVLNDPI
+1324 
-1333 ATTEH
+1333 
-1338 YGTLTLNGSKGGIEL
+1338 
-1353 LQSGKV
+1353 
-1359 SADYSVKG
+1359 
-1367 QQITVEASPKS
+1367 KS
-1378 EEELHTEQEKKVSIP
+1378 ET
-1393 ESLKGITKG
+1393 GILSSEG
-1402 DMPKADLQSQWGNI
+1402 MPKVDLQSQWGNI
-1416 KKQINTIAKE
+1416 KKQINSIVQK
-1426 ERQSVNYD
+1426 ERQGVNFD
-1434 LTKDTSLAR
+1434 FTKDISLAR

-1452 SRETFD
+1452 SGEIFD
-1458 KFSDSDKER
+1458 SFSDSDKER

-1478 LLTTFTEQQKVEK
+1478 LLSSFTEERKVEK
-1491 EISNF
+1491 EISDF

-1502 LDPENAQKVLEKG
+1502 LDPENSQKVLAKG
-1515 YEKMNLL
+1515 HEKMNLL

-1540 ANNQHR
+1540 ADNQHR

-1591 NSFFEFKESNVF
+1591 NSFFEFKESNVS

-1616 IKAHIYVSRDQHQ
+1616 IKAHIYVSRDLHQ

-1636 KSVNDIEEY
+1636 KSVNDSEEY

-1665 SVASITSGEDFHLFD
+1665 SVVSIKSGEDLQLFD

-1689 KMLKVAAE
+1689 KLLKVAAE

-1729 VVYNNSVG
+1729 VVYNNSAG

-1747 QSEILNSIERY
+1747 QSEILNSVERY
-1758 GLSDTASEDVK
+1758 GLPSTASEDVK

-1810 ESLAAGTEERLPAS
+1810 ESLAAGTEERLPDS

-1853 KQELQDKNAEARR
+1853 KLELQDKNVEARR

-2076 HPNHLVL
+2076 HPDHLVL

-2110 DSFNNSKSN
+2110 DSINNSKSN

-2190 TIYDKETDTI
+2190 TSYDKETDTI

-2268 KQAHPATLSDQ
+2268 KQAHPAVLSDQ

-2289 QDIKNNPHLLSSLER
+2289 QDIKNDPHLLSSLER
-2304 NVNNTVNTIEKL
+2304 NVNNTVNTIEKI
-2316 VKGEQVDYAVINGKS
+2316 VKGEQVDYAAINGKS

-2383 LNNEAFRQA
+2383 LNNEDFRQA
-2392 LLKQGIKEV
+2392 LLKQGVKEV

-2440 HLNEQSQNVEYNFE
+2440 HLNKQSQNVEHNFE

-2477 FIIQPKMRDMSRL
+2477 FIIQPEMRDMSRL

-2594 VFSNILHEGQT
+2594 VFSNVLHEGQT
-2605 VSEAPSVEE
+2605 VSEVPSVEE
-2614 NQQIKETNSEKVDSP
+2614 NQQVKETNSEKVDSP

-2635 EESLSPRVGRSH
+2635 EESLSPRVGRFH

>member
-1 MLIFS
+1 
-6 FPLNKKEL
+6 
-14 AIMSPKKNTHE
+14 MSPKKNTHE
-25 ATFPETVI
+25 ATFPKTVI

-81 YGGNTVSYRE
+81 YEGKTVSYRE
-91 VKKDVDLSDFYEATS
+91 VKKEVDLSDFYEATS
-106 VEFTKLS
+106 AEFTKLS

-625 VGKASDMIIEKIDEQ
+625 VGKASDMINEKIDEQ

-687 TDNRT
+687 TGNRT

-743 ETKVDN
+743 EAKVDN

-756 ISSEYNLSAEDA
+756 ISNEYNLSVEDA
-768 DRSVVDSDAPSLK
+768 DRSVVDSDAPSLI

-812 YSNGKQR
+812 YSNGKQQ

-858 QAAIE
+858 QSAIE
-863 YLQQQR
+863 YLQQQH
-869 KGFTPEEPIV
+869 KHFSPEAPIV

-905 VDLISSIKDDEM
+905 VDLSSSIKDDEM

-937 SKSSNIDNK
+937 SKSTNIDNK

-1011 GPATTVVKAKIYYF
+1011 GPATTVDKATIYYF

-1063 YSNINVQYPAAV
+1063 YSNINAQYPAAV

-1104 YDHDFMFS
+1104 YGESFMFS
-1112 EEATKVMIP
+1112 PESQTVLIP
-1121 QSIYSGQLKPLSVVQ
+1121 QTIYSGRERPVLDKTNATPI
-1136 DQEANQ
+1136 D
-1142 EKKVSVPESLQ
+1142 ESL
-1153 VPVWEA
+1153 
-1159 YEKEKS
+1159 
-1165 QTGDFTYQDTAEEY
+1165 
-1179 GNMLLKGV
+1179 
-1187 ENILPRIKGTL
+1187 
-1198 TINQWGSDV
+1198 
-1207 LSAEIENDPRIF
+1207 
-1219 ETYIIP
+1219 
-1225 EPLKAWLEVSPKEES
+1225 
-1240 HSNMQGSST
+1240 ST
-1249 VKNVDIVAAYVF
+1249 
-1261 STILLQKENQEIDL
+1261 
-1275 SFTIDGKQWD
+1275 
-1285 NYNEV
+1285 
-1290 MQGNSDHSIS
+1290 
-1300 DEAFVAAWALQ
+1300 
-1311 SSMGISKHDLSKN
+1311 
-1324 AVAVLNDPI
+1324 
-1333 ATTEH
+1333 
-1338 YGTLTLNGSKGGIEL
+1338 
-1353 LQSGKV
+1353 
-1359 SADYSVKG
+1359 
-1367 QQITVEASPKS
+1367 KS
-1378 EEELHTEQEKKVSIP
+1378 ET
-1393 ESLKGITKG
+1393 GILSSEG
-1402 DMPKADLQSQWGNI
+1402 MPKVDLQSQWGNI
-1416 KKQINTIAKE
+1416 KKQINSIVQK
-1426 ERQSVNYD
+1426 ERQGVNFD
-1434 LTKDTSLAR
+1434 FTKDISLAR

-1452 SRETFD
+1452 SGEIFD
-1458 KFSDSDKER
+1458 SFSDSDKER

-1478 LLTTFTEQQKVEK
+1478 LLSSFTEERKVER
-1491 EISNF
+1491 EISDF

-1502 LDPENAQKVLEKG
+1502 LDPENSQKVLAKG
-1515 YEKMNLL
+1515 HEKMNLL

-1540 ANNQHR
+1540 TDNQHR

-1591 NSFFEFKESNVF
+1591 NSFFEFKESNVS

-1636 KSVNDIEEY
+1636 KSVNDSEEY

-1665 SVASITSGEDFHLFD
+1665 SVVSIKSGEDLQLFD

-1689 KMLKVAAE
+1689 KLLKVAAE

-1729 VVYNNSVG
+1729 VVYNNSAG

-1747 QSEILNSIERY
+1747 QSEILNSVERY
-1758 GLSDTASEDVK
+1758 GLPSTASEDVK

-1810 ESLAAGTEERLPAS
+1810 ESLAAGTEERLPDS

-1853 KQELQDKNAEARR
+1853 KLELQDKNVEARR

-2076 HPNHLVL
+2076 HPDHLVL

-2110 DSFNNSKSN
+2110 DSINNSKSN
-2119 RKTSIAYLK
+2119 RKTSIAYIK

-2190 TIYDKETDTI
+2190 TSYDKETDTI

-2268 KQAHPATLSDQ
+2268 KQAHPAVLSDQ

-2289 QDIKNNPHLLSSLER
+2289 QDIKNDPHLLSSLER

-2316 VKGEQVDYAVINGKS
+2316 VKGEQVDYAAINGKS

-2383 LNNEAFRQA
+2383 LNNEDFRQA
-2392 LLKQGIKEV
+2392 LLKQGVKEV

-2440 HLNEQSQNVEYNFE
+2440 HLNKQSQNVEHNFE

-2477 FIIQPKMRDMSRL
+2477 FIIQPEMRDMSRL

-2501 IYDTKTSLGEKY
+2501 IYDTKTLLGEKY

-2594 VFSNILHEGQT
+2594 VFSNVLHEGQT

-2614 NQQIKETNSEKVDSP
+2614 NQQVKETNSEKVDSP

-2635 EESLSPRVGRSH
+2635 EESLSPRVGRFH